1 MSKKPHSGLKR
12 ALAWMLTVAMM
23 AQGCIVYADDF
34 TSEPDAAVV
43 EEAAVSE
50 DVDTSADSD
59 LEFADEGEDTSTEA
73 DVPEISDED
82 LDTEVVA
89 DEQQDTDE
97 GSEAALFSD
106 GSEEDAIV
114 SDGAEAVGDGNT
126 GNLKRD
132 IGEIAITKNENYS
145 YTRLYDEK
153 GYIKLAVGTYPAN
166 NSTVTVKVG
175 DKKGLQYRTLYTTST
190 QTDYKKASWSNCTSQ
205 NVGQYQNGVEWKS
218 SNENVAKVV
227 SNSQYGPYTTG
238 VWVQGISEGE
248 TTITSTWKPG
258 SKFKD
263 SDGNYTLGTVT
274 NSFTVKVEKAAD
286 LVEVGTSFTL
296 NGSPSSPFQ
305 VAREGSSAAKLYWGR
320 TSSVNYSI
328 PESTEN
334 FDNSG
339 MTTCNAS
346 WGAWSDTGE
355 ITHAFCINYAE
366 MIGGVLDSNKGA
378 YDNSVY
384 RESVSSY
391 SAGGTTDVFLRPCK
405 MPADGIYVTGTGG
418 DRGSFVNNNVIFDRV
433 SSNSYVYVYGYCIK
447 NQKKVDS
454 ATFYSNIKWSSSDES
469 VMKVARQDKY
479 SVQLASY
486 KAGIATLHG
495 SYQPVDSEGNPD
507 GEPLTIDIKVIVCG
521 FYIDEKAE
529 DGTNTIEMS
538 LDDESITKKI
548 QYKVIDS
555 TGEAEPTNTITWS
568 VDKPAIASVD
578 SDGVVKAKAAGEAT
592 VTAQYGDSST
602 NKDTVKIIVKGA
614 GSLGFDKAE
623 SKVKK
628 GGTDTIKATATY
640 NNSTVK
646 NADIKW
652 ESENPNVATVD
663 NGKITGVSE
672 GTTTVKASWTA
683 ENGKTYTNNATVKV
697 VYDGLY
703 LSDAQN
709 EVTLA
714 QKSTQE
720 IVWQLLD
727 MGEYSAGSTGA
738 GYNTS
743 SDVTWTSANE
753 DLVTVDSVGVITAKD
768 LPDGEETAE
777 TTVSVSYK
785 GTKVKDVKVT
795 VVKNQAIAT
804 GATVDVAGTAG
815 EKHADSNGNDNTN
828 TWKTGAYKAGH
839 GSLGSEF
846 NSSANYLEIVDGT
859 GSTASVKGKSPSQ
872 GYAYLSHK
880 YYIPL
885 TTGQL
890 CGVWQGIAVKVTGAA
905 GLYLN
910 KSSVSMKMGENN
922 TATIQG
928 TYITENGEEWGSW
941 ANEKHPDFSTIHMI
955 DGDTNVVTA
964 APDPKN
970 GSVLKLTAVAPGKT
984 TITVQFDT
992 STLTATCD
1000 VEVTSD
1006 ARLVLTP
1013 ADKLRVVQGD
1023 TATIEAKAWDGT
1035 QYVENPE
1042 ITWQSYNT
1050 SIATVDKG
1058 VVTGVKKGT
1067 VGVAATWNDIT
1078 SDPVQVSVVPSR
1090 TLTVTTTWDDDN
1102 NRDNKRPEK
1111 TTLQLTTTDGEKVG
1125 DPVELNADN
1134 EWSYT
1139 WKNLASEDEDG
1150 QHISY
1155 LVTAVEDETLTAN
1168 NYTAEVTRTSSD
1180 DNFVVTYKH
1189 EIEKTAVTANVTWDD
1204 ADNQDG
1210 IRPKEV
1216 TLQLT
1221 ADGEAVGDAIT
1232 VKADS
1237 EGNWTKTWSNLPVN
1251 KEGAVGQAVVY
1262 TVEETGLPDGYT
1274 ITTGTDEETG
1284 AITVKNSHTPAVKD
1298 LTVSAKWDDAD
1309 DQDGVRPASVDA
1321 VLYAGDTATDK
1332 TVTLTAEENWTATI
1346 KDMPVYTAGKVGE
1359 AVSYSLKAAKEVEGY
1374 TSTTD
1379 GLNLTFSHKTA
1390 VTSVTATIAWDD
1402 ADNQDGIRP
1411 DNVSLQLKAGGEAV
1425 GSKITVDA
1433 ANDKWTKTWDNLPLK
1448 KAGKKIEYTV
1458 EESNLRAEYTQK
1470 TTGTAADGFTIT
1482 NSYTPKG
1489 VDIAVSVNWNDA
1501 DNQDGMRPE
1510 FVEAEL
1516 YAGDTSTG
1524 KKVKLTA
1531 DNEWKATFEKM
1542 AVNKNGKPIEY
1553 SLVSTKAEGYEIKTT
1568 GSATEGLVLNYTHA
1582 VKTVDVKATVVWED
1596 GNNKDGVRPDT
1607 VSLQLKADGE
1617 NLGDVITVN
1626 EKSKWTKTWTGLGE
1640 NKAGKKVTY
1649 TVEVVGL
1656 KGGEDGYTAEITG
1669 DAGTGFTV
1677 TATHVPAVAEIK
1689 ASVNWDDAD
1698 NQDAIRPEL
1707 VEAELYADDVSTGKK
1722 VKLTA
1727 DNKWTASFGEMDLKK
1742 NGKTIDYTL
1751 VTTKVDGYDCVVEG
1765 SPAKGLILK
1774 YSHTTYKTD
1783 VTVATKWDDAE
1794 NQDGIRPNTY
1804 SVQLTA
1810 DGEAVGDAITL
1821 NEAGNFTKTWKGLEK
1836 NKAGKAIT
1844 YSVKASDVAKGYE
1857 AAVSSTESGIV
1868 VTLTHTPEV
1877 ADIAVSA
1884 AWDDADN
1891 QDALRPASVE
1901 AEVLANGEAT
1911 GNKVTLTAEGEWKAT
1926 VKALPVYAAGQKI
1939 TYTLKSDV
1947 DAYTSACTG
1956 TADGLVL
1963 KFTHKTETVDVTLT
1977 TKWNDKENQDGNR
1990 PSSYSVQLMADG
2002 VKVGDLITLN
2012 AGNEFSKTWTG
2023 LQKNRTGKVGEA
2035 IVYTAE
2041 ATVPNPDL
2049 YETSVSGDA
2058 ETGLVVTNTYIPA
2071 TVEIPVSV
2079 KWDDA
2084 ENQDGVRLDSVE
2096 AELYAD
2102 GEATGNKVTL
2112 NAENSWTAKF
2122 AQVDVKKDGTR
2133 IKYEVKSTEKEGY
2146 TVSVSGNILDEEG
2159 LTLNYKH
2166 VPATVNISAKAA
2178 WNDAKNQ
2185 DGIRPTDTLV
2195 QLYADGEVLGD
2206 KAVLESGKSWTK
2218 TWAELPKYKAGKE
2231 IAYKVVASAVS
2242 GYSVKVSGDVEKG
2255 YTVTYAHSVAK
2266 TKVTVKNTWNDLN
2279 NVVDS
2284 RPSKLVVEIYAN
2296 GKATGKRVTLT
2307 SANKWTATVSNLN
2320 KKSAGKVISYTGK
2333 VVGAPSGYSIS
2344 IKSANG
2350 TVNVTSKYTRITK
2363 KLNLKLSKTS
2373 YVYTGKNLKPTVTV
2387 YNGKRKVASKYYT
2400 VTYKNNKNT
2409 GYATVIVKGKGSFA
2423 KYAGKA
2429 SFIIRP
2435 KQMRKPSV
2443 KSTGKKTLAVGWVRD
2458 AQATKY
2464 VVQYSQN
2471 NKFQG
2476 KTTKSVTINKNTIS
2490 KTTLKGL
2497 ASGRYYYVRVRSY
2510 KVANG
2515 KNIYAPS
2522 WSQVV
2527 KVRVK

>member
-59 LEFADEGEDTSTEA
+59 LESADEGEDTSTEA

-89 DEQQDTDE
+89 DDQQDTDE
-97 GSEAALFSD
+97 GSEAPLFSD

-114 SDGAEAVGDGNT
+114 SDGAEAVGDDT
-126 GNLKRD
+126 AD
-132 IGEIAITKNENYS
+132 IGAYEPREGDVGTFTVAGNDVYEYHRYRTTDGKYSGKYRFAVANYPVNNATITMAPYETRQFVVQSLVATNYKTATDDVTTTQWWKDYSRNPSYWPHSTIKWALTEGSDHASIFGETNPVVTISAFEEGDVTLTGTWTGYNCNTSSKKYKACELVVTYKIHITPAVGKVNFGDKFGLSGSPTSQDIIDNSVLTESDSWGKDNAYTDFAATRDESGKIKAGMKECTMSYKAYPSKGQGTINHNYYVDFHEMIGKELNTTAISPDERAKLQETFRRDVSLPAPGIYVQTPDPVSIPKKGDYTFITTQAFNGGNGAVSSPAYTYKFMDDSASEYADDSSVITATTADKGKVKVTALKPGATSMKIIYS
-145 YTRLYDEK
+145 YTDKTTGEEKTAESKPIRITVNGIVFDE
-153 GYIKLAVGTYPAN
+153 PA
-166 NSTVTVKVG
+166 TI
-175 DKKGLQYRTLYTTST
+175 TLSADEAK
-190 QTDYKKASWSNCTSQ
+190 DYKIKYKLFDYS
-205 NVGQYQNGVEWKS
+205 K
-218 SNENVAKVV
+218 ENPDV
-227 SNSQYGPYTTG
+227 TT
-238 VWVQGISEGE
+238 
-248 TTITSTWKPG
+248 
-258 SKFKD
+258 
-263 SDGNYTLGTVT
+263 
-274 NSFTVKVEKAAD
+274 
-286 LVEVGTSFTL
+286 
-296 NGSPSSPFQ
+296 
-305 VAREGSSAAKLYWGR
+305 
-320 TSSVNYSI
+320 SI
-328 PESTEN
+328 PEEDIVWSI
-334 FDNSG
+334 DN
-339 MTTCNAS
+339 
-346 WGAWSDTGE
+346 
-355 ITHAFCINYAE
+355 
-366 MIGGVLDSNKGA
+366 K
-378 YDNSVY
+378 
-384 RESVSSY
+384 
-391 SAGGTTDVFLRPCK
+391 
-405 MPADGIYVTGTGG
+405 
-418 DRGSFVNNNVIFDRV
+418 
-433 SSNSYVYVYGYCIK
+433 
-447 NQKKVDS
+447 
-454 ATFYSNIKWSSSDES
+454 
-469 VMKVARQDKY
+469 
-479 SVQLASY
+479 
-486 KAGIATLHG
+486 
-495 SYQPVDSEGNPD
+495 
-507 GEPLTIDIKVIVCG
+507 
-521 FYIDEKAE
+521 
-529 DGTNTIEMS
+529 
-538 LDDESITKKI
+538 
-548 QYKVIDS
+548 
-555 TGEAEPTNTITWS
+555 
-568 VDKPAIASVD
+568 AIASI
-578 SDGVVKAKAAGEAT
+578 STDGVIRPKKEGSAT
-592 VTAQYGDSST
+592 VTLKATINGYQDTATQGVTVTST
-602 NKDTVKIIVKGA
+602 GGRISLNKDSLTMTKGSSQ
-614 GSLGFDKAE
+614 SL
-623 SKVKK
+623 
-628 GGTDTIKATATY
+628 TATAYY
-640 NNSTVK
+640 NKQEVSDAVFNWTTDNDK
-646 NADIKW
+646 
-652 ESENPNVATVD
+652 VATVD
-663 NGKITGVSE
+663 GGKITAVGY
-672 GTTTVKASWTA
+672 GKTVITASWKA
-683 ENGKTYTNNATVKV
+683 ENGTTYAVKADVEV
-697 VYDGLY
+697 VQNGIY
-703 LSDAQN
+703 LTDAQN
-709 EVTLA
+709 EVTMP
-714 QKSTQE
+714 QGSTQE
-720 IVWQLLD
+720 IAWTLWN
-727 MGEYSAGSTGA
+727 MGQYKAGSTGE

-743 SDVTWTSANE
+743 SDVTWKSADE
-753 DLVTVDSVGVITAKD
+753 AVATVDSVGVITAKD
-768 LPDGEETAE
+768 LPEGQTTAS
-777 TTVSVSYK
+777 TTVTVSYK
-785 GTKVKDVKVT
+785 GTKVKDIKVNVT
-795 VVKNQAIAT
+795 ENQKVVVKGEAVEIT
-804 GATVDVAGTAG
+804 GTKGETKTNKAG
-815 EKHADSNGNDNTN
+815 EDITD
-828 TWKTGAYKAGH
+828 TWKIGYFENGH
-839 GSLGSEF
+839 GSLNAQFYG
-846 NSSANYLEIVDGT
+846 NGIYNIDIVKQAGEKVSVT
-859 GSTASVKGKSPSQ
+859 GKTPYS
-872 GYAYLSHK
+872 GYIYLSHK
-880 YYIPL
+880 YYVPME
-885 TTGQL
+885 TGQL
-890 CGVWQGIAVKVTGAA
+890 YGVWQSIAIKVNGEA

-910 KSSVSMKMGENN
+910 KNSLSMKMGESG
-922 TATIQG
+922 TATILG
-928 TYITENGEEWGSW
+928 TFIKEDGTELERKFW
-941 ANEKHPDFSTIHMI
+941 ADKSNPKLSKLEMVE
-955 DGDTNVVTA
+955 GDTNIVTA
-964 APDPKN
+964 KADPED
-970 GSVLKLTAVAPGKT
+970 GRMLHLTAVSPGKT
-984 TITVQFDT
+984 TITIKCYPFDP
-992 STLTATCD
+992 TATCE

-1006 ARLVLTP
+1006 ARLILQPAELTV
-1013 ADKLRVVQGD
+1013 KQG
-1023 TATIEAKAWDGT
+1023 TTEKITAKAWDGSA
-1035 QYVENPE
+1035 YVENPQ
-1042 ITWQSYNT
+1042 ITWKSYNE
-1050 SIATVDKG
+1050 SIATVDGG
-1058 VVTGVKKGT
+1058 VVTGVKRGNAT
-1067 VGVAATWNDIT
+1067 VSAAWNGVNANDVKVT
-1078 SDPVQVSVVPSR
+1078 VTPSR
-1090 TLTVTTTWDDDN
+1090 NITLSTEWDDHDN
-1102 NRDNKRPEK
+1102 QDGIRPEK
-1111 TTLQLTTTDGEKVG
+1111 ATLQLTANDENCG
-1125 DPVELNADN
+1125 DPIELNAEN
-1134 EWSYT
+1134 NWTYEW
-1139 WKNLASEDEDG
+1139 KLLDAEDAEGNNIVYRVKAEDP
-1150 QHISY
+1150 
-1155 LVTAVEDETLTAN
+1155 EE
-1168 NYTAEVTRTSSD
+1168 YTAKVTGSAD
-1180 DNFVVTYKH
+1180 DGFVVTYSH
-1189 EIEKTAVTANVTWDD
+1189 EIAKVSATANVTWDD
-1204 ADNQDG
+1204 AENQDG
-1210 IRPKEV
+1210 IRPASV
-1216 TLQLT
+1216 SLQLKSKVEG
-1221 ADGEAVGDAIT
+1221 GEAVNVGDNVT
-1232 VKADS
+1232 VKADAD
-1237 EGNWTKTWSNLPVN
+1237 GNWTKTWTDLPKYNAGKVI
-1251 KEGAVGQAVVY
+1251 EY
-1262 TVEETGLPDGYT
+1262 TVEESGLPEGYT
-1274 ITTGTDEETG
+1274 ITTTKDEETG
-1284 AITVKNSHTPAVKD
+1284 AIT
-1298 LTVSAKWDDAD
+1298 
-1309 DQDGVRPASVDA
+1309 
-1321 VLYAGDTATDK
+1321 
-1332 TVTLTAEENWTATI
+1332 
-1346 KDMPVYTAGKVGE
+1346 
-1359 AVSYSLKAAKEVEGY
+1359 LK
-1374 TSTTD
+1374 
-1379 GLNLTFSHKTA
+1379 
-1390 VTSVTATIAWDD
+1390 
-1402 ADNQDGIRP
+1402 
-1411 DNVSLQLKAGGEAV
+1411 
-1425 GSKITVDA
+1425 
-1433 ANDKWTKTWDNLPLK
+1433 
-1448 KAGKKIEYTV
+1448 
-1458 EESNLRAEYTQK
+1458 
-1470 TTGTAADGFTIT
+1470 

-1501 DNQDGMRPE
+1501 DNQDGLRPE

-1516 YAGDTSTG
+1516 YAGDASTG

-1531 DNEWKATFEKM
+1531 DNEWKATFEGL

-1582 VKTVDVKATVVWED
+1582 VKTVDVKATVVWAD
-1596 GNNKDGVRPDT
+1596 GNNRDGVRPET

-1640 NKAGKKVTY
+1640 YKAGKEVVY

-1669 DAGTGFTV
+1669 DAGTGFTI

-1689 ASVNWDDAD
+1689 ASVNWDDAE
-1698 NQDAIRPEL
+1698 NQDAIRPEF

-1765 SPAKGLILK
+1765 SPAKGLVLK

-1783 VTVATKWDDAE
+1783 VTVTTKWDDAD

-1857 AAVSSTESGIV
+1857 AVVSSTESGIV

-1891 QDALRPASVE
+1891 QDGIRPASVE

-1947 DAYTSACTG
+1947 DAYTSACTS

-1977 TKWNDKENQDGNR
+1977 TKWNDKDNVR
-1990 PSSYSVQLMADG
+1990 PASYYVQLLADG
-2002 VKVGDLITLN
+2002 VKVGDKIILES
-2012 AGNEFSKTWTG
+2012 ASDFSKTWTG

-2041 ATVPNPDL
+2041 VTGLPES

-2058 ETGLVVTNTYIPA
+2058 ATGLVVTNTYIPA

-2307 SANKWTATVSNLN
+2307 SANKWTASVSNLDKN
-2320 KKSAGKVISYTGK
+2320 AAGKAISYTGK

-2350 TVNVTSKYTRITK
+2350 TVNVTSKYTKITK

-2387 YNGKRKVASKYYT
+2387 YNGKKKVANKYYT

-2409 GYATVIVKGKGSFA
+2409 GYATVIVKGKGKFA

-2464 VVQYSQN
+2464 VVQYSQSS
-2471 NKFQG
+2471 KFTG
-2476 KTTKSVTINKNTIS
+2476 KTTKSVTISKNTIGS
-2490 KTTLKGL
+2490 TTLKGL
-2497 ASGRYYYVRVRSY
+2497 TSGKYYYVRVRSY

>member
-59 LEFADEGEDTSTEA
+59 LESADEGEDTSTEA

-89 DEQQDTDE
+89 DDQQDTDE
-97 GSEAALFSD
+97 GSEAPLFSD

-114 SDGAEAVGDGNT
+114 SDGAEAVGDDTNDT
-126 GNLKRD
+126 GAYEPREGD
-132 IGEIAITKNENYS
+132 
-145 YTRLYDEK
+145 
-153 GYIKLAVGTYPAN
+153 VG
-166 NSTVTVKVG
+166 TVTVAGNDVYEYHR
-175 DKKGLQYRTLYTTST
+175 YRATGGKYSGNYRFAVANYPVNNATVTMAPYETRQFVVQSLVATN
-190 QTDYKKASWSNCTSQ
+190 YKKATD
-205 NVGQYQNGVEWKS
+205 NVK
-218 SNENVAKVV
+218 
-227 SNSQYGPYTTG
+227 TTQ
-238 VWVQGISEGE
+238 W
-248 TTITSTWKPG
+248 W
-258 SKFKD
+258 KD
-263 SDGNYTLGTVT
+263 SRNPSYYPYSTIKWELTEGSEHAYISSGPTSPAVTIGAFEEGDVTLTGTWTGYNCNISNKKYKACELVVT
-274 NSFTVKVEKAAD
+274 YKIHITPAVGKVNFGDKFG
-286 LVEVGTSFTL
+286 LS
-296 NGSPSSPFQ
+296 GSPSSQDIIDNSVLTESDSWGKENAYTDFA
-305 VAREGSSAAKLYWGR
+305 VARDESGKIKAGMKECTMSYKAYPSKGQGTIKHTYYIDFHEMVGKELNTTAMSPDERAKLEETFRRDVSLPAPGIYVQTPGPVSIPKKGDY
-320 TSSVNYSI
+320 TFITTQAFNGGNGAVSSPAYTYKFMDDSASEYADDSSVITATTADKGKVKVTALKAGATSMKIIYSYTDKTTGEEKTAESKPIRITVNGIVFDEPATITLSADEAKDYKIKYKLFDYSKENPDVTTSI
-328 PESTEN
+328 PEKDIVWSI
-334 FDNSG
+334 DN
-339 MTTCNAS
+339 
-346 WGAWSDTGE
+346 
-355 ITHAFCINYAE
+355 
-366 MIGGVLDSNKGA
+366 K
-378 YDNSVY
+378 
-384 RESVSSY
+384 
-391 SAGGTTDVFLRPCK
+391 
-405 MPADGIYVTGTGG
+405 
-418 DRGSFVNNNVIFDRV
+418 
-433 SSNSYVYVYGYCIK
+433 
-447 NQKKVDS
+447 
-454 ATFYSNIKWSSSDES
+454 
-469 VMKVARQDKY
+469 
-479 SVQLASY
+479 
-486 KAGIATLHG
+486 
-495 SYQPVDSEGNPD
+495 
-507 GEPLTIDIKVIVCG
+507 
-521 FYIDEKAE
+521 
-529 DGTNTIEMS
+529 
-538 LDDESITKKI
+538 
-548 QYKVIDS
+548 
-555 TGEAEPTNTITWS
+555 
-568 VDKPAIASVD
+568 AIASI
-578 SDGVVKAKAAGEAT
+578 STDGVIRPKKEGSAT
-592 VTAQYGDSST
+592 VTLKATINGYQDTATQGVTVTST
-602 NKDTVKIIVKGA
+602 GGRISLNKDSLTMTKGSSQ
-614 GSLGFDKAE
+614 SL
-623 SKVKK
+623 
-628 GGTDTIKATATY
+628 TATAYY
-640 NNSTVK
+640 NNQKVSDAVFNWATDNDK
-646 NADIKW
+646 
-652 ESENPNVATVD
+652 VATVD
-663 NGKITGVSE
+663 GGKITAVGY
-672 GTTTVKASWTA
+672 GKTVITASWKA
-683 ENGKTYTNNATVKV
+683 ENGTTYAVKADVEV
-697 VYDGLY
+697 VQNGIY
-703 LSDAQN
+703 LTDAQN
-709 EVTLA
+709 EVTMP
-714 QKSTQE
+714 QGSTQE
-720 IVWQLLD
+720 IAWTLWN
-727 MGEYSAGSTGA
+727 MGQYKAGSTGE

-743 SDVTWTSANE
+743 SDVTWKSADE
-753 DLVTVDSVGVITAKD
+753 AVATVDSVGVITAKD
-768 LPDGEETAE
+768 LPEGQTTAS
-777 TTVSVSYK
+777 TTVTVSYK
-785 GTKVKDVKVT
+785 GTKVKDIKVNVT
-795 VVKNQAIAT
+795 ENQKVVVKGEAVEIT
-804 GATVDVAGTAG
+804 GTKGETKTNKAG
-815 EKHADSNGNDNTN
+815 EDITD
-828 TWKTGAYKAGH
+828 TWKIGYFENGH
-839 GSLGSEF
+839 GSLNAQFYG
-846 NSSANYLEIVDGT
+846 NGIYNIDIVKQAGEKVSVT
-859 GSTASVKGKSPSQ
+859 GKTPYS
-872 GYAYLSHK
+872 GYIYLSHK
-880 YYIPL
+880 YYVPME
-885 TTGQL
+885 TGQL
-890 CGVWQGIAVKVTGAA
+890 YGVWQSIAIKVNGEA

-910 KSSVSMKMGENN
+910 KNSLSMKMGESG
-922 TATIQG
+922 TATILG
-928 TYITENGEEWGSW
+928 TFIKEDGTELERKFW
-941 ANEKHPDFSTIHMI
+941 ADKSNPKLSKLEMVE
-955 DGDTNVVTA
+955 GDTNIVTA
-964 APDPKN
+964 QSDPAD
-970 GSVLKLTAVAPGKT
+970 GRMLHLTAVSPGKT
-984 TITVQFDT
+984 TITIKCYPFDP
-992 STLTATCD
+992 TATCE

-1006 ARLVLTP
+1006 ARLILQPAELTV
-1013 ADKLRVVQGD
+1013 KQG
-1023 TATIEAKAWDGT
+1023 TTEKITAKAWDGSA
-1035 QYVENPE
+1035 YVENPQ
-1042 ITWQSYNT
+1042 ITWKSYNE
-1050 SIATVDKG
+1050 SIATVDGG
-1058 VVTGVKKGT
+1058 VVTGVKRGNAT
-1067 VGVAATWNDIT
+1067 VSAAWNGVNANDVKVT
-1078 SDPVQVSVVPSR
+1078 VTPSR
-1090 TLTVTTTWDDDN
+1090 NITLSTEWDDHDN
-1102 NRDNKRPEK
+1102 QDGIRPEK
-1111 TTLQLTTTDGEKVG
+1111 ATLQLTANDENCG
-1125 DPVELNADN
+1125 DPIELNAEN
-1134 EWSYT
+1134 NWTYEW
-1139 WKNLASEDEDG
+1139 KLLDAEDAEGNNIVYRVKAEDP
-1150 QHISY
+1150 
-1155 LVTAVEDETLTAN
+1155 EE
-1168 NYTAEVTRTSSD
+1168 YTAKVTGSAD
-1180 DNFVVTYKH
+1180 DGFVVTYSH
-1189 EIEKTAVTANVTWDD
+1189 EIAKVSATANVTWDD
-1204 ADNQDG
+1204 AENQDG
-1210 IRPKEV
+1210 IRPASV
-1216 TLQLT
+1216 SLQLKSKVEG
-1221 ADGEAVGDAIT
+1221 GEAVNVGDNVT
-1232 VKADS
+1232 VKADAD
-1237 EGNWTKTWSNLPVN
+1237 GNWTKTWTDLPKYNAGKVI
-1251 KEGAVGQAVVY
+1251 EY
-1262 TVEETGLPDGYT
+1262 TVEESGLPEGYT
-1274 ITTGTDEETG
+1274 ITTTKDEETG
-1284 AITVKNSHTPAVKD
+1284 AIT
-1298 LTVSAKWDDAD
+1298 
-1309 DQDGVRPASVDA
+1309 
-1321 VLYAGDTATDK
+1321 
-1332 TVTLTAEENWTATI
+1332 
-1346 KDMPVYTAGKVGE
+1346 
-1359 AVSYSLKAAKEVEGY
+1359 LK
-1374 TSTTD
+1374 
-1379 GLNLTFSHKTA
+1379 
-1390 VTSVTATIAWDD
+1390 
-1402 ADNQDGIRP
+1402 
-1411 DNVSLQLKAGGEAV
+1411 
-1425 GSKITVDA
+1425 
-1433 ANDKWTKTWDNLPLK
+1433 
-1448 KAGKKIEYTV
+1448 
-1458 EESNLRAEYTQK
+1458 
-1470 TTGTAADGFTIT
+1470 

-1501 DNQDGMRPE
+1501 DNQDGLRPE

-1516 YAGDTSTG
+1516 YAGDASTG

-1531 DNEWKATFEKM
+1531 DNEWKATFEGL

-1582 VKTVDVKATVVWED
+1582 VKTVDVKATVVWAD
-1596 GNNKDGVRPDT
+1596 GNNRDGVRPET

-1640 NKAGKKVTY
+1640 YKAGKEVVY

-1669 DAGTGFTV
+1669 DAGTGFTI

-1689 ASVNWDDAD
+1689 ASVNWDDAE
-1698 NQDAIRPEL
+1698 NQDAIRPEF

-1765 SPAKGLILK
+1765 SPAKGLVLK

-1783 VTVATKWDDAE
+1783 VTVTTKWDDAD

-1857 AAVSSTESGIV
+1857 AVVSSTESGIV

-1891 QDALRPASVE
+1891 QDGIRPASVE

-1947 DAYTSACTG
+1947 DAYTSACTS

-1977 TKWNDKENQDGNR
+1977 TKWNDKDNQDNVR
-1990 PSSYSVQLMADG
+1990 PASYYVQLLADG
-2002 VKVGDLITLN
+2002 VKVGDKIILES
-2012 AGNEFSKTWTG
+2012 ASDFSKTWTG

-2041 ATVPNPDL
+2041 VTGLPES

-2058 ETGLVVTNTYIPA
+2058 ATGLVVTNTYIPA

-2112 NAENSWTAKF
+2112 NAENSWTTKF

-2350 TVNVTSKYTRITK
+2350 TVNVTSKYTKITK

-2387 YNGKRKVASKYYT
+2387 YNGKKKVANKYYT

-2409 GYATVIVKGKGSFA
+2409 GYATVIVKGKGKFA

>member
-1 MSKKPHSGLKR
+1 MNFGDKFVLSGSPTSQDIIDNSVLTESDSWGEDNAYTDFAATRDESGKIKAGMKECTMSYKAYPSKGQGTINHNYYVDFHEMIGKELNTTAISPDERAKLQETFRRDVSLPAPGIYVQTPDPVSIPKKGDYTFITTQAFNGGNGAVSSPAYTYKFMDDS
-12 ALAWMLTVAMM
+12 ASE
-23 AQGCIVYADDF
+23 YADDSSVITATTADKGKVKVTALKPGA
-34 TSEPDAAVV
+34 TSMK
-43 EEAAVSE
+43 
-50 DVDTSADSD
+50 
-59 LEFADEGEDTSTEA
+59 
-73 DVPEISDED
+73 I
-82 LDTEVVA
+82 
-89 DEQQDTDE
+89 
-97 GSEAALFSD
+97 
-106 GSEEDAIV
+106 I
-114 SDGAEAVGDGNT
+114 
-126 GNLKRD
+126 
-132 IGEIAITKNENYS
+132 YS
-145 YTRLYDEK
+145 YTDKTTGEEKTAESKPIRITVNGIVFDE
-153 GYIKLAVGTYPAN
+153 PA
-166 NSTVTVKVG
+166 TI
-175 DKKGLQYRTLYTTST
+175 TLSADEAK
-190 QTDYKKASWSNCTSQ
+190 DYKIKYKLFDYS
-205 NVGQYQNGVEWKS
+205 K
-218 SNENVAKVV
+218 ENPDV
-227 SNSQYGPYTTG
+227 TT
-238 VWVQGISEGE
+238 
-248 TTITSTWKPG
+248 
-258 SKFKD
+258 
-263 SDGNYTLGTVT
+263 
-274 NSFTVKVEKAAD
+274 
-286 LVEVGTSFTL
+286 
-296 NGSPSSPFQ
+296 
-305 VAREGSSAAKLYWGR
+305 
-320 TSSVNYSI
+320 SI
-328 PESTEN
+328 PEEDIVWSI
-334 FDNSG
+334 DN
-339 MTTCNAS
+339 
-346 WGAWSDTGE
+346 
-355 ITHAFCINYAE
+355 
-366 MIGGVLDSNKGA
+366 K
-378 YDNSVY
+378 
-384 RESVSSY
+384 
-391 SAGGTTDVFLRPCK
+391 
-405 MPADGIYVTGTGG
+405 
-418 DRGSFVNNNVIFDRV
+418 
-433 SSNSYVYVYGYCIK
+433 
-447 NQKKVDS
+447 
-454 ATFYSNIKWSSSDES
+454 
-469 VMKVARQDKY
+469 
-479 SVQLASY
+479 
-486 KAGIATLHG
+486 
-495 SYQPVDSEGNPD
+495 
-507 GEPLTIDIKVIVCG
+507 
-521 FYIDEKAE
+521 
-529 DGTNTIEMS
+529 
-538 LDDESITKKI
+538 
-548 QYKVIDS
+548 
-555 TGEAEPTNTITWS
+555 
-568 VDKPAIASVD
+568 AIASI
-578 SDGVVKAKAAGEAT
+578 STDGVIRPKKEGSAT
-592 VTAQYGDSST
+592 VTLKATINGYQDTATQGVTVTST
-602 NKDTVKIIVKGA
+602 GGRISLNKDSLTMTKGSSQ
-614 GSLGFDKAE
+614 SL
-623 SKVKK
+623 
-628 GGTDTIKATATY
+628 TATAYY
-640 NNSTVK
+640 NNQKVSDAVFNWATDNDK
-646 NADIKW
+646 
-652 ESENPNVATVD
+652 VATVD
-663 NGKITGVSE
+663 GGKITAVGY
-672 GTTTVKASWTA
+672 GKTVITASWKA
-683 ENGKTYTNNATVKV
+683 ENGTTYAVKADVEV
-697 VYDGLY
+697 VQNGIY
-703 LSDAQN
+703 LTDAQN
-709 EVTLA
+709 EVTMP
-714 QKSTQE
+714 QGSTQE
-720 IVWQLLD
+720 IAWTLWN
-727 MGEYSAGSTGA
+727 MGQYKAGSTGE
-738 GYNTS
+738 GYNPS
-743 SDVTWTSANE
+743 SDVTWKSADE
-753 DLVTVDSVGVITAKD
+753 AVATVDSVGVITAKD
-768 LPDGEETAE
+768 LPEGQTTAS
-777 TTVSVSYK
+777 TTVTVSYK
-785 GTKVKDVKVT
+785 GTKVKDIKVNVT
-795 VVKNQAIAT
+795 ENQKVVVKGEAVEIT
-804 GATVDVAGTAG
+804 GTKGETKTNKAG
-815 EKHADSNGNDNTN
+815 EDITD
-828 TWKTGAYKAGH
+828 TWKIGYFENGH
-839 GSLGSEF
+839 GSLNAQFYG
-846 NSSANYLEIVDGT
+846 NGIYNIDIVKQAGEKVSVT
-859 GSTASVKGKSPSQ
+859 GKTPYS
-872 GYAYLSHK
+872 GYIYLSHK
-880 YYIPL
+880 YYVPME
-885 TTGQL
+885 TGQL
-890 CGVWQGIAVKVTGAA
+890 YGVWQSIAIKVNGEA

-910 KSSVSMKMGENN
+910 KNSLSMKMGESG
-922 TATIQG
+922 TATILG
-928 TYITENGEEWGSW
+928 TFIKEDGTELERKFW
-941 ANEKHPDFSTIHMI
+941 ADKSNPKLSKLEMVE
-955 DGDTNVVTA
+955 GDTNIVTA
-964 APDPKN
+964 QSDPAD
-970 GSVLKLTAVAPGKT
+970 GRMLHLTAVSPGKT
-984 TITVQFDT
+984 TITIKCYPFDP
-992 STLTATCD
+992 TATCE

-1006 ARLVLTP
+1006 ARLILQPAELTV
-1013 ADKLRVVQGD
+1013 KQG
-1023 TATIEAKAWDGT
+1023 TTEKITAKAWDGSA
-1035 QYVENPE
+1035 YVENPQ
-1042 ITWQSYNT
+1042 ITWKSYNE
-1050 SIATVDKG
+1050 SIATVDGG
-1058 VVTGVKKGT
+1058 VVTGVKRGNAT
-1067 VGVAATWNDIT
+1067 VSAAWNGVNANDVKVT
-1078 SDPVQVSVVPSR
+1078 VTPSR
-1090 TLTVTTTWDDDN
+1090 NITLSTEWDDHDN
-1102 NRDNKRPEK
+1102 QDGIRPEK
-1111 TTLQLTTTDGEKVG
+1111 ATLQLTANDENCG
-1125 DPVELNADN
+1125 DPIELNAEN
-1134 EWSYT
+1134 NWTYEW
-1139 WKNLASEDEDG
+1139 KLLDAEDAEG
-1150 QHISY
+1150 
-1155 LVTAVEDETLTAN
+1155 N
-1168 NYTAEVTRTSSD
+1168 NIVYRVKAENPKEYTAKVTGSAD
-1180 DNFVVTYKH
+1180 DGFVVTYSH
-1189 EIEKTAVTANVTWDD
+1189 EIAKVSATANVTWDD
-1204 ADNQDG
+1204 AENQDG
-1210 IRPKEV
+1210 IRPASV
-1216 TLQLT
+1216 SLQLKSKVEG
-1221 ADGEAVGDAIT
+1221 GEAVNVGDNVT
-1232 VKADS
+1232 VKADAD
-1237 EGNWTKTWSNLPVN
+1237 GNWTKTWTDLPKYNAGKVI
-1251 KEGAVGQAVVY
+1251 EY
-1262 TVEETGLPDGYT
+1262 TVEESGLPEGYT
-1274 ITTGTDEETG
+1274 ITTTKDEETG
-1284 AITVKNSHTPAVKD
+1284 AIT
-1298 LTVSAKWDDAD
+1298 
-1309 DQDGVRPASVDA
+1309 
-1321 VLYAGDTATDK
+1321 
-1332 TVTLTAEENWTATI
+1332 
-1346 KDMPVYTAGKVGE
+1346 
-1359 AVSYSLKAAKEVEGY
+1359 LK
-1374 TSTTD
+1374 
-1379 GLNLTFSHKTA
+1379 
-1390 VTSVTATIAWDD
+1390 
-1402 ADNQDGIRP
+1402 
-1411 DNVSLQLKAGGEAV
+1411 
-1425 GSKITVDA
+1425 
-1433 ANDKWTKTWDNLPLK
+1433 
-1448 KAGKKIEYTV
+1448 
-1458 EESNLRAEYTQK
+1458 
-1470 TTGTAADGFTIT
+1470 

-1501 DNQDGMRPE
+1501 DNQDGLRPE

-1516 YAGDTSTG
+1516 YAGDASTG

-1531 DNEWKATFEKM
+1531 DNEWKATFEGL

-1582 VKTVDVKATVVWED
+1582 VKTVDVKATVVWAD
-1596 GNNKDGVRPDT
+1596 GNNRDGVRPET

-1640 NKAGKKVTY
+1640 YKAGKEVVY

-1669 DAGTGFTV
+1669 DAGTGFTI

-1689 ASVNWDDAD
+1689 ASVNWDDAE
-1698 NQDAIRPEL
+1698 NQDAIRPEF
-1707 VEAELYADDVSTGKK
+1707 VEAELYAGDVSTGKK

-1742 NGKTIDYTL
+1742 DGKTIDYTL
-1751 VTTKVDGYDCVVEG
+1751 VATKVDGYDCVVEG

-1783 VTVATKWDDAE
+1783 VTVTTKWDDAE

-1857 AAVSSTESGIV
+1857 AVVSSTESGIV

-1939 TYTLKSDV
+1939 TYTLKADV
-1947 DAYTSACTG
+1947 DAYTSACTS

-2058 ETGLVVTNTYIPA
+2058 ATGLVVTNTYVPA

-2231 IAYKVVASAVS
+2231 ITYKVVASAVS

-2279 NVVDS
+2279 NIVDS

-2350 TVNVTSKYTRITK
+2350 TVNVTSKYTKITK

-2387 YNGKRKVASKYYT
+2387 YNGKKKVANKYYT

-2409 GYATVIVKGKGSFA
+2409 GYATVIVKGKGKFA

-2429 SFIIRP
+2429 TFTIKP

-2443 KSTGKKTLAVGWVRD
+2443 KSTAKKTLAVGWVRD

-2471 NKFQG
+2471 NKFRG
-2476 KTTKSVTINKNTIS
+2476 KTTKSVTINKNTIG

>member
-1 MSKKPHSGLKR
+1 MSKKSHSGLKR

-59 LEFADEGEDTSTEA
+59 PEFANEGEDTSTEA

-89 DEQQDTDE
+89 DDQQDTDK
-97 GSEAALFSD
+97 GSEAPLFSD

-114 SDGAEAVGDGNT
+114 SDGAEAVGDDTNDT
-126 GNLKRD
+126 GAYEPREGD
-132 IGEIAITKNENYS
+132 
-145 YTRLYDEK
+145 
-153 GYIKLAVGTYPAN
+153 VGTITVAGNDLYEYHRYRATGGKYSGNYRFAVANYPVN
-166 NSTVTVKVG
+166 NATVTMAPYETRQFVVQS
-175 DKKGLQYRTLYTTST
+175 LVATN
-190 QTDYKKASWSNCTSQ
+190 YKKATDD
-205 NVGQYQNGVEWKS
+205 VR
-218 SNENVAKVV
+218 
-227 SNSQYGPYTTG
+227 TTQ
-238 VWVQGISEGE
+238 W
-248 TTITSTWKPG
+248 W
-258 SKFKD
+258 KD
-263 SDGNYTLGTVT
+263 SRNPSYYPYSTIKWELTEGSEHAYISSGPTSPAVTIGAFEEGDVTLTGTWTGYNCNISNKKYKACELVVT
-274 NSFTVKVEKAAD
+274 YKIHITPAVGKVNFGDKFG
-286 LVEVGTSFTL
+286 LS
-296 NGSPSSPFQ
+296 GSPSSQDIIDNSVLTESDSWGKENAYTDFA
-305 VAREGSSAAKLYWGR
+305 VARDESGKIKAGMKECTMSYKAYPSKGQGTIKHTYYIDFHEMVGKELNTTAMSPDERAKLEETFRRDVSLPAPGIYVQTPDPVSIPKKGDYKFI
-320 TSSVNYSI
+320 TTQAFNGGNGAVSSPAYTYKFMDDSASEYTNDSSVITATTADKGKVKVTALKAGATSMKIIYSYTDKTTEEEKTAESKPIRITVNGIVFDEPATITLSADEAKDYKIKYKLFDYSKENPDVTTSI
-328 PESTEN
+328 PEGDVVWSIDNKSIASIST
-334 FDNSG
+334 D
-339 MTTCNAS
+339 
-346 WGAWSDTGE
+346 
-355 ITHAFCINYAE
+355 
-366 MIGGVLDSNKGA
+366 GVL
-378 YDNSVY
+378 
-384 RESVSSY
+384 
-391 SAGGTTDVFLRPCK
+391 RPK
-405 MPADGIYVTGTGG
+405 KE
-418 DRGSFVNNNVIFDRV
+418 GS
-433 SSNSYVYVYGYCIK
+433 
-447 NQKKVDS
+447 
-454 ATFYSNIKWSSSDES
+454 
-469 VMKVARQDKY
+469 
-479 SVQLASY
+479 
-486 KAGIATLHG
+486 
-495 SYQPVDSEGNPD
+495 
-507 GEPLTIDIKVIVCG
+507 
-521 FYIDEKAE
+521 
-529 DGTNTIEMS
+529 
-538 LDDESITKKI
+538 
-548 QYKVIDS
+548 
-555 TGEAEPTNTITWS
+555 
-568 VDKPAIASVD
+568 
-578 SDGVVKAKAAGEAT
+578 AT
-592 VTAQYGDSST
+592 VTLKATINGYQDTATQSVAVTST
-602 NKDTVKIIVKGA
+602 GGKISLNKDTLTMTKGSSQ
-614 GSLGFDKAE
+614 SL
-623 SKVKK
+623 
-628 GGTDTIKATATY
+628 TATAYY
-640 NNSTVK
+640 NNQKVSDAVFNWATDNDK
-646 NADIKW
+646 
-652 ESENPNVATVD
+652 VAAVE
-663 NGKITGVSE
+663 NGKITAVGFGKAVITVSW
-672 GTTTVKASWTA
+672 KA
-683 ENGKTYTNNATVKV
+683 ENGTTYAAKADVEV
-697 VYDGLY
+697 VQNGIY
-703 LSDAQN
+703 LADAQN
-709 EVTLA
+709 EVTMP
-714 QKSTQE
+714 QGSTQE
-720 IVWQLLD
+720 IAWTLWN
-727 MGEYSAGSTGA
+727 MGQYKAGSTGE

-743 SDVTWTSANE
+743 SDVTWKSADE
-753 DLVTVDSVGVITAKD
+753 TVATVDSVGVITAKD
-768 LPDGEETAE
+768 LPEGQTTAS
-777 TTVSVSYK
+777 TTVTVSYK
-785 GTKVKDVKVT
+785 GTKVKDIKVNVT
-795 VVKNQAIAT
+795 ENQKVVVKGEAVEIT
-804 GATVDVAGTAG
+804 GTKG
-815 EKHADSNGNDNTN
+815 ETKTDSTGEDITD
-828 TWKTGAYKAGH
+828 TWKIGYFENGH
-839 GSLGSEF
+839 GSLNAQFYG
-846 NSSANYLEIVDGT
+846 NGIYNIDIVKQAGEKVSVT
-859 GSTASVKGKSPSQ
+859 GKTPYS
-872 GYAYLSHK
+872 GYIYLSHK
-880 YYIPL
+880 YYVPME
-885 TTGQL
+885 TGQL
-890 CGVWQGIAVKVTGAA
+890 YGVWQSIAIKVNGEA

-910 KSSVSMKMGENN
+910 KNSVSMKMGKSG
-922 TATIQG
+922 TATILG
-928 TYITENGEEWGSW
+928 TFIKDDGTELERKFW
-941 ANEKHPDFSTIHMI
+941 ANKSNPKLSKLEMVE
-955 DGDTNVVTA
+955 GDTNIVTA
-964 APDPKN
+964 QSDPED
-970 GSVLKLTAVAPGKT
+970 GRMLHLTAVSPGKT
-984 TITVQFDT
+984 TITIKCYPFDP
-992 STLTATCD
+992 TATCE

-1006 ARLVLTP
+1006 ARLILQPAELTV
-1013 ADKLRVVQGD
+1013 KQG
-1023 TATIEAKAWDGT
+1023 TTEKITAKAWDGSA
-1035 QYVENPE
+1035 YVENPQ
-1042 ITWQSYNT
+1042 ITWKSYNE
-1050 SIATVDKG
+1050 SIATVDGG
-1058 VVTGVKKGT
+1058 VVTGVKRGNAT
-1067 VGVAATWNDIT
+1067 VSAAWNGVNANDVKVT
-1078 SDPVQVSVVPSR
+1078 VTPSR
-1090 TLTVTTTWDDDN
+1090 NITLSTEWDDHDN
-1102 NRDNKRPEK
+1102 QDGIRPEK
-1111 TTLQLTTTDGEKVG
+1111 ATLQLTANGEKYG
-1125 DPVELNADN
+1125 DPIELNAEN
-1134 EWSYT
+1134 NWTYEW
-1139 WKNLASEDEDG
+1139 KLLDAEDAEG
-1150 QHISY
+1150 NNIVY
-1155 LVTAVEDETLTAN
+1155 RVTAENPKE
-1168 NYTAEVTRTSSD
+1168 YTAKVSGSAD
-1180 DNFVVTYKH
+1180 DGFVVTYSH
-1189 EIEKTAVTANVTWDD
+1189 EIAKVSATANVTWDD
-1204 ADNQDG
+1204 AENQDG
-1210 IRPKEV
+1210 IRPASV
-1216 TLQLT
+1216 SLQLKSKVEG
-1221 ADGEAVGDAIT
+1221 GEAVNVGDNVT
-1232 VKADS
+1232 VKADAD
-1237 EGNWTKTWSNLPVN
+1237 GNWTKTWTDLPKYN
-1251 KEGAVGQAVVY
+1251 AGKEIEY

-1274 ITTGTDEETG
+1274 ITTTKDEETG
-1284 AITVKNSHTPAVKD
+1284 AIT
-1298 LTVSAKWDDAD
+1298 
-1309 DQDGVRPASVDA
+1309 
-1321 VLYAGDTATDK
+1321 
-1332 TVTLTAEENWTATI
+1332 
-1346 KDMPVYTAGKVGE
+1346 
-1359 AVSYSLKAAKEVEGY
+1359 LK
-1374 TSTTD
+1374 
-1379 GLNLTFSHKTA
+1379 
-1390 VTSVTATIAWDD
+1390 
-1402 ADNQDGIRP
+1402 
-1411 DNVSLQLKAGGEAV
+1411 
-1425 GSKITVDA
+1425 
-1433 ANDKWTKTWDNLPLK
+1433 
-1448 KAGKKIEYTV
+1448 
-1458 EESNLRAEYTQK
+1458 
-1470 TTGTAADGFTIT
+1470 

-1501 DNQDGMRPE
+1501 DNQDGIRPE

-1516 YAGDTSTG
+1516 YAGDASTG

-1531 DNEWKATFEKM
+1531 DNEWKATFEGL

-1582 VKTVDVKATVVWED
+1582 VKTVDVKATVVWAD
-1596 GNNKDGVRPDT
+1596 GNNRDGVRPET
-1607 VSLQLKADGE
+1607 VSLQLKADKE
-1617 NLGDVITVN
+1617 NFGDVITVN
-1626 EKSKWTKTWTGLGE
+1626 EKSNWTKTWTGLGE
-1640 NKAGKKVTY
+1640 YKAGQKVTY
-1649 TVEVVGL
+1649 EVEVVGL

-1669 DAGTGFTV
+1669 DAGTGFTI

-1698 NQDAIRPEL
+1698 NQDAIRPEF
-1707 VEAELYADDVSTGKK
+1707 VEAELHADDVSTGKK

-1742 NGKTIDYTL
+1742 DGKTIAYTL
-1751 VTTKVDGYDCVVEG
+1751 VATKVDGYDCAVEG
-1765 SPAKGLILK
+1765 SATKGLILK
-1774 YSHTTYKTD
+1774 YSHATYKTD
-1783 VTVATKWDDAE
+1783 VNVTTKWDDAE
-1794 NQDGIRPNTY
+1794 NQDGIRPAAY

-1844 YSVKASDVAKGYE
+1844 YSVKASDIAKGYE
-1857 AAVSSTESGIV
+1857 AVVSSTESGIV

-1947 DAYTSACTG
+1947 DAYTSTCTS

-2058 ETGLVVTNTYIPA
+2058 ATGLVVTNTYIPA

-2146 TVSVSGNILDEEG
+2146 TVSVSGDILDEEG

-2195 QLYADGEVLGD
+2195 QLYADGEALGG
-2206 KAVLESGKSWTK
+2206 KAVLESEKSWTK

-2242 GYSVKVSGDVEKG
+2242 GYSVKVSGDVENG
-2255 YTVTYAHSVAK
+2255 YTVTYTHSVAK

-2350 TVNVTSKYTRITK
+2350 TVNVTSNYTKITK

-2387 YNGKRKVASKYYT
+2387 YNGKKKVANKYYT

-2409 GYATVIVKGKGSFA
+2409 GYATVIVKGKGKFA

-2429 SFIIRP
+2429 TFTIKP

-2443 KSTGKKTLAVGWVRD
+2443 KSTAKKTLAVGWVRD

-2476 KTTKSVTINKNTIS
+2476 KTTKSVTINKNTIG

>member
-59 LEFADEGEDTSTEA
+59 LESADEGEDTSTEA

-89 DEQQDTDE
+89 DDQQDTDE
-97 GSEAALFSD
+97 GSEAPLFSD

-114 SDGAEAVGDGNT
+114 SDGAEAVGDDT
-126 GNLKRD
+126 AD
-132 IGEIAITKNENYS
+132 IGAYEPREGDVGTFTVAGNDVYEYHRYRTTDGKYSGKYRFAVANYPVNNATITMAPYETRQFVVQSLVATNYKTATDDVTTTQWWKDYSRNPSYWPHSTIKWALTEGSDHASIFGETNPVVTISAFEEGDVTLTGTWTGYNCNTSSKKYKACELVVTYKIHITPAVGKVNFGDKFGLSGSPTSQDIIDNSVLTESDSWGKDNAYTDFAATRDESGKIKAGMKECTMSYKAYPSKGQGTINHNYYVDFHEMIGKELNTTAISPDERAKLQETFRRDVSLPAPGIYVQTPDPVSIPKKGDYTFITTQAFNGGNGAVSSPAYTYKFMDDSASEYADDSSVITATTADKGKVKVTALKPGATSMKIIYS
-145 YTRLYDEK
+145 YTDKTTGEEKTAESKPIRITVNGIVFDE
-153 GYIKLAVGTYPAN
+153 PA
-166 NSTVTVKVG
+166 TI
-175 DKKGLQYRTLYTTST
+175 TLSADEAK
-190 QTDYKKASWSNCTSQ
+190 DYKIKYKLFDYS
-205 NVGQYQNGVEWKS
+205 K
-218 SNENVAKVV
+218 ENPDV
-227 SNSQYGPYTTG
+227 TT
-238 VWVQGISEGE
+238 
-248 TTITSTWKPG
+248 
-258 SKFKD
+258 
-263 SDGNYTLGTVT
+263 
-274 NSFTVKVEKAAD
+274 
-286 LVEVGTSFTL
+286 
-296 NGSPSSPFQ
+296 
-305 VAREGSSAAKLYWGR
+305 
-320 TSSVNYSI
+320 SI
-328 PESTEN
+328 PEEDIVWSI
-334 FDNSG
+334 DN
-339 MTTCNAS
+339 
-346 WGAWSDTGE
+346 
-355 ITHAFCINYAE
+355 
-366 MIGGVLDSNKGA
+366 K
-378 YDNSVY
+378 
-384 RESVSSY
+384 
-391 SAGGTTDVFLRPCK
+391 
-405 MPADGIYVTGTGG
+405 
-418 DRGSFVNNNVIFDRV
+418 
-433 SSNSYVYVYGYCIK
+433 
-447 NQKKVDS
+447 
-454 ATFYSNIKWSSSDES
+454 
-469 VMKVARQDKY
+469 
-479 SVQLASY
+479 
-486 KAGIATLHG
+486 
-495 SYQPVDSEGNPD
+495 
-507 GEPLTIDIKVIVCG
+507 
-521 FYIDEKAE
+521 
-529 DGTNTIEMS
+529 
-538 LDDESITKKI
+538 
-548 QYKVIDS
+548 
-555 TGEAEPTNTITWS
+555 
-568 VDKPAIASVD
+568 AIASI
-578 SDGVVKAKAAGEAT
+578 STDGVIRPKKEGSAT
-592 VTAQYGDSST
+592 VTLKATINGYQDTATQGVTVTST
-602 NKDTVKIIVKGA
+602 GGRISLNKDSLTMTKGSSQ
-614 GSLGFDKAE
+614 SL
-623 SKVKK
+623 
-628 GGTDTIKATATY
+628 TATAYY
-640 NNSTVK
+640 NKQEVSDAVFNWTTDNDK
-646 NADIKW
+646 
-652 ESENPNVATVD
+652 VATVD
-663 NGKITGVSE
+663 GGKITAVGY
-672 GTTTVKASWTA
+672 GKTVITASWKA
-683 ENGKTYTNNATVKV
+683 ENGTTYAVKADVEV
-697 VYDGLY
+697 VQNGIY
-703 LSDAQN
+703 LTDAQN
-709 EVTLA
+709 EVTMP
-714 QKSTQE
+714 QGSTQE
-720 IVWQLLD
+720 IAWTLWN
-727 MGEYSAGSTGA
+727 MGQYKAGSTGE

-743 SDVTWTSANE
+743 SDVTWKSADE
-753 DLVTVDSVGVITAKD
+753 AVATVDSVGVITAKD
-768 LPDGEETAE
+768 LPEGQTTAS
-777 TTVSVSYK
+777 TTVTVSYK
-785 GTKVKDVKVT
+785 GTKVKDIKVNVT
-795 VVKNQAIAT
+795 ENQKVVVKGEAVEIT
-804 GATVDVAGTAG
+804 GTKGETKTNKAG
-815 EKHADSNGNDNTN
+815 EDITD
-828 TWKTGAYKAGH
+828 TWKIGYFENGH
-839 GSLGSEF
+839 GSLNAQFYG
-846 NSSANYLEIVDGT
+846 NGIYNIDIVKQAGEKVSVT
-859 GSTASVKGKSPSQ
+859 GKTPYS
-872 GYAYLSHK
+872 GYIYLSHK
-880 YYIPL
+880 YYVPME
-885 TTGQL
+885 TGQL
-890 CGVWQGIAVKVTGAA
+890 YGVWQSIAIKVNGEA

-910 KSSVSMKMGENN
+910 KNSLSMKMGESG
-922 TATIQG
+922 TATILG
-928 TYITENGEEWGSW
+928 TFIKEDGTELERKFW
-941 ANEKHPDFSTIHMI
+941 ADKSNPKLSKLEMVE
-955 DGDTNVVTA
+955 GDTNIVTA
-964 APDPKN
+964 KADPED
-970 GSVLKLTAVAPGKT
+970 GRMLHLTAVSPGKT
-984 TITVQFDT
+984 TITIKCYPFDP
-992 STLTATCD
+992 TATCE

-1006 ARLVLTP
+1006 ARLILQPAELTV
-1013 ADKLRVVQGD
+1013 KQG
-1023 TATIEAKAWDGT
+1023 TTEKITAKAWDGSA
-1035 QYVENPE
+1035 YVENPQ
-1042 ITWQSYNT
+1042 ITWKSYNE
-1050 SIATVDKG
+1050 SIATVDGG
-1058 VVTGVKKGT
+1058 VVTGVKRGNAT
-1067 VGVAATWNDIT
+1067 VSAAWNGVNANDVKVT
-1078 SDPVQVSVVPSR
+1078 VTPSR
-1090 TLTVTTTWDDDN
+1090 NITLSTEWDDHDN
-1102 NRDNKRPEK
+1102 QDGIRPEK
-1111 TTLQLTTTDGEKVG
+1111 ATLQLTANDENCG
-1125 DPVELNADN
+1125 DPIELNAEN
-1134 EWSYT
+1134 NWTYEW
-1139 WKNLASEDEDG
+1139 KLLDAEDAEGNNIVYRVKAEDP
-1150 QHISY
+1150 
-1155 LVTAVEDETLTAN
+1155 EE
-1168 NYTAEVTRTSSD
+1168 YTAKVTGSAD
-1180 DNFVVTYKH
+1180 DGFVVTYSH
-1189 EIEKTAVTANVTWDD
+1189 EIAKVSATANVTWDD
-1204 ADNQDG
+1204 AENQDG
-1210 IRPKEV
+1210 IRPASV
-1216 TLQLT
+1216 SLQLKSKVEG
-1221 ADGEAVGDAIT
+1221 GEAVNVGDNVT
-1232 VKADS
+1232 VKADAD
-1237 EGNWTKTWSNLPVN
+1237 GNWTKTWTDLPKYNAGKVI
-1251 KEGAVGQAVVY
+1251 EY
-1262 TVEETGLPDGYT
+1262 TVEESGLPEGYT
-1274 ITTGTDEETG
+1274 ITTTKDEETG
-1284 AITVKNSHTPAVKD
+1284 AIT
-1298 LTVSAKWDDAD
+1298 
-1309 DQDGVRPASVDA
+1309 
-1321 VLYAGDTATDK
+1321 
-1332 TVTLTAEENWTATI
+1332 
-1346 KDMPVYTAGKVGE
+1346 
-1359 AVSYSLKAAKEVEGY
+1359 LK
-1374 TSTTD
+1374 
-1379 GLNLTFSHKTA
+1379 
-1390 VTSVTATIAWDD
+1390 
-1402 ADNQDGIRP
+1402 
-1411 DNVSLQLKAGGEAV
+1411 
-1425 GSKITVDA
+1425 
-1433 ANDKWTKTWDNLPLK
+1433 
-1448 KAGKKIEYTV
+1448 
-1458 EESNLRAEYTQK
+1458 
-1470 TTGTAADGFTIT
+1470 

-1501 DNQDGMRPE
+1501 DNQDGLRPE

-1516 YAGDTSTG
+1516 YAGDASTG

-1531 DNEWKATFEKM
+1531 DNEWKATFEGL

-1582 VKTVDVKATVVWED
+1582 VKTVDVKATVVWAD
-1596 GNNKDGVRPDT
+1596 GNNRDGVRPET

-1640 NKAGKKVTY
+1640 YKAGKEVVY

-1669 DAGTGFTV
+1669 DAGTGFTI

-1689 ASVNWDDAD
+1689 ASVNWDDAE
-1698 NQDAIRPEL
+1698 NQDAIRPEF

-1765 SPAKGLILK
+1765 SPAKGLVLK

-1783 VTVATKWDDAE
+1783 VTVTTKWDDAD

-1857 AAVSSTESGIV
+1857 AVVSSTESGIV

-1891 QDALRPASVE
+1891 QDGIRPASVE

-1947 DAYTSACTG
+1947 DAYTSACTS

-1977 TKWNDKENQDGNR
+1977 TKWNDKDNQDNVR
-1990 PSSYSVQLMADG
+1990 PASYYVQLLADG
-2002 VKVGDLITLN
+2002 VKVGDKIILES
-2012 AGNEFSKTWTG
+2012 ASDFSKTWTG

-2041 ATVPNPDL
+2041 VTGLPES

-2058 ETGLVVTNTYIPA
+2058 ATGLVVTNTYIPA

-2350 TVNVTSKYTRITK
+2350 TVNVTSKYTKITK

-2387 YNGKRKVASKYYT
+2387 YNGKKKVANKYYT

-2409 GYATVIVKGKGSFA
+2409 GYATVIVKGKGKLA

>member
-59 LEFADEGEDTSTEA
+59 LESADEGEDTSTEA

-89 DEQQDTDE
+89 DDQQDTDE
-97 GSEAALFSD
+97 GSEAPLFSD

-114 SDGAEAVGDGNT
+114 SDGAEAVGDDT
-126 GNLKRD
+126 AD
-132 IGEIAITKNENYS
+132 IGAYEPREGDVGTFTVAGNDVYEYHRYRTTDGKYSGKYRFAVANYPVNNATITMAPYETRQFVVQSLVATNYKTATDDVTTTQWWKDYSRNPSYWPHSTIKWALTEGSDHASIFGETNPVVTISAFEEGDVTLTGTWTGYNCNTSSKKYKACELVVTYKIHITPAVGKVNFGDKFGLSGSPTSQDIIDNSVLTESDSWGKENAYTDFAVARDESGKIKAGMKECTMSYKAYPSKGQGTIKHNYYIDFHEMVGKELNTTNMSPDERANLEETFRRDVSLPAPGIYVQTPGPVSIPKKGDYTFITTQAFNGGNGAVSSPAYTYKFMDDSASEYADDSSVITATTADKGKVKVTALKAGATSMKIIYS
-145 YTRLYDEK
+145 YTDKTSGEEKTAESKPIRITVNGIVFDE
-153 GYIKLAVGTYPAN
+153 PA
-166 NSTVTVKVG
+166 TI
-175 DKKGLQYRTLYTTST
+175 TLSADEAK
-190 QTDYKKASWSNCTSQ
+190 DYKIKYKLFDYS
-205 NVGQYQNGVEWKS
+205 K
-218 SNENVAKVV
+218 ENPDV
-227 SNSQYGPYTTG
+227 TT
-238 VWVQGISEGE
+238 
-248 TTITSTWKPG
+248 
-258 SKFKD
+258 
-263 SDGNYTLGTVT
+263 
-274 NSFTVKVEKAAD
+274 
-286 LVEVGTSFTL
+286 
-296 NGSPSSPFQ
+296 
-305 VAREGSSAAKLYWGR
+305 
-320 TSSVNYSI
+320 SI
-328 PESTEN
+328 PEEDIVWSI
-334 FDNSG
+334 DN
-339 MTTCNAS
+339 
-346 WGAWSDTGE
+346 
-355 ITHAFCINYAE
+355 
-366 MIGGVLDSNKGA
+366 K
-378 YDNSVY
+378 
-384 RESVSSY
+384 
-391 SAGGTTDVFLRPCK
+391 
-405 MPADGIYVTGTGG
+405 
-418 DRGSFVNNNVIFDRV
+418 
-433 SSNSYVYVYGYCIK
+433 
-447 NQKKVDS
+447 
-454 ATFYSNIKWSSSDES
+454 
-469 VMKVARQDKY
+469 
-479 SVQLASY
+479 
-486 KAGIATLHG
+486 
-495 SYQPVDSEGNPD
+495 
-507 GEPLTIDIKVIVCG
+507 
-521 FYIDEKAE
+521 
-529 DGTNTIEMS
+529 
-538 LDDESITKKI
+538 
-548 QYKVIDS
+548 
-555 TGEAEPTNTITWS
+555 
-568 VDKPAIASVD
+568 AIASI
-578 SDGVVKAKAAGEAT
+578 STDGVIRPKKEGSAT
-592 VTAQYGDSST
+592 VTLKATINGSQDTATQGVTVTST
-602 NKDTVKIIVKGA
+602 GGTISLNKDSLTMTKGSSQ
-614 GSLGFDKAE
+614 SL
-623 SKVKK
+623 
-628 GGTDTIKATATY
+628 TATAYY
-640 NNSTVK
+640 NKQKVSDAVFNWATDNDK
-646 NADIKW
+646 
-652 ESENPNVATVD
+652 VATVD
-663 NGKITGVSE
+663 GGKITAVGY
-672 GTTTVKASWTA
+672 GKTVITASWKA
-683 ENGKTYTNNATVKV
+683 ENGTTYAVKADVEV
-697 VYDGLY
+697 VQNGIY
-703 LSDAQN
+703 LTDAQN
-709 EVTLA
+709 EVTMP
-714 QKSTQE
+714 QGSTQE
-720 IVWQLLD
+720 IAWTLWN
-727 MGEYSAGSTGA
+727 MGQYKAGSTGE

-743 SDVTWTSANE
+743 SDVTWKSADE
-753 DLVTVDSVGVITAKD
+753 AVATVDSVGVITAKD
-768 LPDGEETAE
+768 LPEGQTTAS
-777 TTVSVSYK
+777 TTVTVSYK
-785 GTKVKDVKVT
+785 GTKVKDIKVNVT
-795 VVKNQAIAT
+795 ENQKVVVKGEAVEIT
-804 GATVDVAGTAG
+804 GTKGETKTNKAG
-815 EKHADSNGNDNTN
+815 EDITD
-828 TWKTGAYKAGH
+828 TWKIGYFENGH
-839 GSLGSEF
+839 GSLNAQFYG
-846 NSSANYLEIVDGT
+846 NGIYNIDIVKQAGEKVSVT
-859 GSTASVKGKSPSQ
+859 GKTPYS
-872 GYAYLSHK
+872 GYIYLSHK
-880 YYIPL
+880 YYVPME
-885 TTGQL
+885 TGQL
-890 CGVWQGIAVKVTGAA
+890 YGVWQSIAIKVNGEA

-910 KSSVSMKMGENN
+910 KNSLSMKMGESG
-922 TATIQG
+922 TATILG
-928 TYITENGEEWGSW
+928 TFIKEDGTELERKFW
-941 ANEKHPDFSTIHMI
+941 ADKSNPKLSKLEMVE
-955 DGDTNVVTA
+955 GDTNIVTA
-964 APDPKN
+964 KADPED
-970 GSVLKLTAVAPGKT
+970 GRMLHLTAVSPGKT
-984 TITVQFDT
+984 TITIKCYPFDP
-992 STLTATCD
+992 TATCE

-1006 ARLVLTP
+1006 ARLILQPAELTV
-1013 ADKLRVVQGD
+1013 KQG
-1023 TATIEAKAWDGT
+1023 TTEKITAKAWDGSA
-1035 QYVENPE
+1035 YVENPQ
-1042 ITWQSYNT
+1042 ITWKSYNE
-1050 SIATVDKG
+1050 SIATVDGG
-1058 VVTGVKKGT
+1058 VVTGVKRGNAT
-1067 VGVAATWNDIT
+1067 VSAAWNGVNANDVKVT
-1078 SDPVQVSVVPSR
+1078 VTPSR
-1090 TLTVTTTWDDDN
+1090 NITLSTEWDDHDN
-1102 NRDNKRPEK
+1102 QDGIRPEK
-1111 TTLQLTTTDGEKVG
+1111 ATLQLTANDENCG
-1125 DPVELNADN
+1125 DPIELNAEN
-1134 EWSYT
+1134 NWTYEW
-1139 WKNLASEDEDG
+1139 KLLDAEDAEG
-1150 QHISY
+1150 
-1155 LVTAVEDETLTAN
+1155 N
-1168 NYTAEVTRTSSD
+1168 NIVYRVKAENPKEYTAKVTGSAD
-1180 DNFVVTYKH
+1180 DGFVVTYSH
-1189 EIEKTAVTANVTWDD
+1189 EIAKVSATANVTWDD
-1204 ADNQDG
+1204 AENQDG
-1210 IRPKEV
+1210 IRPASV
-1216 TLQLT
+1216 SLQLKSKVEG
-1221 ADGEAVGDAIT
+1221 GEAVNVGDNVT
-1232 VKADS
+1232 VKADAD
-1237 EGNWTKTWSNLPVN
+1237 GNWTKTWTDLPKYNAGKVI
-1251 KEGAVGQAVVY
+1251 EY
-1262 TVEETGLPDGYT
+1262 TVEESGLPEGYT
-1274 ITTGTDEETG
+1274 ITTTKDEETG
-1284 AITVKNSHTPAVKD
+1284 AIT
-1298 LTVSAKWDDAD
+1298 
-1309 DQDGVRPASVDA
+1309 
-1321 VLYAGDTATDK
+1321 
-1332 TVTLTAEENWTATI
+1332 
-1346 KDMPVYTAGKVGE
+1346 
-1359 AVSYSLKAAKEVEGY
+1359 LK
-1374 TSTTD
+1374 
-1379 GLNLTFSHKTA
+1379 
-1390 VTSVTATIAWDD
+1390 
-1402 ADNQDGIRP
+1402 
-1411 DNVSLQLKAGGEAV
+1411 
-1425 GSKITVDA
+1425 
-1433 ANDKWTKTWDNLPLK
+1433 
-1448 KAGKKIEYTV
+1448 
-1458 EESNLRAEYTQK
+1458 
-1470 TTGTAADGFTIT
+1470 

-1501 DNQDGMRPE
+1501 DNQDGLRPE

-1516 YAGDTSTG
+1516 YAGDASTG

-1531 DNEWKATFEKM
+1531 DNEWKATFEGL

-1582 VKTVDVKATVVWED
+1582 VKTVDVKATVVWAD
-1596 GNNKDGVRPDT
+1596 GNNRDGVRPET

-1640 NKAGKKVTY
+1640 YKAGKEVVY

-1669 DAGTGFTV
+1669 DAGTGFTI

-1689 ASVNWDDAD
+1689 ASVNWDDAE
-1698 NQDAIRPEL
+1698 NQDAIRPEF
-1707 VEAELYADDVSTGKK
+1707 VEAELYAGDVSTGKK

-1742 NGKTIDYTL
+1742 DGKTIDYTL
-1751 VTTKVDGYDCVVEG
+1751 VATKVDGYDCVVEG

-1783 VTVATKWDDAE
+1783 VTVTTKWDDAE

-1857 AAVSSTESGIV
+1857 AVVSSTESGIV

-1939 TYTLKSDV
+1939 TYTLKVDV
-1947 DAYTSACTG
+1947 DAYTSACTS

-2058 ETGLVVTNTYIPA
+2058 ATGLVVTNTYVPA

-2231 IAYKVVASAVS
+2231 ITYKVVASAVS

-2279 NVVDS
+2279 NIVDS

-2350 TVNVTSKYTRITK
+2350 TVNVTSKYTKITK

-2387 YNGKRKVASKYYT
+2387 YNGKKKVANKYYT

-2409 GYATVIVKGKGSFA
+2409 GYATVIVKGKGKFA

-2429 SFIIRP
+2429 SFTIRP

-2476 KTTKSVTINKNTIS
+2476 KTTKSVTINKNTIG

>member
-59 LEFADEGEDTSTEA
+59 LESADEGEDTSTEA

-89 DEQQDTDE
+89 DDQQDTDE
-97 GSEAALFSD
+97 GSEAPLFSD

-114 SDGAEAVGDGNT
+114 SDGAEAVGDDT
-126 GNLKRD
+126 AD
-132 IGEIAITKNENYS
+132 IGAYEPREGDVGTFTVAGNDVYEYHRYRTTDGKYSGKYRFAVANYPVNNATITMAPYETRQFVVQSLVATNYKTATDDVTTTQWWKDYSKNPSYWPHSTIKWALTEGSDHASIFGETNPVVTISAFEEGDVTLTGTWTGYNCNTSSKKYKACELVVTYKIHITPAVGKVNFGDKFGLSGSPTSQDIIDNSVLTESDSWGKENAYTDFAVARDESGKIKAGMKECTMSYKAYPSKGQGTIKHNYYIDFHEMVGKELNTTNMSPDERANLEETFRRDVSLPAPGIYVQTPDPVSIPKKGDYTFITTQAFNGGNGAVSSPAYTYKFMDDSASEYADDSSVITATTADKGKVKVTALKPGATSMKIIYS
-145 YTRLYDEK
+145 YTDKTTGEEKTAESKPIRITVNGIVFDE
-153 GYIKLAVGTYPAN
+153 PA
-166 NSTVTVKVG
+166 TI
-175 DKKGLQYRTLYTTST
+175 TLSADEAK
-190 QTDYKKASWSNCTSQ
+190 DYKIKYKLFDYS
-205 NVGQYQNGVEWKS
+205 K
-218 SNENVAKVV
+218 ENPDV
-227 SNSQYGPYTTG
+227 TT
-238 VWVQGISEGE
+238 
-248 TTITSTWKPG
+248 
-258 SKFKD
+258 
-263 SDGNYTLGTVT
+263 
-274 NSFTVKVEKAAD
+274 
-286 LVEVGTSFTL
+286 
-296 NGSPSSPFQ
+296 
-305 VAREGSSAAKLYWGR
+305 
-320 TSSVNYSI
+320 SI
-328 PESTEN
+328 PEEDIVWSI
-334 FDNSG
+334 DN
-339 MTTCNAS
+339 
-346 WGAWSDTGE
+346 
-355 ITHAFCINYAE
+355 
-366 MIGGVLDSNKGA
+366 K
-378 YDNSVY
+378 
-384 RESVSSY
+384 
-391 SAGGTTDVFLRPCK
+391 
-405 MPADGIYVTGTGG
+405 
-418 DRGSFVNNNVIFDRV
+418 
-433 SSNSYVYVYGYCIK
+433 
-447 NQKKVDS
+447 
-454 ATFYSNIKWSSSDES
+454 
-469 VMKVARQDKY
+469 
-479 SVQLASY
+479 
-486 KAGIATLHG
+486 
-495 SYQPVDSEGNPD
+495 
-507 GEPLTIDIKVIVCG
+507 
-521 FYIDEKAE
+521 
-529 DGTNTIEMS
+529 
-538 LDDESITKKI
+538 
-548 QYKVIDS
+548 
-555 TGEAEPTNTITWS
+555 
-568 VDKPAIASVD
+568 AIASI
-578 SDGVVKAKAAGEAT
+578 STDGVIRPKKEGSAT
-592 VTAQYGDSST
+592 VTLKATINGYQDTATQGVTVTST
-602 NKDTVKIIVKGA
+602 GGRISLNKDSLTMTKGSSQ
-614 GSLGFDKAE
+614 SL
-623 SKVKK
+623 
-628 GGTDTIKATATY
+628 TATAYY
-640 NNSTVK
+640 NKQEVSDAVFNWTTDNDK
-646 NADIKW
+646 
-652 ESENPNVATVD
+652 VATVD
-663 NGKITGVSE
+663 GGKITAVGY
-672 GTTTVKASWTA
+672 GKTVITASWKA
-683 ENGKTYTNNATVKV
+683 ENGTTYAVKADVEV
-697 VYDGLY
+697 VQNGIY
-703 LSDAQN
+703 LTDAQN
-709 EVTLA
+709 EVTMP
-714 QKSTQE
+714 QGSTQE
-720 IVWQLLD
+720 IAWTLWN
-727 MGEYSAGSTGA
+727 MGQYKAGSTGE

-743 SDVTWTSANE
+743 SDVTWKSANE
-753 DLVTVDSVGVITAKD
+753 AVATVDSVGVITAKD
-768 LPDGEETAE
+768 LPEGQTTAS
-777 TTVSVSYK
+777 TTVTVSYK
-785 GTKVKDVKVT
+785 GTKVKDIKVNVT
-795 VVKNQAIAT
+795 ENQKVVVKGEAVEIT
-804 GATVDVAGTAG
+804 GTKGETKTNKAG
-815 EKHADSNGNDNTN
+815 EDITD
-828 TWKTGAYKAGH
+828 TWKIGYFENGH
-839 GSLGSEF
+839 GSLNAQFYG
-846 NSSANYLEIVDGT
+846 NGIYNIDIVKQAGEKVSVT
-859 GSTASVKGKSPSQ
+859 GKTPYS
-872 GYAYLSHK
+872 GYIYLSHK
-880 YYIPL
+880 YYVPME
-885 TTGQL
+885 TGQL
-890 CGVWQGIAVKVTGAA
+890 YGVWQSIAIKVNGEA

-910 KSSVSMKMGENN
+910 KNSLSMKMGESG
-922 TATIQG
+922 TATILG
-928 TYITENGEEWGSW
+928 TFIKEDGTELERKFW
-941 ANEKHPDFSTIHMI
+941 ADKSNPKLSKLEMVE
-955 DGDTNVVTA
+955 GDTNIVTA
-964 APDPKN
+964 KADPED
-970 GSVLKLTAVAPGKT
+970 GRMLHLTAVSPGKT
-984 TITVQFDT
+984 TITIKCYPFDP
-992 STLTATCD
+992 TATCE

-1006 ARLVLTP
+1006 ARLILQPAELTV
-1013 ADKLRVVQGD
+1013 KQG
-1023 TATIEAKAWDGT
+1023 TTEKITAKAWDGSA
-1035 QYVENPE
+1035 YVENPQ
-1042 ITWQSYNT
+1042 ITWKSYNEF
-1050 SIATVDKG
+1050 IATVDGG
-1058 VVTGVKKGT
+1058 VVTGVKRGNAT
-1067 VGVAATWNDIT
+1067 VSAAWNGVNANDVKVT
-1078 SDPVQVSVVPSR
+1078 VTPSR
-1090 TLTVTTTWDDDN
+1090 NITLSTEWDDHDN
-1102 NRDNKRPEK
+1102 QDGIRPEK
-1111 TTLQLTTTDGEKVG
+1111 ATLQLTANDENCG
-1125 DPVELNADN
+1125 DPIELNAEN
-1134 EWSYT
+1134 NWTYEW
-1139 WKNLASEDEDG
+1139 KLLDAEDAEG
-1150 QHISY
+1150 
-1155 LVTAVEDETLTAN
+1155 N
-1168 NYTAEVTRTSSD
+1168 NIVYRVKAENPKEYTAKVTGSAD
-1180 DNFVVTYKH
+1180 DGFVVTYSH
-1189 EIEKTAVTANVTWDD
+1189 EIAKVSATANVTWDD
-1204 ADNQDG
+1204 AENQDG
-1210 IRPKEV
+1210 IRPASV
-1216 TLQLT
+1216 SLQLKSKVEG
-1221 ADGEAVGDAIT
+1221 GEAVNVGDNVT
-1232 VKADS
+1232 VKADAD
-1237 EGNWTKTWSNLPVN
+1237 GNWTKTWTDLPKYNAGKVI
-1251 KEGAVGQAVVY
+1251 EY
-1262 TVEETGLPDGYT
+1262 TVEESGLPEGYT
-1274 ITTGTDEETG
+1274 ITTTKDEETG
-1284 AITVKNSHTPAVKD
+1284 AIT
-1298 LTVSAKWDDAD
+1298 
-1309 DQDGVRPASVDA
+1309 
-1321 VLYAGDTATDK
+1321 
-1332 TVTLTAEENWTATI
+1332 
-1346 KDMPVYTAGKVGE
+1346 
-1359 AVSYSLKAAKEVEGY
+1359 LK
-1374 TSTTD
+1374 
-1379 GLNLTFSHKTA
+1379 
-1390 VTSVTATIAWDD
+1390 
-1402 ADNQDGIRP
+1402 
-1411 DNVSLQLKAGGEAV
+1411 
-1425 GSKITVDA
+1425 
-1433 ANDKWTKTWDNLPLK
+1433 
-1448 KAGKKIEYTV
+1448 
-1458 EESNLRAEYTQK
+1458 
-1470 TTGTAADGFTIT
+1470 

-1501 DNQDGMRPE
+1501 DNQDGLRPE

-1516 YAGDTSTG
+1516 YAGDASTG

-1531 DNEWKATFEKM
+1531 DNEWKATFEGL

-1582 VKTVDVKATVVWED
+1582 VKTVDVKATVVWAD
-1596 GNNKDGVRPDT
+1596 GNNRDGVRPET

-1640 NKAGKKVTY
+1640 YKAGKEVVY

-1669 DAGTGFTV
+1669 DAGTGFTI

-1689 ASVNWDDAD
+1689 ASVNWDDAE
-1698 NQDAIRPEL
+1698 NQDAIRPEF
-1707 VEAELYADDVSTGKK
+1707 VEAELYAGDVSTGKK

-1742 NGKTIDYTL
+1742 DGKTIDYTL
-1751 VTTKVDGYDCVVEG
+1751 VATKVDGYDCVVEG

-1783 VTVATKWDDAE
+1783 VTVTTKWDDAE

-1857 AAVSSTESGIV
+1857 AVVSSTESGIV

-1939 TYTLKSDV
+1939 TYTLKADV
-1947 DAYTSACTG
+1947 DAYTSACTS

-2058 ETGLVVTNTYIPA
+2058 ATGLVVTNTYVPA

-2231 IAYKVVASAVS
+2231 ITYKVVASAVS

-2279 NVVDS
+2279 NIVDS

-2350 TVNVTSKYTRITK
+2350 TVNVTSKYTKITK

-2387 YNGKRKVASKYYT
+2387 YNGKKKVANKYYT

-2409 GYATVIVKGKGSFA
+2409 GYATVIVKGKGKFA

-2429 SFIIRP
+2429 TFTIKP

-2443 KSTGKKTLAVGWVRD
+2443 KSTAKKTLAVGWVRD

-2471 NKFQG
+2471 NKFRG
-2476 KTTKSVTINKNTIS
+2476 KTTKSVTINKNTIG

>member
-59 LEFADEGEDTSTEA
+59 LESADEGEDTSTEA

-89 DEQQDTDE
+89 DDQQDTDE
-97 GSEAALFSD
+97 GSEAPLFSD

-114 SDGAEAVGDGNT
+114 SDGAEAVGDDT
-126 GNLKRD
+126 AD
-132 IGEIAITKNENYS
+132 IGAYEPREGDVGTFTVAGNDVYEYHRYRTTDGKYSGKYRFAVANYPVNNATITMAPYETRQFVVQSLVATNYKTATDDVTTTQWWKDYSRNPSYWPHSTIKWALTEGSDHASIFGETNPVVTISAFEEGDVTLTGTWTGYNCNTSSKKYKACELVVTYKIHITPAVGKVNFGDKFVLSGSPTSQDIIDNSVLTESDSWGEDNAYTDFAATRDESGKIKAGMKECTMSYKAYPSKGQGTINHNYYVDFHEMIGKELNTTAISPDERAKLQETFRRDVSLPAPGIYVQTPDPVSIPKKGDYTFITTQAFNGGNGAVSSPAYTYKFMDDSASEYADDSSVITATTADKGKVKVTALKPGATSMKIIYS
-145 YTRLYDEK
+145 YTDKTTGEEKTAESKPIRITVNGIVFDE
-153 GYIKLAVGTYPAN
+153 PA
-166 NSTVTVKVG
+166 TI
-175 DKKGLQYRTLYTTST
+175 TLSADEAK
-190 QTDYKKASWSNCTSQ
+190 DYKIKYKLFDYS
-205 NVGQYQNGVEWKS
+205 K
-218 SNENVAKVV
+218 ENPDV
-227 SNSQYGPYTTG
+227 TT
-238 VWVQGISEGE
+238 
-248 TTITSTWKPG
+248 
-258 SKFKD
+258 
-263 SDGNYTLGTVT
+263 
-274 NSFTVKVEKAAD
+274 
-286 LVEVGTSFTL
+286 
-296 NGSPSSPFQ
+296 
-305 VAREGSSAAKLYWGR
+305 
-320 TSSVNYSI
+320 SI
-328 PESTEN
+328 PEEDIVWSI
-334 FDNSG
+334 DN
-339 MTTCNAS
+339 
-346 WGAWSDTGE
+346 
-355 ITHAFCINYAE
+355 
-366 MIGGVLDSNKGA
+366 K
-378 YDNSVY
+378 
-384 RESVSSY
+384 
-391 SAGGTTDVFLRPCK
+391 
-405 MPADGIYVTGTGG
+405 
-418 DRGSFVNNNVIFDRV
+418 
-433 SSNSYVYVYGYCIK
+433 
-447 NQKKVDS
+447 
-454 ATFYSNIKWSSSDES
+454 
-469 VMKVARQDKY
+469 
-479 SVQLASY
+479 
-486 KAGIATLHG
+486 
-495 SYQPVDSEGNPD
+495 
-507 GEPLTIDIKVIVCG
+507 
-521 FYIDEKAE
+521 
-529 DGTNTIEMS
+529 
-538 LDDESITKKI
+538 
-548 QYKVIDS
+548 
-555 TGEAEPTNTITWS
+555 
-568 VDKPAIASVD
+568 AIASI
-578 SDGVVKAKAAGEAT
+578 STDGVIRPKKEGSAT
-592 VTAQYGDSST
+592 VTLKATINGYQDTATQGVTVTST
-602 NKDTVKIIVKGA
+602 GGRISLNKDSLTMTKGSSQ
-614 GSLGFDKAE
+614 SL
-623 SKVKK
+623 
-628 GGTDTIKATATY
+628 TATAYY
-640 NNSTVK
+640 NNQKVSDAVFNWATDNDK
-646 NADIKW
+646 
-652 ESENPNVATVD
+652 VATVD
-663 NGKITGVSE
+663 GGKITAVGY
-672 GTTTVKASWTA
+672 GKTVITASWKA
-683 ENGKTYTNNATVKV
+683 ENGTTYAVKADVEV
-697 VYDGLY
+697 VQNGIY
-703 LSDAQN
+703 LTDAQN
-709 EVTLA
+709 EVTMP
-714 QKSTQE
+714 QGSTQE
-720 IVWQLLD
+720 IAWTLWN
-727 MGEYSAGSTGA
+727 MGQYKAGSTGE
-738 GYNTS
+738 GYNPS
-743 SDVTWTSANE
+743 SDVTWKSADE
-753 DLVTVDSVGVITAKD
+753 AVATVDSVGVITAKD
-768 LPDGEETAE
+768 LPEGQTTAS
-777 TTVSVSYK
+777 TTVTVSYK
-785 GTKVKDVKVT
+785 GTKVKDIKVNVT
-795 VVKNQAIAT
+795 ENQKVVVKGEAVEIT
-804 GATVDVAGTAG
+804 GTKGETKTNKAG
-815 EKHADSNGNDNTN
+815 EDITD
-828 TWKTGAYKAGH
+828 TWKIGYFENGH
-839 GSLGSEF
+839 GSLNAQFYG
-846 NSSANYLEIVDGT
+846 NGIYNIDIVKQAGEKVSVT
-859 GSTASVKGKSPSQ
+859 GKTPYS
-872 GYAYLSHK
+872 GYIYLSHK
-880 YYIPL
+880 YYVPME
-885 TTGQL
+885 TGQL
-890 CGVWQGIAVKVTGAA
+890 YGVWQSIAIKVNGEA

-910 KSSVSMKMGENN
+910 KNSLSMKMGESG
-922 TATIQG
+922 TATILG
-928 TYITENGEEWGSW
+928 TFIKEDGTELERKFW
-941 ANEKHPDFSTIHMI
+941 ADKSNPKLSKLEMVE
-955 DGDTNVVTA
+955 GDTNIVTA
-964 APDPKN
+964 QSDPAD
-970 GSVLKLTAVAPGKT
+970 GRMLHLTAVSPGKT
-984 TITVQFDT
+984 TITIKCYPFDP
-992 STLTATCD
+992 TATCE

-1006 ARLVLTP
+1006 ARLILQPAELTV
-1013 ADKLRVVQGD
+1013 KQG
-1023 TATIEAKAWDGT
+1023 TTEKITAKAWDGSA
-1035 QYVENPE
+1035 YVENPQ
-1042 ITWQSYNT
+1042 ITWKSYNE
-1050 SIATVDKG
+1050 SIATVDGG
-1058 VVTGVKKGT
+1058 VVTGVKRGNAT
-1067 VGVAATWNDIT
+1067 VSAAWNGVNANDVKVT
-1078 SDPVQVSVVPSR
+1078 VTPSR
-1090 TLTVTTTWDDDN
+1090 NITLSTEWDDHDN
-1102 NRDNKRPEK
+1102 QDGIRPEK
-1111 TTLQLTTTDGEKVG
+1111 ATLQLTANDENCG
-1125 DPVELNADN
+1125 DPIELNAEN
-1134 EWSYT
+1134 NWTYEW
-1139 WKNLASEDEDG
+1139 KLLDAEDAEGNNIVYRVKAEDP
-1150 QHISY
+1150 
-1155 LVTAVEDETLTAN
+1155 EE
-1168 NYTAEVTRTSSD
+1168 YTAKVTGSAD
-1180 DNFVVTYKH
+1180 DGFVVTYSH
-1189 EIEKTAVTANVTWDD
+1189 EIAKVSATANVTWDD
-1204 ADNQDG
+1204 AENQDG
-1210 IRPKEV
+1210 IRPASV
-1216 TLQLT
+1216 SLQLKSKVEG
-1221 ADGEAVGDAIT
+1221 GEAVNVGDNVT
-1232 VKADS
+1232 VKADAD
-1237 EGNWTKTWSNLPVN
+1237 GNWTKTWTDLPKYNAGKVI
-1251 KEGAVGQAVVY
+1251 EY
-1262 TVEETGLPDGYT
+1262 TVEESGLPEGYT
-1274 ITTGTDEETG
+1274 ITTTKDEETG
-1284 AITVKNSHTPAVKD
+1284 AIT
-1298 LTVSAKWDDAD
+1298 
-1309 DQDGVRPASVDA
+1309 
-1321 VLYAGDTATDK
+1321 
-1332 TVTLTAEENWTATI
+1332 
-1346 KDMPVYTAGKVGE
+1346 
-1359 AVSYSLKAAKEVEGY
+1359 LK
-1374 TSTTD
+1374 
-1379 GLNLTFSHKTA
+1379 
-1390 VTSVTATIAWDD
+1390 
-1402 ADNQDGIRP
+1402 
-1411 DNVSLQLKAGGEAV
+1411 
-1425 GSKITVDA
+1425 
-1433 ANDKWTKTWDNLPLK
+1433 
-1448 KAGKKIEYTV
+1448 
-1458 EESNLRAEYTQK
+1458 
-1470 TTGTAADGFTIT
+1470 

-1501 DNQDGMRPE
+1501 DNQDGLRPE

-1516 YAGDTSTG
+1516 YAGDASTG

-1531 DNEWKATFEKM
+1531 DNEWKATFEGL

-1582 VKTVDVKATVVWED
+1582 VKTVDVKATVVWAD
-1596 GNNKDGVRPDT
+1596 GNNRDGVRPET

-1640 NKAGKKVTY
+1640 YKAGKEVVY

-1669 DAGTGFTV
+1669 DAGTGFTI

-1698 NQDAIRPEL
+1698 NQDAIRPEF
-1707 VEAELYADDVSTGKK
+1707 VEAELYAGDVSTGKK

-1742 NGKTIDYTL
+1742 DGKTIDYTL
-1751 VTTKVDGYDCVVEG
+1751 VATKVDGYDCVVEG

-1783 VTVATKWDDAE
+1783 VTVTTKWDDAE

-1857 AAVSSTESGIV
+1857 AVVSSTESGIV

-1891 QDALRPASVE
+1891 QDGIRPASVE

-1947 DAYTSACTG
+1947 DAYTSACTS

-1977 TKWNDKENQDGNR
+1977 TKWNDKDNQDNVR
-1990 PSSYSVQLMADG
+1990 PASYYVQLLADG
-2002 VKVGDLITLN
+2002 VKVGDKIILES
-2012 AGNEFSKTWTG
+2012 ASDFSKTWTG

-2041 ATVPNPDL
+2041 VTGLPES

-2058 ETGLVVTNTYIPA
+2058 ATGLVVTNTYIPA

-2350 TVNVTSKYTRITK
+2350 TVNVTSKYTKITK

-2387 YNGKRKVASKYYT
+2387 YNGKKKVANKYYT

-2409 GYATVIVKGKGSFA
+2409 GYATVIVKGKGKFA

>member
-59 LEFADEGEDTSTEA
+59 LESADEGEDTSTEA

-89 DEQQDTDE
+89 DDQQDTDE
-97 GSEAALFSD
+97 GSEAPLFSD

-114 SDGAEAVGDGNT
+114 SDGAEAVGDDTNDTGAYEPREGDVGTVTVAGNDVYEYHRYRAT
-126 GNLKRD
+126 GGKYSGNYRFAVANYPVNNATVTMAPNETRQFVVQSLVATNYKKATDNVKTTQWWKDSRNPAQWPHSTIKWALTEGSDHAYIFGETNPVVTIGAFEEGDVTLTGTWTGYNCNVSSKKYEACKLVVTYKIHITPAVDKVNFSDKFVLSGSPTSQDIIDNSVLTESDSWGKENAYTDFAVARDESGKIKAGMKECTMSYKAYPSKGQGTIKHNYYIDFHEMVGKELNTTAMSPDERAKLEETFRRDVSLPAPGIYVQTPGPVSIPKKGDYTFITTQAFNGGNGAVSSPAYTYKFMDDSASEYADDSSVITATTADKGKVKVTALKAGATSMK
-132 IGEIAITKNENYS
+132 IIYS
-145 YTRLYDEK
+145 YTDKTTGEEKTAESKPIRITVNGIVFDE
-153 GYIKLAVGTYPAN
+153 PA
-166 NSTVTVKVG
+166 TI
-175 DKKGLQYRTLYTTST
+175 TLSADEAK
-190 QTDYKKASWSNCTSQ
+190 DYKIKYKLFDYS
-205 NVGQYQNGVEWKS
+205 K
-218 SNENVAKVV
+218 ENPDV
-227 SNSQYGPYTTG
+227 TT
-238 VWVQGISEGE
+238 
-248 TTITSTWKPG
+248 
-258 SKFKD
+258 
-263 SDGNYTLGTVT
+263 
-274 NSFTVKVEKAAD
+274 
-286 LVEVGTSFTL
+286 
-296 NGSPSSPFQ
+296 
-305 VAREGSSAAKLYWGR
+305 
-320 TSSVNYSI
+320 SI
-328 PESTEN
+328 PEKDIVWSI
-334 FDNSG
+334 DN
-339 MTTCNAS
+339 
-346 WGAWSDTGE
+346 
-355 ITHAFCINYAE
+355 
-366 MIGGVLDSNKGA
+366 K
-378 YDNSVY
+378 
-384 RESVSSY
+384 
-391 SAGGTTDVFLRPCK
+391 
-405 MPADGIYVTGTGG
+405 
-418 DRGSFVNNNVIFDRV
+418 
-433 SSNSYVYVYGYCIK
+433 
-447 NQKKVDS
+447 
-454 ATFYSNIKWSSSDES
+454 
-469 VMKVARQDKY
+469 
-479 SVQLASY
+479 
-486 KAGIATLHG
+486 
-495 SYQPVDSEGNPD
+495 
-507 GEPLTIDIKVIVCG
+507 
-521 FYIDEKAE
+521 
-529 DGTNTIEMS
+529 
-538 LDDESITKKI
+538 
-548 QYKVIDS
+548 
-555 TGEAEPTNTITWS
+555 
-568 VDKPAIASVD
+568 AIASI
-578 SDGVVKAKAAGEAT
+578 STDGVIRPKKEGSAT
-592 VTAQYGDSST
+592 VTLKATINGYQDTATQGVTVTST
-602 NKDTVKIIVKGA
+602 GGRISLNKDSLTMTKGSSQ
-614 GSLGFDKAE
+614 SL
-623 SKVKK
+623 
-628 GGTDTIKATATY
+628 TATAYY
-640 NNSTVK
+640 NNQKVSDAVFNWATDNDK
-646 NADIKW
+646 
-652 ESENPNVATVD
+652 VATVD
-663 NGKITGVSE
+663 GGKITAVGY
-672 GTTTVKASWTA
+672 GKTVITASWKA
-683 ENGKTYTNNATVKV
+683 ENGTTYAVKADVEV
-697 VYDGLY
+697 VQNGIY
-703 LSDAQN
+703 LTDAQN
-709 EVTLA
+709 EVTMP
-714 QKSTQE
+714 QGSTQE
-720 IVWQLLD
+720 IAWTLWN
-727 MGEYSAGSTGA
+727 MGQYKAGSTGE

-743 SDVTWTSANE
+743 SDVTWKSADE
-753 DLVTVDSVGVITAKD
+753 AVATVDSVGVITAKD
-768 LPDGEETAE
+768 LPEGQTTAS
-777 TTVSVSYK
+777 TTVTVSYK
-785 GTKVKDVKVT
+785 GTKVKDIKVNVT
-795 VVKNQAIAT
+795 ENQKVVVKGEAVEIT
-804 GATVDVAGTAG
+804 GTKGETKTNKAG
-815 EKHADSNGNDNTN
+815 EDITD
-828 TWKTGAYKAGH
+828 TWKIGYFENGH
-839 GSLGSEF
+839 GSLNAQFYG
-846 NSSANYLEIVDGT
+846 NGIYNIDIVKQAGEKVSVT
-859 GSTASVKGKSPSQ
+859 GKTPYS
-872 GYAYLSHK
+872 GYIYLSHK
-880 YYIPL
+880 YYVPME
-885 TTGQL
+885 TGQL
-890 CGVWQGIAVKVTGAA
+890 YGVWQSIAIKVNGEA

-910 KSSVSMKMGENN
+910 KNSLSMKMGESG
-922 TATIQG
+922 TATILG
-928 TYITENGEEWGSW
+928 TFIKEDGTELERKFW
-941 ANEKHPDFSTIHMI
+941 ADKSNPKLSKLEMVE
-955 DGDTNVVTA
+955 GDTNIVTA
-964 APDPKN
+964 KADPED
-970 GSVLKLTAVAPGKT
+970 GRMLHLTAVSPGKT
-984 TITVQFDT
+984 TITIKCYPFDP
-992 STLTATCD
+992 TATCE

-1006 ARLVLTP
+1006 ARLILQPAELTV
-1013 ADKLRVVQGD
+1013 KQG
-1023 TATIEAKAWDGT
+1023 TTEKITAKAWDGSA
-1035 QYVENPE
+1035 YVENPQ
-1042 ITWQSYNT
+1042 ITWKSYNE
-1050 SIATVDKG
+1050 SIATVDGG
-1058 VVTGVKKGT
+1058 VVTGVKRGNAT
-1067 VGVAATWNDIT
+1067 VSAAWNGVNANDVKVT
-1078 SDPVQVSVVPSR
+1078 VTPSR
-1090 TLTVTTTWDDDN
+1090 NITLSTEWDDHDN
-1102 NRDNKRPEK
+1102 QDGIRPEK
-1111 TTLQLTTTDGEKVG
+1111 ATLQLTANDENCG
-1125 DPVELNADN
+1125 DPIELNAEN
-1134 EWSYT
+1134 NWTYEW
-1139 WKNLASEDEDG
+1139 KLLDAEDAEG
-1150 QHISY
+1150 
-1155 LVTAVEDETLTAN
+1155 N
-1168 NYTAEVTRTSSD
+1168 NIVYRVKAENPKEYTAKVTGSAD
-1180 DNFVVTYKH
+1180 DGFVVTYSH
-1189 EIEKTAVTANVTWDD
+1189 EIAKVSATANVTWDD
-1204 ADNQDG
+1204 AENQDG
-1210 IRPKEV
+1210 IRPASV
-1216 TLQLT
+1216 SLQLKSKVEG
-1221 ADGEAVGDAIT
+1221 GEAVNVGDNVT
-1232 VKADS
+1232 VKADAD
-1237 EGNWTKTWSNLPVN
+1237 GNWTKTWTDLPKYNAGKVI
-1251 KEGAVGQAVVY
+1251 EY
-1262 TVEETGLPDGYT
+1262 TVEESGLPEGYT
-1274 ITTGTDEETG
+1274 ITTTKDEETG
-1284 AITVKNSHTPAVKD
+1284 AIT
-1298 LTVSAKWDDAD
+1298 
-1309 DQDGVRPASVDA
+1309 
-1321 VLYAGDTATDK
+1321 
-1332 TVTLTAEENWTATI
+1332 
-1346 KDMPVYTAGKVGE
+1346 
-1359 AVSYSLKAAKEVEGY
+1359 LK
-1374 TSTTD
+1374 
-1379 GLNLTFSHKTA
+1379 
-1390 VTSVTATIAWDD
+1390 
-1402 ADNQDGIRP
+1402 
-1411 DNVSLQLKAGGEAV
+1411 
-1425 GSKITVDA
+1425 
-1433 ANDKWTKTWDNLPLK
+1433 
-1448 KAGKKIEYTV
+1448 
-1458 EESNLRAEYTQK
+1458 
-1470 TTGTAADGFTIT
+1470 

-1501 DNQDGMRPE
+1501 DNQDGLRPE

-1516 YAGDTSTG
+1516 YAGDASTG

-1531 DNEWKATFEKM
+1531 DNEWKATFEGL

-1582 VKTVDVKATVVWED
+1582 VKTVDVKATVVWAD
-1596 GNNKDGVRPDT
+1596 GNNRDGVRPET

-1640 NKAGKKVTY
+1640 YKAGKEVVY

-1669 DAGTGFTV
+1669 DAGTGFTI

-1689 ASVNWDDAD
+1689 ASVNWDDAE
-1698 NQDAIRPEL
+1698 NQDAIRPEF
-1707 VEAELYADDVSTGKK
+1707 VEAELYAGDVSTGKK

-1742 NGKTIDYTL
+1742 DGKTIDYTL
-1751 VTTKVDGYDCVVEG
+1751 VATKVDGYDCVVEG

-1783 VTVATKWDDAE
+1783 VTVTTKWDDAE

-1857 AAVSSTESGIV
+1857 AVVSSTESGIV

-1939 TYTLKSDV
+1939 TYTLKADV
-1947 DAYTSACTG
+1947 DAYTSACTS

-2058 ETGLVVTNTYIPA
+2058 ATGLVVTNTYVPA

-2231 IAYKVVASAVS
+2231 ITYKVVASAVS

-2279 NVVDS
+2279 NIVDS

-2350 TVNVTSKYTRITK
+2350 TVNVTSKYTKITK

-2387 YNGKRKVASKYYT
+2387 YNGKKKVANKYYT

-2409 GYATVIVKGKGSFA
+2409 GYATVIVKGKGKFA

-2429 SFIIRP
+2429 SFTIRP

-2476 KTTKSVTINKNTIS
+2476 KTTKSVTINKNTIG

>member
-1 MSKKPHSGLKR
+1 MSENKADNRSGIDQLPEECHREVHSGCLDPYSNELISGILKKNGSSKAHKR
-12 ALAWMLTVAMM
+12 THKSNRWNGDRKYHTERM
-23 AQGCIVYADDF
+23 AGSEINHAGSTCKSKFGYEEEVKNECDWPHYDQFMKGGRKNCVGHSTHIKSDVITDHGVYHEKYHDDCKNYF
-34 TSEPDAAVV
+34 
-43 EEAAVSE
+43 
-50 DVDTSADSD
+50 
-59 LEFADEGEDTSTEA
+59 LK
-73 DVPEISDED
+73 
-82 LDTEVVA
+82 
-89 DEQQDTDE
+89 QDTDE
-97 GSEAALFSD
+97 GSEAPLFSD

-114 SDGAEAVGDGNT
+114 SDGAEAVGDDTNDT
-126 GNLKRD
+126 GAYEPREGD
-132 IGEIAITKNENYS
+132 
-145 YTRLYDEK
+145 
-153 GYIKLAVGTYPAN
+153 VG
-166 NSTVTVKVG
+166 TVTVAGNDVYEYHR
-175 DKKGLQYRTLYTTST
+175 YRATGGKYSGNYRFAVANYPVNNATVTMAPYETRQFVVQSLVATN
-190 QTDYKKASWSNCTSQ
+190 YKKATD
-205 NVGQYQNGVEWKS
+205 NVK
-218 SNENVAKVV
+218 
-227 SNSQYGPYTTG
+227 TTQ
-238 VWVQGISEGE
+238 W
-248 TTITSTWKPG
+248 W
-258 SKFKD
+258 KD
-263 SDGNYTLGTVT
+263 SRNPSYYPYSTIKWELTEGSEHAYISSGPTSPAVTIGAFEEGDVTLTGTWTGYNCNISNKKYKACELVVT
-274 NSFTVKVEKAAD
+274 YKIHITPAVGKVNFGDKFG
-286 LVEVGTSFTL
+286 LS
-296 NGSPSSPFQ
+296 GSPSSQDIIDNSVLTESDSWGKENAYTDFA
-305 VAREGSSAAKLYWGR
+305 VARDESGKIKAGMKECTMSYKAYPSKGQGTIKHTYYIDFHEMVGKELNTTAMSPDERAKLEETFRRDVSLPAPGIYVQTPGPVSIPKKGDY
-320 TSSVNYSI
+320 TFITTQAFNGGNGAVSSPAYTYKFMDDSASEYADDSSVITATTADKGKVKVTALKAGATSMKIIYSYTDKTTGEEKTAESKPIRITVNGIVFDEPATITLSADEAKDYKIKYKLFDYSKENPDVTTSI
-328 PESTEN
+328 PEKDIVWSI
-334 FDNSG
+334 DN
-339 MTTCNAS
+339 
-346 WGAWSDTGE
+346 
-355 ITHAFCINYAE
+355 
-366 MIGGVLDSNKGA
+366 K
-378 YDNSVY
+378 
-384 RESVSSY
+384 
-391 SAGGTTDVFLRPCK
+391 
-405 MPADGIYVTGTGG
+405 
-418 DRGSFVNNNVIFDRV
+418 
-433 SSNSYVYVYGYCIK
+433 
-447 NQKKVDS
+447 
-454 ATFYSNIKWSSSDES
+454 
-469 VMKVARQDKY
+469 
-479 SVQLASY
+479 
-486 KAGIATLHG
+486 
-495 SYQPVDSEGNPD
+495 
-507 GEPLTIDIKVIVCG
+507 
-521 FYIDEKAE
+521 
-529 DGTNTIEMS
+529 
-538 LDDESITKKI
+538 
-548 QYKVIDS
+548 
-555 TGEAEPTNTITWS
+555 
-568 VDKPAIASVD
+568 AIASI
-578 SDGVVKAKAAGEAT
+578 STDGVIRPKKEGSAT
-592 VTAQYGDSST
+592 VTLKATINGYQDTATQGVTVTST
-602 NKDTVKIIVKGA
+602 GGRISLNKDSLTMTKGSSQ
-614 GSLGFDKAE
+614 SL
-623 SKVKK
+623 
-628 GGTDTIKATATY
+628 TATAYY
-640 NNSTVK
+640 NNQKVSDAVFNWATDNDK
-646 NADIKW
+646 
-652 ESENPNVATVD
+652 VATVD
-663 NGKITGVSE
+663 GGKITAVGY
-672 GTTTVKASWTA
+672 GKTVITASWKA
-683 ENGKTYTNNATVKV
+683 ENGTTYAVKADVEV
-697 VYDGLY
+697 VQNGIY
-703 LSDAQN
+703 LTDAQN
-709 EVTLA
+709 EVTMP
-714 QKSTQE
+714 QGSTQE
-720 IVWQLLD
+720 IAWTLWN
-727 MGEYSAGSTGA
+727 MGQYKAGSTGE

-743 SDVTWTSANE
+743 SDVTWKSADE
-753 DLVTVDSVGVITAKD
+753 AVATVDSVGVITAKD
-768 LPDGEETAE
+768 LPEGQTTAS
-777 TTVSVSYK
+777 TTVTVSYK
-785 GTKVKDVKVT
+785 GTKVKDIKVNVT
-795 VVKNQAIAT
+795 ENQKVVVKGEAVEIT
-804 GATVDVAGTAG
+804 GTKG
-815 EKHADSNGNDNTN
+815 ETKTN
-828 TWKTGAYKAGH
+828 KVGEDITDTWKIGYFENGH
-839 GSLGSEF
+839 GSLNAQFYG
-846 NSSANYLEIVDGT
+846 NGIYNIDIVKQAGEKVSVT
-859 GSTASVKGKSPSQ
+859 GKTPYS
-872 GYAYLSHK
+872 GYIYLSHK
-880 YYIPL
+880 YYVPME
-885 TTGQL
+885 TGQL
-890 CGVWQGIAVKVTGAA
+890 YGVWQSIAIKVNGEA

-910 KSSVSMKMGENN
+910 KNSLSMKMGESG
-922 TATIQG
+922 TATILG
-928 TYITENGEEWGSW
+928 TFIKEDGTELERKFW
-941 ANEKHPDFSTIHMI
+941 ADKSNPKLSKLEMVE
-955 DGDTNVVTA
+955 GDTNIVTA
-964 APDPKN
+964 QSDPAD
-970 GSVLKLTAVAPGKT
+970 GRMLHLTAVSPGKT
-984 TITVQFDT
+984 TITIKCYPFDP
-992 STLTATCD
+992 TATCE

-1006 ARLVLTP
+1006 ARLILQPAELTV
-1013 ADKLRVVQGD
+1013 KQG
-1023 TATIEAKAWDGT
+1023 TTEKITAKAWDGSA
-1035 QYVENPE
+1035 YVENPQ
-1042 ITWQSYNT
+1042 ITWKSYNE
-1050 SIATVDKG
+1050 SIATVDGG
-1058 VVTGVKKGT
+1058 VVTGVKRGNAT
-1067 VGVAATWNDIT
+1067 VSAAWNGVNANDVKVT
-1078 SDPVQVSVVPSR
+1078 VTPSR
-1090 TLTVTTTWDDDN
+1090 NITLSTEWDDHDN
-1102 NRDNKRPEK
+1102 QDGIRPEK
-1111 TTLQLTTTDGEKVG
+1111 ATLQLTANDENCG
-1125 DPVELNADN
+1125 DPIELNAEN
-1134 EWSYT
+1134 NWTYEW
-1139 WKNLASEDEDG
+1139 KLLDAEDAEGNNIVYRVKAEDP
-1150 QHISY
+1150 
-1155 LVTAVEDETLTAN
+1155 EE
-1168 NYTAEVTRTSSD
+1168 YTAKVTGSAD
-1180 DNFVVTYKH
+1180 DGFVVTYSH
-1189 EIEKTAVTANVTWDD
+1189 EIAKVSATANVTWDD
-1204 ADNQDG
+1204 AENQDG
-1210 IRPKEV
+1210 IRPASV
-1216 TLQLT
+1216 SLQLKSKVEG
-1221 ADGEAVGDAIT
+1221 GEAVNVGDNVT
-1232 VKADS
+1232 VKADAD
-1237 EGNWTKTWSNLPVN
+1237 GNWTKTWTDLPKYNAGKVI
-1251 KEGAVGQAVVY
+1251 EY
-1262 TVEETGLPDGYT
+1262 TVEESGLPEGYT
-1274 ITTGTDEETG
+1274 ITTTKDEETG
-1284 AITVKNSHTPAVKD
+1284 AIT
-1298 LTVSAKWDDAD
+1298 
-1309 DQDGVRPASVDA
+1309 
-1321 VLYAGDTATDK
+1321 
-1332 TVTLTAEENWTATI
+1332 
-1346 KDMPVYTAGKVGE
+1346 
-1359 AVSYSLKAAKEVEGY
+1359 LK
-1374 TSTTD
+1374 
-1379 GLNLTFSHKTA
+1379 
-1390 VTSVTATIAWDD
+1390 
-1402 ADNQDGIRP
+1402 
-1411 DNVSLQLKAGGEAV
+1411 
-1425 GSKITVDA
+1425 
-1433 ANDKWTKTWDNLPLK
+1433 
-1448 KAGKKIEYTV
+1448 
-1458 EESNLRAEYTQK
+1458 
-1470 TTGTAADGFTIT
+1470 

-1501 DNQDGMRPE
+1501 DNQDGLRPE

-1516 YAGDTSTG
+1516 YAGDASTG

-1531 DNEWKATFEKM
+1531 DNEWKATFEGL

-1582 VKTVDVKATVVWED
+1582 VKTVDVKATVVWAD
-1596 GNNKDGVRPDT
+1596 GNNRDGVRPET

-1640 NKAGKKVTY
+1640 YKAGKEVVY

-1669 DAGTGFTV
+1669 DAGTGFTI

-1689 ASVNWDDAD
+1689 ASVNWDDAE
-1698 NQDAIRPEL
+1698 NQDAIRPEF

-1765 SPAKGLILK
+1765 SPAKGLVLK

-1783 VTVATKWDDAE
+1783 VTVTTKWDDAD

-1857 AAVSSTESGIV
+1857 AVVSSTESGIV

-1891 QDALRPASVE
+1891 QDGIRPASVE

-1947 DAYTSACTG
+1947 DAYTSACTS

-1977 TKWNDKENQDGNR
+1977 TKWNDKDNQDNVR
-1990 PSSYSVQLMADG
+1990 PASYYVQLLADG
-2002 VKVGDLITLN
+2002 VKVGDKIILES
-2012 AGNEFSKTWTG
+2012 ASDFSKTWTG

-2041 ATVPNPDL
+2041 VTGLPES

-2058 ETGLVVTNTYIPA
+2058 ATGLVVTNTYIPA

-2350 TVNVTSKYTRITK
+2350 TVNVTSKYTKITK

-2387 YNGKRKVASKYYT
+2387 YNGKKKVANKYYT

-2409 GYATVIVKGKGSFA
+2409 GYATVIVKGKGKFA

>member
-1 MSKKPHSGLKR
+1 MFFGIKKSSFIFGETNPVVTISAFEEGDVTLTGTWTGYNCNTSSKKYKACELVVTYKIHITPAVGKVNFGDKFVLSGSPTSQDIIDNSVLTESDSWGEDNAYTDFAATRDESGKIKAGMKECTMSYKAYPSKGQGTINHNYYVDFHEMIGKELNTTAISPDER
-12 ALAWMLTVAMM
+12 AKLQETFRRDVSLPAPGIYVQTPDPVSIPKKGDYTFITTQAFNGGNGAVSSPAYTYKFMDDSASE
-23 AQGCIVYADDF
+23 YADDSSVITATTADKGKVKVTALKPGA
-34 TSEPDAAVV
+34 TSMK
-43 EEAAVSE
+43 
-50 DVDTSADSD
+50 
-59 LEFADEGEDTSTEA
+59 
-73 DVPEISDED
+73 I
-82 LDTEVVA
+82 
-89 DEQQDTDE
+89 
-97 GSEAALFSD
+97 
-106 GSEEDAIV
+106 I
-114 SDGAEAVGDGNT
+114 
-126 GNLKRD
+126 
-132 IGEIAITKNENYS
+132 YS
-145 YTRLYDEK
+145 YTDKTTGEEKTAESKPIRITVNGIVFDE
-153 GYIKLAVGTYPAN
+153 PA
-166 NSTVTVKVG
+166 TI
-175 DKKGLQYRTLYTTST
+175 TLSADEAK
-190 QTDYKKASWSNCTSQ
+190 DYKIKYKLFDYS
-205 NVGQYQNGVEWKS
+205 K
-218 SNENVAKVV
+218 ENPDV
-227 SNSQYGPYTTG
+227 TT
-238 VWVQGISEGE
+238 
-248 TTITSTWKPG
+248 
-258 SKFKD
+258 
-263 SDGNYTLGTVT
+263 
-274 NSFTVKVEKAAD
+274 
-286 LVEVGTSFTL
+286 
-296 NGSPSSPFQ
+296 
-305 VAREGSSAAKLYWGR
+305 
-320 TSSVNYSI
+320 SI
-328 PESTEN
+328 PEEDIVWSI
-334 FDNSG
+334 DN
-339 MTTCNAS
+339 
-346 WGAWSDTGE
+346 
-355 ITHAFCINYAE
+355 
-366 MIGGVLDSNKGA
+366 K
-378 YDNSVY
+378 
-384 RESVSSY
+384 
-391 SAGGTTDVFLRPCK
+391 
-405 MPADGIYVTGTGG
+405 
-418 DRGSFVNNNVIFDRV
+418 
-433 SSNSYVYVYGYCIK
+433 
-447 NQKKVDS
+447 
-454 ATFYSNIKWSSSDES
+454 
-469 VMKVARQDKY
+469 
-479 SVQLASY
+479 
-486 KAGIATLHG
+486 
-495 SYQPVDSEGNPD
+495 
-507 GEPLTIDIKVIVCG
+507 
-521 FYIDEKAE
+521 
-529 DGTNTIEMS
+529 
-538 LDDESITKKI
+538 
-548 QYKVIDS
+548 
-555 TGEAEPTNTITWS
+555 
-568 VDKPAIASVD
+568 AIASI
-578 SDGVVKAKAAGEAT
+578 STDGVIRPKKEGSAT
-592 VTAQYGDSST
+592 VTLKATINGYQDTATQGVTVTST
-602 NKDTVKIIVKGA
+602 GGRISLNKDSLTMTKGSSQ
-614 GSLGFDKAE
+614 SL
-623 SKVKK
+623 
-628 GGTDTIKATATY
+628 TATAYY
-640 NNSTVK
+640 NNQKVSDAVFNWATDNDK
-646 NADIKW
+646 
-652 ESENPNVATVD
+652 VATVD
-663 NGKITGVSE
+663 GGKITAVGY
-672 GTTTVKASWTA
+672 GKTVITASWKA
-683 ENGKTYTNNATVKV
+683 ENGTTYAVKADVEV
-697 VYDGLY
+697 VQNGIY
-703 LSDAQN
+703 LTDAQN
-709 EVTLA
+709 EVTMP
-714 QKSTQE
+714 QGSTQE
-720 IVWQLLD
+720 IAWTLWN
-727 MGEYSAGSTGA
+727 MGQYKAGSTGE
-738 GYNTS
+738 GYNPS
-743 SDVTWTSANE
+743 SDVTWKSADE
-753 DLVTVDSVGVITAKD
+753 AVATVDSVGVITAKD
-768 LPDGEETAE
+768 LPEGQTTAS
-777 TTVSVSYK
+777 TTVTVSYK
-785 GTKVKDVKVT
+785 GTKVKDIKVNVT
-795 VVKNQAIAT
+795 ENQKVVVKGEAVEIT
-804 GATVDVAGTAG
+804 GTKGETKTNKAG
-815 EKHADSNGNDNTN
+815 EDITD
-828 TWKTGAYKAGH
+828 TWKIGYFENGH
-839 GSLGSEF
+839 GSLNAQFYG
-846 NSSANYLEIVDGT
+846 NGIYNIDIVKQAGEKVSVT
-859 GSTASVKGKSPSQ
+859 GKTPYS
-872 GYAYLSHK
+872 GYIYLSHK
-880 YYIPL
+880 YYVPME
-885 TTGQL
+885 TGQL
-890 CGVWQGIAVKVTGAA
+890 YGVWQSIAIKVNGEA

-910 KSSVSMKMGENN
+910 KNSLSMKMGESG
-922 TATIQG
+922 TATILG
-928 TYITENGEEWGSW
+928 TFIKEDGTELERKFW
-941 ANEKHPDFSTIHMI
+941 ADKSNPKLSKLEMVE
-955 DGDTNVVTA
+955 GDTNIVTA
-964 APDPKN
+964 QSDPAD
-970 GSVLKLTAVAPGKT
+970 GRMLHLTAVSPGKT
-984 TITVQFDT
+984 TITIKCYPFDP
-992 STLTATCD
+992 TATCE

-1006 ARLVLTP
+1006 ARLILQPAELTV
-1013 ADKLRVVQGD
+1013 KQG
-1023 TATIEAKAWDGT
+1023 TTEKITAKAWDGSA
-1035 QYVENPE
+1035 YVENPQ
-1042 ITWQSYNT
+1042 ITWKSYNE
-1050 SIATVDKG
+1050 SIATVDGG
-1058 VVTGVKKGT
+1058 VVTGVKRGNAT
-1067 VGVAATWNDIT
+1067 VSAAWNGVNANDVKVT
-1078 SDPVQVSVVPSR
+1078 VTPSR
-1090 TLTVTTTWDDDN
+1090 NITLSTEWDDHDN
-1102 NRDNKRPEK
+1102 QDGIRPEK
-1111 TTLQLTTTDGEKVG
+1111 ATLQLTANDENCG
-1125 DPVELNADN
+1125 DPIELNAEN
-1134 EWSYT
+1134 NWTYEW
-1139 WKNLASEDEDG
+1139 KLLDAEDAEGNNIVYRVKAEDP
-1150 QHISY
+1150 
-1155 LVTAVEDETLTAN
+1155 EE
-1168 NYTAEVTRTSSD
+1168 YTAKVTGSAD
-1180 DNFVVTYKH
+1180 DGFVVTYSH
-1189 EIEKTAVTANVTWDD
+1189 EIAKVSATANVTWDD
-1204 ADNQDG
+1204 AENQDG
-1210 IRPKEV
+1210 IRPASV
-1216 TLQLT
+1216 SLQLKSKVEG
-1221 ADGEAVGDAIT
+1221 GEAVNVGDNVT
-1232 VKADS
+1232 VKADAD
-1237 EGNWTKTWSNLPVN
+1237 GNWTKTWTDLPKYNAGKVI
-1251 KEGAVGQAVVY
+1251 EY
-1262 TVEETGLPDGYT
+1262 TVEESGLPEGYT
-1274 ITTGTDEETG
+1274 ITTTKDEETG
-1284 AITVKNSHTPAVKD
+1284 AIT
-1298 LTVSAKWDDAD
+1298 
-1309 DQDGVRPASVDA
+1309 
-1321 VLYAGDTATDK
+1321 
-1332 TVTLTAEENWTATI
+1332 
-1346 KDMPVYTAGKVGE
+1346 
-1359 AVSYSLKAAKEVEGY
+1359 LK
-1374 TSTTD
+1374 
-1379 GLNLTFSHKTA
+1379 
-1390 VTSVTATIAWDD
+1390 
-1402 ADNQDGIRP
+1402 
-1411 DNVSLQLKAGGEAV
+1411 
-1425 GSKITVDA
+1425 
-1433 ANDKWTKTWDNLPLK
+1433 
-1448 KAGKKIEYTV
+1448 
-1458 EESNLRAEYTQK
+1458 
-1470 TTGTAADGFTIT
+1470 

-1501 DNQDGMRPE
+1501 DNQDGLRPE

-1516 YAGDTSTG
+1516 YAGDASTG

-1531 DNEWKATFEKM
+1531 DNEWKATFEGL

-1582 VKTVDVKATVVWED
+1582 VKTVDVKATVVWAD
-1596 GNNKDGVRPDT
+1596 GNNRDGVRPET

-1640 NKAGKKVTY
+1640 YKAGKEVVY

-1669 DAGTGFTV
+1669 DAGTGFTI

-1689 ASVNWDDAD
+1689 ASVNWDDAE
-1698 NQDAIRPEL
+1698 NQDAIRPEF

-1765 SPAKGLILK
+1765 SPAKGLVLK

-1783 VTVATKWDDAE
+1783 VTVTTKWDDAD

-1857 AAVSSTESGIV
+1857 AVVSSTESGIV

-1891 QDALRPASVE
+1891 QDGIRPASVE

-1947 DAYTSACTG
+1947 DAYTSACTS

-1977 TKWNDKENQDGNR
+1977 TKWNDKDNQDNVR
-1990 PSSYSVQLMADG
+1990 PASYYVQLLADG
-2002 VKVGDLITLN
+2002 VKVGDKIILES
-2012 AGNEFSKTWTG
+2012 ASDFSKTWTG

-2041 ATVPNPDL
+2041 VTGL
-2049 YETSVSGDA
+2049 LESYETSVSGDA
-2058 ETGLVVTNTYIPA
+2058 ATGLVVTNTYIPA

-2350 TVNVTSKYTRITK
+2350 TVNVTSKYTKITK

-2387 YNGKRKVASKYYT
+2387 YNGKKKVANKYYT

-2409 GYATVIVKGKGSFA
+2409 GYATVIVKGKGKFA

-2429 SFIIRP
+2429 TFTIKP

-2443 KSTGKKTLAVGWVRD
+2443 KSTAKKTLAVGWVRD

-2476 KTTKSVTINKNTIS
+2476 KTTKSVTINKNTIG

>member
-59 LEFADEGEDTSTEA
+59 LESADEGEDTSTEA

-89 DEQQDTDE
+89 DDQQDTDE
-97 GSEAALFSD
+97 GSEAPLFSD

-114 SDGAEAVGDGNT
+114 SDGAEAVGDDT
-126 GNLKRD
+126 AD
-132 IGEIAITKNENYS
+132 IGAYEPREGDVGTFTVAGNDVYEYHRYRTTDGKYSGKYRFAVANYPVNNATITMAPYETRQFVVQSLVATNYKTATDDVTTTQWWKDYSRNPSYWPHSTIKWALTEGSDHASIFGETNPVVTISAFEEGDVTLTGTWTGYNCNTSSKKYKACELVVTYKIHITPAVGKVNFGDKFVLSGSPTSQDIIDNSVLTESDSWGEDNAYTDFAATRDESGKIKAGMKECTMSYKAYPSKGQGTINHNYYVDFHEMIGKELNTTAISPDESAKLQETFRRDVSLPAPGIYVQTPDPVSIPKKGDYTFITTQAFNGGNGAVSSPAYTYKFMDDSASEYADDSSVITATTADKGKVKVTALKPGATSMKIIYS
-145 YTRLYDEK
+145 YTDKTTGEEKTAESKPIRITVNGIVFDE
-153 GYIKLAVGTYPAN
+153 PA
-166 NSTVTVKVG
+166 TI
-175 DKKGLQYRTLYTTST
+175 TLSADEAK
-190 QTDYKKASWSNCTSQ
+190 DYKIKYKLFDYS
-205 NVGQYQNGVEWKS
+205 K
-218 SNENVAKVV
+218 ENPDV
-227 SNSQYGPYTTG
+227 TT
-238 VWVQGISEGE
+238 
-248 TTITSTWKPG
+248 
-258 SKFKD
+258 
-263 SDGNYTLGTVT
+263 
-274 NSFTVKVEKAAD
+274 
-286 LVEVGTSFTL
+286 
-296 NGSPSSPFQ
+296 
-305 VAREGSSAAKLYWGR
+305 
-320 TSSVNYSI
+320 SI
-328 PESTEN
+328 PEEDIVWSI
-334 FDNSG
+334 DN
-339 MTTCNAS
+339 
-346 WGAWSDTGE
+346 
-355 ITHAFCINYAE
+355 
-366 MIGGVLDSNKGA
+366 K
-378 YDNSVY
+378 
-384 RESVSSY
+384 
-391 SAGGTTDVFLRPCK
+391 
-405 MPADGIYVTGTGG
+405 
-418 DRGSFVNNNVIFDRV
+418 
-433 SSNSYVYVYGYCIK
+433 
-447 NQKKVDS
+447 
-454 ATFYSNIKWSSSDES
+454 
-469 VMKVARQDKY
+469 
-479 SVQLASY
+479 
-486 KAGIATLHG
+486 
-495 SYQPVDSEGNPD
+495 
-507 GEPLTIDIKVIVCG
+507 
-521 FYIDEKAE
+521 
-529 DGTNTIEMS
+529 
-538 LDDESITKKI
+538 
-548 QYKVIDS
+548 
-555 TGEAEPTNTITWS
+555 
-568 VDKPAIASVD
+568 AIASI
-578 SDGVVKAKAAGEAT
+578 STDGVIRPKKEGSAT
-592 VTAQYGDSST
+592 VTLKATINGYQDTATQGVTVTST
-602 NKDTVKIIVKGA
+602 GGRISLNKDSLTMTKGSSQ
-614 GSLGFDKAE
+614 SL
-623 SKVKK
+623 
-628 GGTDTIKATATY
+628 TATAYY
-640 NNSTVK
+640 NNQKVSDAVFNWATDNDK
-646 NADIKW
+646 
-652 ESENPNVATVD
+652 VATVD
-663 NGKITGVSE
+663 GGKITAVGY
-672 GTTTVKASWTA
+672 GKTVITASWKA
-683 ENGKTYTNNATVKV
+683 ENGTTYAVKADVEV
-697 VYDGLY
+697 VQNGIY
-703 LSDAQN
+703 LTDAQN
-709 EVTLA
+709 EVTMP
-714 QKSTQE
+714 QGSTQE
-720 IVWQLLD
+720 IAWTLWN
-727 MGEYSAGSTGA
+727 MGQYKAGSTGE
-738 GYNTS
+738 GYNPS
-743 SDVTWTSANE
+743 SDVTWKSADE
-753 DLVTVDSVGVITAKD
+753 AVATVDSVGVITAKD
-768 LPDGEETAE
+768 LPEGQTTAS
-777 TTVSVSYK
+777 TTVTVSYK
-785 GTKVKDVKVT
+785 GTKVKDIKVNVT
-795 VVKNQAIAT
+795 ENQKVVVKGEAVEIT
-804 GATVDVAGTAG
+804 GTKGETKTNKAG
-815 EKHADSNGNDNTN
+815 EDITD
-828 TWKTGAYKAGH
+828 TWKIGYFENGH
-839 GSLGSEF
+839 GSLNAQFYG
-846 NSSANYLEIVDGT
+846 NGIYNIDIVKQAGEKVSVT
-859 GSTASVKGKSPSQ
+859 GKTPYS
-872 GYAYLSHK
+872 GYIYLSHK
-880 YYIPL
+880 YYVPME
-885 TTGQL
+885 TGQL
-890 CGVWQGIAVKVTGAA
+890 YGVWQSIAIKVNGEA

-910 KSSVSMKMGENN
+910 KNSLSMKMGESG
-922 TATIQG
+922 TATILG
-928 TYITENGEEWGSW
+928 TFIKEDGTELERKFW
-941 ANEKHPDFSTIHMI
+941 ADKSNPKLSKLEMVE
-955 DGDTNVVTA
+955 GDTNIVTA
-964 APDPKN
+964 KADPED
-970 GSVLKLTAVAPGKT
+970 GRMLHLTAVSPGKT
-984 TITVQFDT
+984 TITIKCYPFDP
-992 STLTATCD
+992 TATCE

-1006 ARLVLTP
+1006 ARLILQPAELTV
-1013 ADKLRVVQGD
+1013 KQG
-1023 TATIEAKAWDGT
+1023 TTEKITAKAWDGSA
-1035 QYVENPE
+1035 YVENPQ
-1042 ITWQSYNT
+1042 ITWKSYNE
-1050 SIATVDKG
+1050 SIATVDGG
-1058 VVTGVKKGT
+1058 VVTGVKRGNAT
-1067 VGVAATWNDIT
+1067 VSAAWNGVNANDVKVT
-1078 SDPVQVSVVPSR
+1078 VTPSR
-1090 TLTVTTTWDDDN
+1090 NITLSTEWDDHDN
-1102 NRDNKRPEK
+1102 QDGIRPEK
-1111 TTLQLTTTDGEKVG
+1111 ATLQLTANDENCG
-1125 DPVELNADN
+1125 DPIELNAEN
-1134 EWSYT
+1134 NWTYEW
-1139 WKNLASEDEDG
+1139 KLLDAEDAEGNNIVYRVKAEDP
-1150 QHISY
+1150 
-1155 LVTAVEDETLTAN
+1155 EE
-1168 NYTAEVTRTSSD
+1168 YTAKVTGSAD
-1180 DNFVVTYKH
+1180 DGFVVTYSH
-1189 EIEKTAVTANVTWDD
+1189 EIAKVSATANVTWDD
-1204 ADNQDG
+1204 AENQDG
-1210 IRPKEV
+1210 IRPASV
-1216 TLQLT
+1216 SLQLKSKVEG
-1221 ADGEAVGDAIT
+1221 GEAVNVGDNVT
-1232 VKADS
+1232 VKADAD
-1237 EGNWTKTWSNLPVN
+1237 GNWTKTWTDLPKYNAGKVI
-1251 KEGAVGQAVVY
+1251 EY
-1262 TVEETGLPDGYT
+1262 TVEESGLPEGYT
-1274 ITTGTDEETG
+1274 ITTTKDEETG
-1284 AITVKNSHTPAVKD
+1284 AIT
-1298 LTVSAKWDDAD
+1298 
-1309 DQDGVRPASVDA
+1309 
-1321 VLYAGDTATDK
+1321 
-1332 TVTLTAEENWTATI
+1332 
-1346 KDMPVYTAGKVGE
+1346 
-1359 AVSYSLKAAKEVEGY
+1359 LK
-1374 TSTTD
+1374 
-1379 GLNLTFSHKTA
+1379 
-1390 VTSVTATIAWDD
+1390 
-1402 ADNQDGIRP
+1402 
-1411 DNVSLQLKAGGEAV
+1411 
-1425 GSKITVDA
+1425 
-1433 ANDKWTKTWDNLPLK
+1433 
-1448 KAGKKIEYTV
+1448 
-1458 EESNLRAEYTQK
+1458 
-1470 TTGTAADGFTIT
+1470 

-1501 DNQDGMRPE
+1501 DNQDGLRPE

-1516 YAGDTSTG
+1516 YAGDASTG

-1531 DNEWKATFEKM
+1531 DNEWKATFEGL

-1582 VKTVDVKATVVWED
+1582 VKTVDVKATVVWAD
-1596 GNNKDGVRPDT
+1596 GNNRDGVRPET

-1640 NKAGKKVTY
+1640 YKAGKEVVY

-1669 DAGTGFTV
+1669 DAGTGFTI

-1689 ASVNWDDAD
+1689 ASVNWDDAE
-1698 NQDAIRPEL
+1698 NQDAIRPEF

-1765 SPAKGLILK
+1765 SPAKGLVLK

-1783 VTVATKWDDAE
+1783 VTVTTKWDDAD

-1857 AAVSSTESGIV
+1857 AVVSSTESGIV

-1891 QDALRPASVE
+1891 QDGIRPASVE

-1947 DAYTSACTG
+1947 DAYTSACTS

-1977 TKWNDKENQDGNR
+1977 TKWNDKDNQDNVR
-1990 PSSYSVQLMADG
+1990 PASYYVQLLADG
-2002 VKVGDLITLN
+2002 VKVGDKIILES
-2012 AGNEFSKTWTG
+2012 ASDFSKTWTG

-2041 ATVPNPDL
+2041 VTGLPES

-2058 ETGLVVTNTYIPA
+2058 ATGLVVTNTYIPA

-2350 TVNVTSKYTRITK
+2350 TVNVTSKYTKITK

-2387 YNGKRKVASKYYT
+2387 YNGKKKVANKYYT

-2409 GYATVIVKGKGSFA
+2409 GYATVIVKGKGKFA

-2429 SFIIRP
+2429 TFTIKP

-2443 KSTGKKTLAVGWVRD
+2443 KSTAKKTLAVGWVRD

-2476 KTTKSVTINKNTIS
+2476 KTTKSVTINKNTIG

>member
-59 LEFADEGEDTSTEA
+59 LESADEGEDTSTEA

-89 DEQQDTDE
+89 DDQQDTDE
-97 GSEAALFSD
+97 GSEAPLFSD

-114 SDGAEAVGDGNT
+114 SDGAEAVGDDT
-126 GNLKRD
+126 AD
-132 IGEIAITKNENYS
+132 IGAYEPREGDVGTFTVAGNDVYEYHRYRTTDGKYSGKYRFAVANYPVNNATITMAPYETRQFVVQSLVATNYKTATDDVTTTQWWKDYSRNPSYWPHSTIKWALTEGSDHASIFGETNPVVTISAFEEGDVTLTGTWTGYNCNTSSKKYKACELVVTYKIHITPAVGKVNFGDKFGLSGSPTSQDIIDNSVLTESDSWGKDNAYTDFAATRDESGKIKAGMKECTMSYKAYPSKGQGTINHNYYVDFHEMIGKELNTTAISPDERAKLQETFRRDVSLPAPGIYLQTPDPVSIPKKGDYTFITTQAFNGGNGAVSSPAYTYKFMDDSASEYADDSSVITATTADKGKVKVTALKPGATSMKIIYS
-145 YTRLYDEK
+145 YTDKTTGEEKTAESKPIRITVNGIVFDE
-153 GYIKLAVGTYPAN
+153 PA
-166 NSTVTVKVG
+166 TI
-175 DKKGLQYRTLYTTST
+175 TLSADEAK
-190 QTDYKKASWSNCTSQ
+190 DYKIKYKLFDYS
-205 NVGQYQNGVEWKS
+205 K
-218 SNENVAKVV
+218 ENPDV
-227 SNSQYGPYTTG
+227 TT
-238 VWVQGISEGE
+238 
-248 TTITSTWKPG
+248 
-258 SKFKD
+258 
-263 SDGNYTLGTVT
+263 
-274 NSFTVKVEKAAD
+274 
-286 LVEVGTSFTL
+286 
-296 NGSPSSPFQ
+296 
-305 VAREGSSAAKLYWGR
+305 
-320 TSSVNYSI
+320 SI
-328 PESTEN
+328 PEEDIVWSI
-334 FDNSG
+334 DN
-339 MTTCNAS
+339 
-346 WGAWSDTGE
+346 
-355 ITHAFCINYAE
+355 
-366 MIGGVLDSNKGA
+366 K
-378 YDNSVY
+378 
-384 RESVSSY
+384 
-391 SAGGTTDVFLRPCK
+391 
-405 MPADGIYVTGTGG
+405 
-418 DRGSFVNNNVIFDRV
+418 
-433 SSNSYVYVYGYCIK
+433 
-447 NQKKVDS
+447 
-454 ATFYSNIKWSSSDES
+454 
-469 VMKVARQDKY
+469 
-479 SVQLASY
+479 
-486 KAGIATLHG
+486 
-495 SYQPVDSEGNPD
+495 
-507 GEPLTIDIKVIVCG
+507 
-521 FYIDEKAE
+521 
-529 DGTNTIEMS
+529 
-538 LDDESITKKI
+538 
-548 QYKVIDS
+548 
-555 TGEAEPTNTITWS
+555 
-568 VDKPAIASVD
+568 AIASI
-578 SDGVVKAKAAGEAT
+578 STDGVIRPKKEGSAT
-592 VTAQYGDSST
+592 VTLKATINGYQDTATQGVTVTST
-602 NKDTVKIIVKGA
+602 GGRISLNKDSLTMTKGSSQ
-614 GSLGFDKAE
+614 SL
-623 SKVKK
+623 
-628 GGTDTIKATATY
+628 TATAYY
-640 NNSTVK
+640 NKQEVSDAVFNWTTDNDK
-646 NADIKW
+646 
-652 ESENPNVATVD
+652 VATVD
-663 NGKITGVSE
+663 GGKITAVGY
-672 GTTTVKASWTA
+672 GKTVITASWKA
-683 ENGKTYTNNATVKV
+683 ENGTTYAVKADVEV
-697 VYDGLY
+697 VQNGIY
-703 LSDAQN
+703 LTDAQN
-709 EVTLA
+709 EVTMP
-714 QKSTQE
+714 QGSTQE
-720 IVWQLLD
+720 IAWTLWN
-727 MGEYSAGSTGA
+727 MGQYKAGSTGE

-743 SDVTWTSANE
+743 SDVTWKSADE
-753 DLVTVDSVGVITAKD
+753 AVATVDSVGVITAKD
-768 LPDGEETAE
+768 LPEGQTTAS
-777 TTVSVSYK
+777 TTVTVSYK
-785 GTKVKDVKVT
+785 GTKVKDIKVNVT
-795 VVKNQAIAT
+795 ENQKVVVKGEAVEIT
-804 GATVDVAGTAG
+804 GTKGETKTNKAG
-815 EKHADSNGNDNTN
+815 EDITD
-828 TWKTGAYKAGH
+828 TWKIGYFENGH
-839 GSLGSEF
+839 GSLNAQFYG
-846 NSSANYLEIVDGT
+846 NGIYNIDIVKQAGEKVSVT
-859 GSTASVKGKSPSQ
+859 GKTPYS
-872 GYAYLSHK
+872 GYIYLSHK
-880 YYIPL
+880 YYVPME
-885 TTGQL
+885 TGQL
-890 CGVWQGIAVKVTGAA
+890 YGVWQSIAIKVNGEA

-910 KSSVSMKMGENN
+910 KNSLSMKMGESG
-922 TATIQG
+922 TATILG
-928 TYITENGEEWGSW
+928 TFIKEDGTELERKFW
-941 ANEKHPDFSTIHMI
+941 ADKSNPKLSKLEMVE
-955 DGDTNVVTA
+955 GDTNIVTA
-964 APDPKN
+964 KADPED
-970 GSVLKLTAVAPGKT
+970 GRMLHLTAVSPGKT
-984 TITVQFDT
+984 TITIKCYPFDP
-992 STLTATCD
+992 TATCE

-1006 ARLVLTP
+1006 ARLILQPAELTV
-1013 ADKLRVVQGD
+1013 KQG
-1023 TATIEAKAWDGT
+1023 TTEKITAKAWDGSA
-1035 QYVENPE
+1035 YVENPQ
-1042 ITWQSYNT
+1042 ITWKSYNE
-1050 SIATVDKG
+1050 SIATVDGG
-1058 VVTGVKKGT
+1058 VVTGVKRGNAT
-1067 VGVAATWNDIT
+1067 VSAAWNGVNANDVKVT
-1078 SDPVQVSVVPSR
+1078 VTPSR
-1090 TLTVTTTWDDDN
+1090 NITLSTEWDDHDN
-1102 NRDNKRPEK
+1102 QDGIRPEK
-1111 TTLQLTTTDGEKVG
+1111 ATLQLTANDENCG
-1125 DPVELNADN
+1125 DPIELNAEN
-1134 EWSYT
+1134 NWTYEW
-1139 WKNLASEDEDG
+1139 KLLDAEDAEGNNIVYRVKAEDP
-1150 QHISY
+1150 
-1155 LVTAVEDETLTAN
+1155 EE
-1168 NYTAEVTRTSSD
+1168 YTAKVTGSAD
-1180 DNFVVTYKH
+1180 DGFVVTYSH
-1189 EIEKTAVTANVTWDD
+1189 EIAKVSATANVTWDD
-1204 ADNQDG
+1204 AENQDG
-1210 IRPKEV
+1210 IRPASV
-1216 TLQLT
+1216 SLQLKSKVEG
-1221 ADGEAVGDAIT
+1221 GEAVNVGDNVT
-1232 VKADS
+1232 VKADAD
-1237 EGNWTKTWSNLPVN
+1237 GNWTKTWTDLPKYNAGKVI
-1251 KEGAVGQAVVY
+1251 EY
-1262 TVEETGLPDGYT
+1262 TVEESGLPEGYT
-1274 ITTGTDEETG
+1274 ITTTKDEETG
-1284 AITVKNSHTPAVKD
+1284 AIT
-1298 LTVSAKWDDAD
+1298 
-1309 DQDGVRPASVDA
+1309 
-1321 VLYAGDTATDK
+1321 
-1332 TVTLTAEENWTATI
+1332 
-1346 KDMPVYTAGKVGE
+1346 
-1359 AVSYSLKAAKEVEGY
+1359 LK
-1374 TSTTD
+1374 
-1379 GLNLTFSHKTA
+1379 
-1390 VTSVTATIAWDD
+1390 
-1402 ADNQDGIRP
+1402 
-1411 DNVSLQLKAGGEAV
+1411 
-1425 GSKITVDA
+1425 
-1433 ANDKWTKTWDNLPLK
+1433 
-1448 KAGKKIEYTV
+1448 
-1458 EESNLRAEYTQK
+1458 
-1470 TTGTAADGFTIT
+1470 

-1501 DNQDGMRPE
+1501 DNQDGLRPE

-1516 YAGDTSTG
+1516 YAGDASTG

-1531 DNEWKATFEKM
+1531 DNEWKATFEGL

-1582 VKTVDVKATVVWED
+1582 VKTVDVKATVVWAD
-1596 GNNKDGVRPDT
+1596 GNNRDGVRPET

-1640 NKAGKKVTY
+1640 YKAGKEVVY

-1669 DAGTGFTV
+1669 DAGTGFTI

-1689 ASVNWDDAD
+1689 ASVNWDDAE
-1698 NQDAIRPEL
+1698 NQDAIRPEF

-1765 SPAKGLILK
+1765 SPAKGLVLK

-1783 VTVATKWDDAE
+1783 VTVTTKWDDAD

-1857 AAVSSTESGIV
+1857 AVVSSTESGIV

-1891 QDALRPASVE
+1891 QDGIRPASVE

-1947 DAYTSACTG
+1947 DAYTSACTS

-1977 TKWNDKENQDGNR
+1977 TKWNDKDNQDNVR
-1990 PSSYSVQLMADG
+1990 PASYYVQLLADG
-2002 VKVGDLITLN
+2002 VKVGDKIILES
-2012 AGNEFSKTWTG
+2012 ASDFSKTWTG

-2041 ATVPNPDL
+2041 VTGLPES

-2058 ETGLVVTNTYIPA
+2058 ATGLVVTNTYIPA

-2350 TVNVTSKYTRITK
+2350 TVNVTSKYTKITK

-2387 YNGKRKVASKYYT
+2387 YNGKKKVANKYYT

-2409 GYATVIVKGKGSFA
+2409 GYATVIVKGKGKFA

>member
-59 LEFADEGEDTSTEA
+59 LESADEGEDTSTEA

-89 DEQQDTDE
+89 DDQQDTDE
-97 GSEAALFSD
+97 GSEAPLFSD

-114 SDGAEAVGDGNT
+114 SDGAEAVGDDT
-126 GNLKRD
+126 AD
-132 IGEIAITKNENYS
+132 IGAYEPREGDVGTFTVAGNDVYEYHRYRTTDGKYSGKYRFAVANYPVNNATITMAPYETRQFVVQSLVATNYKTATDDVTTTQWWKDYSRNPSYWPHSTIKWALTEGSDHASIFGETNPVVTISAFEEGDVTLTGTWTGYNCNTSSKKYKACELVVTYKIHITPAVGKVNFGDKFVLSGSPTSQDIIDNSVLTESDSWGEDNAYTDFAATRDESGKIKAGMKECTMSYKAYPSKGQGTINHNYYVDFHEMIGKELNTTAISPDERAKLQETFRRDVSLPAPGIYVQTPDPVSIPKKGDYTFITTQAFNGGNGAVSSPAYTYKFMDDSASEYADDSSVITATTADKGKVKVTALKPGATSMKIIYS
-145 YTRLYDEK
+145 YTDKTTGEEKTAESKPIRITVNGIVFDE
-153 GYIKLAVGTYPAN
+153 PA
-166 NSTVTVKVG
+166 TI
-175 DKKGLQYRTLYTTST
+175 TLSADEAK
-190 QTDYKKASWSNCTSQ
+190 DYKIKYKLFDYS
-205 NVGQYQNGVEWKS
+205 K
-218 SNENVAKVV
+218 ENPDV
-227 SNSQYGPYTTG
+227 TT
-238 VWVQGISEGE
+238 
-248 TTITSTWKPG
+248 
-258 SKFKD
+258 
-263 SDGNYTLGTVT
+263 
-274 NSFTVKVEKAAD
+274 
-286 LVEVGTSFTL
+286 
-296 NGSPSSPFQ
+296 
-305 VAREGSSAAKLYWGR
+305 
-320 TSSVNYSI
+320 SI
-328 PESTEN
+328 PEEDIVWSI
-334 FDNSG
+334 DN
-339 MTTCNAS
+339 
-346 WGAWSDTGE
+346 
-355 ITHAFCINYAE
+355 
-366 MIGGVLDSNKGA
+366 K
-378 YDNSVY
+378 
-384 RESVSSY
+384 
-391 SAGGTTDVFLRPCK
+391 
-405 MPADGIYVTGTGG
+405 
-418 DRGSFVNNNVIFDRV
+418 
-433 SSNSYVYVYGYCIK
+433 
-447 NQKKVDS
+447 
-454 ATFYSNIKWSSSDES
+454 
-469 VMKVARQDKY
+469 
-479 SVQLASY
+479 
-486 KAGIATLHG
+486 
-495 SYQPVDSEGNPD
+495 
-507 GEPLTIDIKVIVCG
+507 
-521 FYIDEKAE
+521 
-529 DGTNTIEMS
+529 
-538 LDDESITKKI
+538 
-548 QYKVIDS
+548 
-555 TGEAEPTNTITWS
+555 
-568 VDKPAIASVD
+568 AIASI
-578 SDGVVKAKAAGEAT
+578 STDGVIRPKKEGSAT
-592 VTAQYGDSST
+592 VTLKATINGYQDTATQGVTVTST
-602 NKDTVKIIVKGA
+602 GGRISLNKDSLTMTKGSSQ
-614 GSLGFDKAE
+614 SL
-623 SKVKK
+623 
-628 GGTDTIKATATY
+628 TATAYY
-640 NNSTVK
+640 NNQKVSDAVFNWATDNDK
-646 NADIKW
+646 
-652 ESENPNVATVD
+652 VATVD
-663 NGKITGVSE
+663 GGKITAVGY
-672 GTTTVKASWTA
+672 GKTVITASWKA
-683 ENGKTYTNNATVKV
+683 ENGTTYAVKADVEV
-697 VYDGLY
+697 VQNGIY
-703 LSDAQN
+703 LTDAQN
-709 EVTLA
+709 EVTMP
-714 QKSTQE
+714 QGSTQE
-720 IVWQLLD
+720 IAWTLWN
-727 MGEYSAGSTGA
+727 MGQYKAGSTGE
-738 GYNTS
+738 GYNPS
-743 SDVTWTSANE
+743 SDVTWKSADE
-753 DLVTVDSVGVITAKD
+753 AVATVDSVGVITAKD
-768 LPDGEETAE
+768 LPEGQTTAS
-777 TTVSVSYK
+777 TTVTVSYK
-785 GTKVKDVKVT
+785 GTKVKDIKVNVT
-795 VVKNQAIAT
+795 ENQKVVVKGEAVEIT
-804 GATVDVAGTAG
+804 GTKGETKTNKAG
-815 EKHADSNGNDNTN
+815 EDITD
-828 TWKTGAYKAGH
+828 TWKIGYFENGH
-839 GSLGSEF
+839 GSLNAQFYG
-846 NSSANYLEIVDGT
+846 NGIYNIDIVKQAGEKVSVT
-859 GSTASVKGKSPSQ
+859 GKTPYS
-872 GYAYLSHK
+872 GYIYLSHK
-880 YYIPL
+880 YYVPME
-885 TTGQL
+885 TGQL
-890 CGVWQGIAVKVTGAA
+890 YGVWQSIAIKVNGEA

-910 KSSVSMKMGENN
+910 KNSLSMKMGESG
-922 TATIQG
+922 TATILG
-928 TYITENGEEWGSW
+928 TFIKEDGTELERKFW
-941 ANEKHPDFSTIHMI
+941 ADKSNPKLSKLEMVE
-955 DGDTNVVTA
+955 GDTNIVTA
-964 APDPKN
+964 QSDPAD
-970 GSVLKLTAVAPGKT
+970 GRMLHLTAVSPGKT
-984 TITVQFDT
+984 TITIKCYPFDP
-992 STLTATCD
+992 TATCE

-1006 ARLVLTP
+1006 ARLILQPAELTV
-1013 ADKLRVVQGD
+1013 KQG
-1023 TATIEAKAWDGT
+1023 TTEKITAKAWDGSA
-1035 QYVENPE
+1035 YVENPQ
-1042 ITWQSYNT
+1042 ITWKSYNE
-1050 SIATVDKG
+1050 SIATVDGG
-1058 VVTGVKKGT
+1058 VVTGVKRGNAT
-1067 VGVAATWNDIT
+1067 VSAAWNGVNANDVKVT
-1078 SDPVQVSVVPSR
+1078 VTPSR
-1090 TLTVTTTWDDDN
+1090 NITLSTEWDDHDN
-1102 NRDNKRPEK
+1102 QDGIRPEK
-1111 TTLQLTTTDGEKVG
+1111 ATLQLTANDENYG
-1125 DPVELNADN
+1125 DPIELNAEN
-1134 EWSYT
+1134 NWTYEW
-1139 WKNLASEDEDG
+1139 KLLDAEDAEG
-1150 QHISY
+1150 
-1155 LVTAVEDETLTAN
+1155 N
-1168 NYTAEVTRTSSD
+1168 NIVYRVKAENPKEYTAKVTGSAD
-1180 DNFVVTYKH
+1180 DGFVVTYSH
-1189 EIEKTAVTANVTWDD
+1189 EIAKVSATANVTWDD
-1204 ADNQDG
+1204 AENQDG
-1210 IRPKEV
+1210 IRPASV
-1216 TLQLT
+1216 SLQLKSKVEG
-1221 ADGEAVGDAIT
+1221 GEAVNVGDNVT
-1232 VKADS
+1232 VKADAD
-1237 EGNWTKTWSNLPVN
+1237 GNWTKTWTDLPKYNAGKVI
-1251 KEGAVGQAVVY
+1251 EY
-1262 TVEETGLPDGYT
+1262 TVEESGLPEGYT
-1274 ITTGTDEETG
+1274 ITTTKDEETG
-1284 AITVKNSHTPAVKD
+1284 AIT
-1298 LTVSAKWDDAD
+1298 
-1309 DQDGVRPASVDA
+1309 
-1321 VLYAGDTATDK
+1321 
-1332 TVTLTAEENWTATI
+1332 
-1346 KDMPVYTAGKVGE
+1346 
-1359 AVSYSLKAAKEVEGY
+1359 LK
-1374 TSTTD
+1374 
-1379 GLNLTFSHKTA
+1379 
-1390 VTSVTATIAWDD
+1390 
-1402 ADNQDGIRP
+1402 
-1411 DNVSLQLKAGGEAV
+1411 
-1425 GSKITVDA
+1425 
-1433 ANDKWTKTWDNLPLK
+1433 
-1448 KAGKKIEYTV
+1448 
-1458 EESNLRAEYTQK
+1458 
-1470 TTGTAADGFTIT
+1470 

-1501 DNQDGMRPE
+1501 DNQDGLRPE

-1516 YAGDTSTG
+1516 YAGDASTG

-1531 DNEWKATFEKM
+1531 DNEWKATFEGL

-1582 VKTVDVKATVVWED
+1582 VKTVDVKATVVWAD
-1596 GNNKDGVRPDT
+1596 GNNRDGVRPET

-1640 NKAGKKVTY
+1640 YKAGKEVVY

-1669 DAGTGFTV
+1669 DAGTGFTI

-1689 ASVNWDDAD
+1689 ASVNWDDAE
-1698 NQDAIRPEL
+1698 NQDAIRPEF
-1707 VEAELYADDVSTGKK
+1707 VEAELYAGDVSTGKK

-1742 NGKTIDYTL
+1742 DGKTIDYTL
-1751 VTTKVDGYDCVVEG
+1751 VATKVDGYDCVVEG

-1783 VTVATKWDDAE
+1783 VTVTTKWDDAE

-1947 DAYTSACTG
+1947 DAYTSACTS

-2058 ETGLVVTNTYIPA
+2058 ATGLVVTNTYVPA

-2350 TVNVTSKYTRITK
+2350 TVNVTSKYTKITK

-2373 YVYTGKNLKPTVTV
+2373 YVYTGKNLKQTVTV
-2387 YNGKRKVASKYYT
+2387 YNGKKKVANKYYT

-2409 GYATVIVKGKGSFA
+2409 GYATVIVKGKGKFA

-2429 SFIIRP
+2429 TFTIKP

-2443 KSTGKKTLAVGWVRD
+2443 KSTAKKTLAVGWVRD

-2476 KTTKSVTINKNTIS
+2476 KTTKSVTINKNTIG

>member
-1 MSKKPHSGLKR
+1 M
-12 ALAWMLTVAMM
+12 
-23 AQGCIVYADDF
+23 D
-34 TSEPDAAVV
+34 
-43 EEAAVSE
+43 
-50 DVDTSADSD
+50 
-59 LEFADEGEDTSTEA
+59 EFQRTM
-73 DVPEISDED
+73 IC
-82 LDTEVVA
+82 LIFWR
-89 DEQQDTDE
+89 QDTDE
-97 GSEAALFSD
+97 GSEAPLFSD

-114 SDGAEAVGDGNT
+114 SDGAEAVGDDT
-126 GNLKRD
+126 AD
-132 IGEIAITKNENYS
+132 IGAYEPREGDVGTFTVAGNDVYEYHRYRTTDGKYSGKYRFAVANYPVNNATITMAPYETRQFVVQSLVATNYKTATDDVTTTQWWKDYSRNPSYWPHSTIKWALTEGSDHASIFGETNPVVTISAFEEGDVTLTGTWTGYNCNTSSKKYKACELVVTYKIHITPAVGKVNFGDKFVLSGSPTSQDIIDNSVLTESDSWGEDNAYTDFAATRDESGKIKAGMKECTMSYKAYPSKGQGTINHNYYVDFHEMIGKELNTTAISPDERAKLQETFRRDVSLPAPGIYVQTPDPVSIPKKGDYTFITTQAFNGGNGAVSSPAYTYKFMDDSASEYADDSSVITATTADKGKVKVTALKPGATSMKIIYS
-145 YTRLYDEK
+145 YTDKTTGEEKTAESKPIRITVNGIVFDE
-153 GYIKLAVGTYPAN
+153 PA
-166 NSTVTVKVG
+166 TI
-175 DKKGLQYRTLYTTST
+175 TLSADEAK
-190 QTDYKKASWSNCTSQ
+190 DYKIKYKLFDYS
-205 NVGQYQNGVEWKS
+205 K
-218 SNENVAKVV
+218 ENPDV
-227 SNSQYGPYTTG
+227 TT
-238 VWVQGISEGE
+238 
-248 TTITSTWKPG
+248 
-258 SKFKD
+258 
-263 SDGNYTLGTVT
+263 
-274 NSFTVKVEKAAD
+274 
-286 LVEVGTSFTL
+286 
-296 NGSPSSPFQ
+296 
-305 VAREGSSAAKLYWGR
+305 
-320 TSSVNYSI
+320 SI
-328 PESTEN
+328 PEEDIVWSI
-334 FDNSG
+334 DN
-339 MTTCNAS
+339 
-346 WGAWSDTGE
+346 
-355 ITHAFCINYAE
+355 
-366 MIGGVLDSNKGA
+366 K
-378 YDNSVY
+378 
-384 RESVSSY
+384 
-391 SAGGTTDVFLRPCK
+391 
-405 MPADGIYVTGTGG
+405 
-418 DRGSFVNNNVIFDRV
+418 
-433 SSNSYVYVYGYCIK
+433 
-447 NQKKVDS
+447 
-454 ATFYSNIKWSSSDES
+454 
-469 VMKVARQDKY
+469 
-479 SVQLASY
+479 
-486 KAGIATLHG
+486 
-495 SYQPVDSEGNPD
+495 
-507 GEPLTIDIKVIVCG
+507 
-521 FYIDEKAE
+521 
-529 DGTNTIEMS
+529 
-538 LDDESITKKI
+538 
-548 QYKVIDS
+548 
-555 TGEAEPTNTITWS
+555 
-568 VDKPAIASVD
+568 AIASI
-578 SDGVVKAKAAGEAT
+578 STDGVIRPKKEGSAT
-592 VTAQYGDSST
+592 VTLKATINGYQDTATQGVTVTST
-602 NKDTVKIIVKGA
+602 GGRISLNKDSLTMTKGSSQ
-614 GSLGFDKAE
+614 SL
-623 SKVKK
+623 
-628 GGTDTIKATATY
+628 TATAYY
-640 NNSTVK
+640 NNQKVSDAVFNWATDNDK
-646 NADIKW
+646 
-652 ESENPNVATVD
+652 VATVD
-663 NGKITGVSE
+663 GGKITAVGY
-672 GTTTVKASWTA
+672 GKTVITASWKA
-683 ENGKTYTNNATVKV
+683 ENGTTYAVKADVEV
-697 VYDGLY
+697 VQNGIY
-703 LSDAQN
+703 LTDAQN
-709 EVTLA
+709 EVTMP
-714 QKSTQE
+714 QGSTQE
-720 IVWQLLD
+720 IAWTLWN
-727 MGEYSAGSTGA
+727 MGQYKAGSTGE
-738 GYNTS
+738 GYNPS
-743 SDVTWTSANE
+743 SDVTWKSADE
-753 DLVTVDSVGVITAKD
+753 AVATVDSVGVITAKD
-768 LPDGEETAE
+768 LPEGQTTAS
-777 TTVSVSYK
+777 TTVTVSYK
-785 GTKVKDVKVT
+785 GTKVKDIKVNVT
-795 VVKNQAIAT
+795 ENQKVVVKGEAVEIT
-804 GATVDVAGTAG
+804 GTKGETKTNKAG
-815 EKHADSNGNDNTN
+815 EDITD
-828 TWKTGAYKAGH
+828 TWKIGYFENGH
-839 GSLGSEF
+839 GSLNAQFYG
-846 NSSANYLEIVDGT
+846 NGIYNIDIVKQAGEKVSVT
-859 GSTASVKGKSPSQ
+859 GKTPYS
-872 GYAYLSHK
+872 GYIYLSHK
-880 YYIPL
+880 YYVPME
-885 TTGQL
+885 TGQL
-890 CGVWQGIAVKVTGAA
+890 YGVWQSIAIKVNGEA

-910 KSSVSMKMGENN
+910 KNSLSMKMGESG
-922 TATIQG
+922 TATILG
-928 TYITENGEEWGSW
+928 TFIKEDGTELERKFW
-941 ANEKHPDFSTIHMI
+941 ADKSNPKLSKLEMVE
-955 DGDTNVVTA
+955 GDTNIVTA
-964 APDPKN
+964 QSDPAD
-970 GSVLKLTAVAPGKT
+970 GRMLHLTAVSPGKT
-984 TITVQFDT
+984 TITIKCYPFDP
-992 STLTATCD
+992 TATCE

-1006 ARLVLTP
+1006 ARLILQPAELTV
-1013 ADKLRVVQGD
+1013 KQG
-1023 TATIEAKAWDGT
+1023 TTEKITAKAWDGSA
-1035 QYVENPE
+1035 YVENPQ
-1042 ITWQSYNT
+1042 ITWKSYNE
-1050 SIATVDKG
+1050 SIATVDGG
-1058 VVTGVKKGT
+1058 VVTGVKRGNAT
-1067 VGVAATWNDIT
+1067 VSAAWNGVNANDVKVT
-1078 SDPVQVSVVPSR
+1078 VTPSR
-1090 TLTVTTTWDDDN
+1090 NITLSTEWDDHDN
-1102 NRDNKRPEK
+1102 QDGIRPEK
-1111 TTLQLTTTDGEKVG
+1111 ATLQLTANDENCG
-1125 DPVELNADN
+1125 DPIELNAEN
-1134 EWSYT
+1134 NWTYEW
-1139 WKNLASEDEDG
+1139 KLLDAEDAEG
-1150 QHISY
+1150 
-1155 LVTAVEDETLTAN
+1155 N
-1168 NYTAEVTRTSSD
+1168 NIVYRVKAENPKEYTAKVTGSAD
-1180 DNFVVTYKH
+1180 DGFVVTYSH
-1189 EIEKTAVTANVTWDD
+1189 EIAKVSATANVTWDD
-1204 ADNQDG
+1204 AENQDG
-1210 IRPKEV
+1210 IRPASV
-1216 TLQLT
+1216 SLQLKSKVEG
-1221 ADGEAVGDAIT
+1221 GEAVNVGDNVT
-1232 VKADS
+1232 VKADAD
-1237 EGNWTKTWSNLPVN
+1237 GNWTKTWTDLPKYNAGKVI
-1251 KEGAVGQAVVY
+1251 EY
-1262 TVEETGLPDGYT
+1262 TVEESGLPEGYT
-1274 ITTGTDEETG
+1274 ITTTKDEETG
-1284 AITVKNSHTPAVKD
+1284 AIT
-1298 LTVSAKWDDAD
+1298 
-1309 DQDGVRPASVDA
+1309 
-1321 VLYAGDTATDK
+1321 
-1332 TVTLTAEENWTATI
+1332 
-1346 KDMPVYTAGKVGE
+1346 
-1359 AVSYSLKAAKEVEGY
+1359 LK
-1374 TSTTD
+1374 
-1379 GLNLTFSHKTA
+1379 
-1390 VTSVTATIAWDD
+1390 
-1402 ADNQDGIRP
+1402 
-1411 DNVSLQLKAGGEAV
+1411 
-1425 GSKITVDA
+1425 
-1433 ANDKWTKTWDNLPLK
+1433 
-1448 KAGKKIEYTV
+1448 
-1458 EESNLRAEYTQK
+1458 
-1470 TTGTAADGFTIT
+1470 

-1501 DNQDGMRPE
+1501 DNQDGLRPE

-1516 YAGDTSTG
+1516 YAGDASTG

-1531 DNEWKATFEKM
+1531 DNEWKATFEGL

-1582 VKTVDVKATVVWED
+1582 VKTVDVKATVVWAD
-1596 GNNKDGVRPDT
+1596 GNNRDGVRPET

-1640 NKAGKKVTY
+1640 YKAGKEVVY

-1669 DAGTGFTV
+1669 DAGTGFTI

-1689 ASVNWDDAD
+1689 ASVNWDDAE
-1698 NQDAIRPEL
+1698 NQDAIRPEF

-1765 SPAKGLILK
+1765 SPAKGLVLK

-1783 VTVATKWDDAE
+1783 VTVTTKWDDAD

-1947 DAYTSACTG
+1947 DAYTSACTS

-1977 TKWNDKENQDGNR
+1977 TKWNDKDNQDNVR
-1990 PSSYSVQLMADG
+1990 PASYYVQLLADG
-2002 VKVGDLITLN
+2002 VKVGDKIILES
-2012 AGNEFSKTWTG
+2012 ASDFSKTWTG

-2041 ATVPNPDL
+2041 VTGLPES

-2058 ETGLVVTNTYIPA
+2058 ATGLVVTNTYIPA

-2218 TWAELPKYKAGKE
+2218 TWTELPKYKAGKE

-2350 TVNVTSKYTRITK
+2350 TVNVTSKYTKITK

-2387 YNGKRKVASKYYT
+2387 YNGKKKVANKYYT

-2409 GYATVIVKGKGSFA
+2409 GYATVIVKGKGKFA

-2429 SFIIRP
+2429 TFTIKP

-2443 KSTGKKTLAVGWVRD
+2443 KSTAKKTLAVGWVRD

-2476 KTTKSVTINKNTIS
+2476 KTTKSVTINKNTIG

>member
-1 MSKKPHSGLKR
+1 MSKKSHSGLKR

-59 LEFADEGEDTSTEA
+59 PEFADEGEDTSTEA

-89 DEQQDTDE
+89 DDQQDTDK
-97 GSEAALFSD
+97 GSEAPLFSD

-114 SDGAEAVGDGNT
+114 SDGAEAVGDDTNDTGAYEPREGDVGTVTVAGNDVYEYHRYRAT
-126 GNLKRD
+126 GGKYSGNYRFAVANYPVNNATITMAPYETRQFVVQSLVATNYKKATDDVTTTQWWKDSRNPSYYPYSTIKWALTEGSEHAYISSGQTSPAVTIGAFEEGDVTLTGTWTGYNCSVSSKKYEACKLVVTYKIHITSAVGKVNFGDKFGLSGSPTSQDIIDNSVLTESDSWGKDNAYTDFAVARDESGKIKAGMKECTMSYKAYPSKGQGTINHNYYIDFHEMVGKELNTTAMSPDERAKLQETFRRDVSLPAPGIYVQTPDPVSIPKKGNDTVITTQAFNGGNGAVSSPAYTYKFMDDSASEYTDESSVITAKTADKGKVKVTALKAGATSMK
-132 IGEIAITKNENYS
+132 IIYS
-145 YTRLYDEK
+145 YTDKTTEEEKTAESKPIRITVNGIVFDE
-153 GYIKLAVGTYPAN
+153 PA
-166 NSTVTVKVG
+166 TI
-175 DKKGLQYRTLYTTST
+175 TLSADEAK
-190 QTDYKKASWSNCTSQ
+190 DYKIKYKLFDYS
-205 NVGQYQNGVEWKS
+205 K
-218 SNENVAKVV
+218 ENPDV
-227 SNSQYGPYTTG
+227 TT
-238 VWVQGISEGE
+238 
-248 TTITSTWKPG
+248 
-258 SKFKD
+258 
-263 SDGNYTLGTVT
+263 
-274 NSFTVKVEKAAD
+274 
-286 LVEVGTSFTL
+286 
-296 NGSPSSPFQ
+296 
-305 VAREGSSAAKLYWGR
+305 
-320 TSSVNYSI
+320 SI
-328 PESTEN
+328 PEGDVVWSIDNKSIASIST
-334 FDNSG
+334 D
-339 MTTCNAS
+339 
-346 WGAWSDTGE
+346 
-355 ITHAFCINYAE
+355 
-366 MIGGVLDSNKGA
+366 GVL
-378 YDNSVY
+378 
-384 RESVSSY
+384 
-391 SAGGTTDVFLRPCK
+391 RPK
-405 MPADGIYVTGTGG
+405 KE
-418 DRGSFVNNNVIFDRV
+418 GS
-433 SSNSYVYVYGYCIK
+433 
-447 NQKKVDS
+447 
-454 ATFYSNIKWSSSDES
+454 
-469 VMKVARQDKY
+469 
-479 SVQLASY
+479 
-486 KAGIATLHG
+486 
-495 SYQPVDSEGNPD
+495 
-507 GEPLTIDIKVIVCG
+507 
-521 FYIDEKAE
+521 
-529 DGTNTIEMS
+529 
-538 LDDESITKKI
+538 
-548 QYKVIDS
+548 
-555 TGEAEPTNTITWS
+555 
-568 VDKPAIASVD
+568 
-578 SDGVVKAKAAGEAT
+578 AT
-592 VTAQYGDSST
+592 VTLKATINGYQDTATQSVAVTST
-602 NKDTVKIIVKGA
+602 GGKISLNKDTLTMTKGSSQ
-614 GSLGFDKAE
+614 SL
-623 SKVKK
+623 
-628 GGTDTIKATATY
+628 TATAYY
-640 NNSTVK
+640 NNQKVSDAVFNWATDNDK
-646 NADIKW
+646 
-652 ESENPNVATVD
+652 VAAVE
-663 NGKITGVSE
+663 NGKITAVGFGKAVITVSW
-672 GTTTVKASWTA
+672 KA
-683 ENGKTYTNNATVKV
+683 ENGTTYAAKADVEV
-697 VYDGLY
+697 VQNGIY
-703 LSDAQN
+703 LADAQN
-709 EVTLA
+709 EVTMP
-714 QKSTQE
+714 QGSTQE
-720 IVWQLLD
+720 IAWTLWN
-727 MGEYSAGSTGA
+727 MGQYKAGSTGE

-743 SDVTWTSANE
+743 SDVTWKSADE
-753 DLVTVDSVGVITAKD
+753 TVATVDSVGVITAKD
-768 LPDGEETAE
+768 LPEGQTTAS
-777 TTVSVSYK
+777 TTVTVSYK
-785 GTKVKDVKVT
+785 GTKVKDIKVNVT
-795 VVKNQAIAT
+795 ENQKVVVKGEAVEIT
-804 GATVDVAGTAG
+804 GTKG
-815 EKHADSNGNDNTN
+815 ETKTDSTGEDITD
-828 TWKTGAYKAGH
+828 TWKIGYFENGH
-839 GSLGSEF
+839 GSLNAQFYG
-846 NSSANYLEIVDGT
+846 NGIYNIDIVKQAGEKVSVT
-859 GSTASVKGKSPSQ
+859 GKTPYS
-872 GYAYLSHK
+872 GYIYLSHK
-880 YYIPL
+880 YYVPME
-885 TTGQL
+885 TGQL
-890 CGVWQGIAVKVTGAA
+890 YGVWQSIAIKVNGEA

-910 KSSVSMKMGENN
+910 KNSVSMKMGKSG
-922 TATIQG
+922 TATILG
-928 TYITENGEEWGSW
+928 TFIKDDGTELERKFW
-941 ANEKHPDFSTIHMI
+941 ANKSNPKLSKLEMVE
-955 DGDTNVVTA
+955 GDTNIVTA
-964 APDPKN
+964 QSDPED
-970 GSVLKLTAVAPGKT
+970 GRMLHLTAVSPGKT
-984 TITVQFDT
+984 TITIKCYPFDP
-992 STLTATCD
+992 TATCE

-1006 ARLVLTP
+1006 ARLILQPAELTV
-1013 ADKLRVVQGD
+1013 KQG
-1023 TATIEAKAWDGT
+1023 TTEKITAKAWDGSA
-1035 QYVENPE
+1035 YVENPQ
-1042 ITWQSYNT
+1042 ITWKSYNE
-1050 SIATVDKG
+1050 SIATVDGG
-1058 VVTGVKKGT
+1058 VVTGVKRGNAT
-1067 VGVAATWNDIT
+1067 VSAAWNGVNANDVKVT
-1078 SDPVQVSVVPSR
+1078 VTPSR
-1090 TLTVTTTWDDDN
+1090 NITLSTEWDDHDN
-1102 NRDNKRPEK
+1102 QDGIRPEK
-1111 TTLQLTTTDGEKVG
+1111 ATLQLTANGEKYG
-1125 DPVELNADN
+1125 DPIELNAEN
-1134 EWSYT
+1134 NWTYEW
-1139 WKNLASEDEDG
+1139 KLLDAEDAEG
-1150 QHISY
+1150 NNIVY
-1155 LVTAVEDETLTAN
+1155 RVTAENPKE
-1168 NYTAEVTRTSSD
+1168 YTAKVSGSAD
-1180 DNFVVTYKH
+1180 DGFVVTYSH
-1189 EIEKTAVTANVTWDD
+1189 EIAKVSATANVTWDD
-1204 ADNQDG
+1204 AENQDG
-1210 IRPKEV
+1210 IRPASV
-1216 TLQLT
+1216 SLQLKSKVEG
-1221 ADGEAVGDAIT
+1221 GEAVNVGDNVT
-1232 VKADS
+1232 VKADAD
-1237 EGNWTKTWSNLPVN
+1237 GNWTKTWTDLPKYNAGKVI
-1251 KEGAVGQAVVY
+1251 EY
-1262 TVEETGLPDGYT
+1262 TVEESGLPEGYT
-1274 ITTGTDEETG
+1274 ITTTKDEETG
-1284 AITVKNSHTPAVKD
+1284 AIT
-1298 LTVSAKWDDAD
+1298 
-1309 DQDGVRPASVDA
+1309 
-1321 VLYAGDTATDK
+1321 
-1332 TVTLTAEENWTATI
+1332 
-1346 KDMPVYTAGKVGE
+1346 
-1359 AVSYSLKAAKEVEGY
+1359 LK
-1374 TSTTD
+1374 
-1379 GLNLTFSHKTA
+1379 
-1390 VTSVTATIAWDD
+1390 
-1402 ADNQDGIRP
+1402 
-1411 DNVSLQLKAGGEAV
+1411 
-1425 GSKITVDA
+1425 
-1433 ANDKWTKTWDNLPLK
+1433 
-1448 KAGKKIEYTV
+1448 
-1458 EESNLRAEYTQK
+1458 
-1470 TTGTAADGFTIT
+1470 

-1501 DNQDGMRPE
+1501 DNQDGLRPE

-1516 YAGDTSTG
+1516 YAGDASTG

-1531 DNEWKATFEKM
+1531 DNEWKATFEGL
-1542 AVNKNGKPIEY
+1542 AVNKNGKPIKY
-1553 SLVSTKAEGYEIKTT
+1553 SLVSTKAEGYEIETT

-1582 VKTVDVKATVVWED
+1582 VKTVDVKATVVWAD
-1596 GNNKDGVRPDT
+1596 GNNKDGVRPET

-1640 NKAGKKVTY
+1640 YKAGKKVTY
-1649 TVEVVGL
+1649 EVEVVGL

-1669 DAGTGFTV
+1669 DAGTGFTI

-1698 NQDAIRPEL
+1698 NQDAIRPEF
-1707 VEAELYADDVSTGKK
+1707 VEAELHADDVSTGKK

-1742 NGKTIDYTL
+1742 DGKTIAYTL
-1751 VTTKVDGYDCVVEG
+1751 VATKVDGYDCAVEG
-1765 SPAKGLILK
+1765 SATKGLILK
-1774 YSHTTYKTD
+1774 YSHATYKTD
-1783 VTVATKWDDAE
+1783 VNVTTKWDDAE
-1794 NQDGIRPNTY
+1794 NQDGIRPAAY

-1844 YSVKASDVAKGYE
+1844 YSVKASDIAKGYE
-1857 AAVSSTESGIV
+1857 AVVSSTESGIV

-1947 DAYTSACTG
+1947 DAYTSTCTS

-2058 ETGLVVTNTYIPA
+2058 ATGLVVTNTYIPA

-2146 TVSVSGNILDEEG
+2146 TVSVSGDILDEEG

-2195 QLYADGEVLGD
+2195 QLYADGEALGG
-2206 KAVLESGKSWTK
+2206 KAVLESEKSWTK

-2242 GYSVKVSGDVEKG
+2242 GYSVKVSGDVENG
-2255 YTVTYAHSVAK
+2255 YTVTYTHSVAK

-2350 TVNVTSKYTRITK
+2350 TVNVTSNYTKITK

-2387 YNGKRKVASKYYT
+2387 YNGKKKVANKYYT

-2409 GYATVIVKGKGSFA
+2409 GYATVIVKGKGKFA

-2429 SFIIRP
+2429 TFTIKP

-2443 KSTGKKTLAVGWVRD
+2443 KSTAKKTLAVGWVRD

-2476 KTTKSVTINKNTIS
+2476 KTTKSVTINKNTIG

-2497 ASGRYYYVRVRSY
+2497 TSGRYYYVRVRSY

>member
-1 MSKKPHSGLKR
+1 MDDSASE
-12 ALAWMLTVAMM
+12 
-23 AQGCIVYADDF
+23 YADDSSVITATTADKGKVKVTALKPGA
-34 TSEPDAAVV
+34 TSMK
-43 EEAAVSE
+43 
-50 DVDTSADSD
+50 
-59 LEFADEGEDTSTEA
+59 
-73 DVPEISDED
+73 I
-82 LDTEVVA
+82 
-89 DEQQDTDE
+89 
-97 GSEAALFSD
+97 
-106 GSEEDAIV
+106 I
-114 SDGAEAVGDGNT
+114 
-126 GNLKRD
+126 
-132 IGEIAITKNENYS
+132 YS
-145 YTRLYDEK
+145 YTDKTTGEEKTAESKPIRITVNGIVFDE
-153 GYIKLAVGTYPAN
+153 PA
-166 NSTVTVKVG
+166 TI
-175 DKKGLQYRTLYTTST
+175 TLSADEAK
-190 QTDYKKASWSNCTSQ
+190 DYKIKYKLFDYS
-205 NVGQYQNGVEWKS
+205 K
-218 SNENVAKVV
+218 ENPDV
-227 SNSQYGPYTTG
+227 TT
-238 VWVQGISEGE
+238 
-248 TTITSTWKPG
+248 
-258 SKFKD
+258 
-263 SDGNYTLGTVT
+263 
-274 NSFTVKVEKAAD
+274 
-286 LVEVGTSFTL
+286 
-296 NGSPSSPFQ
+296 
-305 VAREGSSAAKLYWGR
+305 
-320 TSSVNYSI
+320 SI
-328 PESTEN
+328 PEEDIVWSI
-334 FDNSG
+334 DN
-339 MTTCNAS
+339 
-346 WGAWSDTGE
+346 
-355 ITHAFCINYAE
+355 
-366 MIGGVLDSNKGA
+366 K
-378 YDNSVY
+378 
-384 RESVSSY
+384 
-391 SAGGTTDVFLRPCK
+391 
-405 MPADGIYVTGTGG
+405 
-418 DRGSFVNNNVIFDRV
+418 
-433 SSNSYVYVYGYCIK
+433 
-447 NQKKVDS
+447 
-454 ATFYSNIKWSSSDES
+454 
-469 VMKVARQDKY
+469 
-479 SVQLASY
+479 
-486 KAGIATLHG
+486 
-495 SYQPVDSEGNPD
+495 
-507 GEPLTIDIKVIVCG
+507 
-521 FYIDEKAE
+521 
-529 DGTNTIEMS
+529 
-538 LDDESITKKI
+538 
-548 QYKVIDS
+548 
-555 TGEAEPTNTITWS
+555 
-568 VDKPAIASVD
+568 AIASI
-578 SDGVVKAKAAGEAT
+578 STDGVIRPKKEGSAT
-592 VTAQYGDSST
+592 VTLKATINGYQDTATQGVTVTST
-602 NKDTVKIIVKGA
+602 GGRISLNKDSLTMTKGSSQ
-614 GSLGFDKAE
+614 SL
-623 SKVKK
+623 
-628 GGTDTIKATATY
+628 TATAYY
-640 NNSTVK
+640 NNQKVSDAVFNWATDNDK
-646 NADIKW
+646 
-652 ESENPNVATVD
+652 VATVD
-663 NGKITGVSE
+663 GGKITAVGY
-672 GTTTVKASWTA
+672 GKTVITASWKA
-683 ENGKTYTNNATVKV
+683 ENGTTYAVKADVEV
-697 VYDGLY
+697 VQNGIY
-703 LSDAQN
+703 LTDAQN
-709 EVTLA
+709 EVTMP
-714 QKSTQE
+714 QGSTQE
-720 IVWQLLD
+720 IAWTLWN
-727 MGEYSAGSTGA
+727 MGQYKAGSTGE
-738 GYNTS
+738 GYNPS
-743 SDVTWTSANE
+743 SDVTWKSADE
-753 DLVTVDSVGVITAKD
+753 AVATVDSVGVITAKD
-768 LPDGEETAE
+768 LPEGQTTAS
-777 TTVSVSYK
+777 TTVTVSYK
-785 GTKVKDVKVT
+785 GTKVKDIKVNVT
-795 VVKNQAIAT
+795 ENQKVVVKGEAVEIT
-804 GATVDVAGTAG
+804 GTKGETKTNKAG
-815 EKHADSNGNDNTN
+815 EDITD
-828 TWKTGAYKAGH
+828 TWKIGYFENGH
-839 GSLGSEF
+839 GSLNAQFYG
-846 NSSANYLEIVDGT
+846 NGIYNIDIVKQAGEKVSVT
-859 GSTASVKGKSPSQ
+859 GKTPYS
-872 GYAYLSHK
+872 GYIYLSHK
-880 YYIPL
+880 YYVPME
-885 TTGQL
+885 TGQL
-890 CGVWQGIAVKVTGAA
+890 YGVWQSIAIKVNGEA

-910 KSSVSMKMGENN
+910 KNSLSMKMGESG
-922 TATIQG
+922 TATILG
-928 TYITENGEEWGSW
+928 TFIKEDGTELERKFW
-941 ANEKHPDFSTIHMI
+941 ADKSNPKLSKLEMVE
-955 DGDTNVVTA
+955 GDTNIVTA
-964 APDPKN
+964 KADPED
-970 GSVLKLTAVAPGKT
+970 GRMLHLTAVSPGKT
-984 TITVQFDT
+984 TITIKCYPFDP
-992 STLTATCD
+992 TATCE

-1006 ARLVLTP
+1006 ARLILQPAELTV
-1013 ADKLRVVQGD
+1013 KQG
-1023 TATIEAKAWDGT
+1023 TTEKITAKAWDGSA
-1035 QYVENPE
+1035 YVENPQ
-1042 ITWQSYNT
+1042 ITWKSYNE
-1050 SIATVDKG
+1050 SIATVDGG
-1058 VVTGVKKGT
+1058 VVTGVKRGNAT
-1067 VGVAATWNDIT
+1067 VSAAWNGVNANDVKVT
-1078 SDPVQVSVVPSR
+1078 VTPSR
-1090 TLTVTTTWDDDN
+1090 NITLSTEWDDHDN
-1102 NRDNKRPEK
+1102 QDGIRPEK
-1111 TTLQLTTTDGEKVG
+1111 ATLQLTANDENCG
-1125 DPVELNADN
+1125 DPIELNAEN
-1134 EWSYT
+1134 NWTYEW
-1139 WKNLASEDEDG
+1139 KLLDAEDAEGNNIVYRVKAEDP
-1150 QHISY
+1150 
-1155 LVTAVEDETLTAN
+1155 EE
-1168 NYTAEVTRTSSD
+1168 YTAKVTGSAD
-1180 DNFVVTYKH
+1180 DGFVVTYSH
-1189 EIEKTAVTANVTWDD
+1189 EIAKVSATANVTWDD
-1204 ADNQDG
+1204 AENQDG
-1210 IRPKEV
+1210 IRPASV
-1216 TLQLT
+1216 SLQLKSKVEG
-1221 ADGEAVGDAIT
+1221 GEAVNVGDNVT
-1232 VKADS
+1232 VKADAD
-1237 EGNWTKTWSNLPVN
+1237 GNWTKTWTDLPKYNAGKVI
-1251 KEGAVGQAVVY
+1251 EY
-1262 TVEETGLPDGYT
+1262 TVEESGLPEGYT
-1274 ITTGTDEETG
+1274 ITTTKDEETG
-1284 AITVKNSHTPAVKD
+1284 AIT
-1298 LTVSAKWDDAD
+1298 
-1309 DQDGVRPASVDA
+1309 
-1321 VLYAGDTATDK
+1321 
-1332 TVTLTAEENWTATI
+1332 
-1346 KDMPVYTAGKVGE
+1346 
-1359 AVSYSLKAAKEVEGY
+1359 LK
-1374 TSTTD
+1374 
-1379 GLNLTFSHKTA
+1379 
-1390 VTSVTATIAWDD
+1390 
-1402 ADNQDGIRP
+1402 
-1411 DNVSLQLKAGGEAV
+1411 
-1425 GSKITVDA
+1425 
-1433 ANDKWTKTWDNLPLK
+1433 
-1448 KAGKKIEYTV
+1448 
-1458 EESNLRAEYTQK
+1458 
-1470 TTGTAADGFTIT
+1470 

-1501 DNQDGMRPE
+1501 DNQDGLRPE

-1516 YAGDTSTG
+1516 YAGDASTG

-1531 DNEWKATFEKM
+1531 DNEWKATFEGL

-1582 VKTVDVKATVVWED
+1582 VKTVDVKATVVWAD
-1596 GNNKDGVRPDT
+1596 GNNRDGVRPET

-1640 NKAGKKVTY
+1640 YKAGKEVVY

-1669 DAGTGFTV
+1669 DAGTGFTI

-1689 ASVNWDDAD
+1689 ASVNWDDAE
-1698 NQDAIRPEL
+1698 NQDAIRPEF

-1765 SPAKGLILK
+1765 SPAKGLVLK

-1783 VTVATKWDDAE
+1783 VTVTTKWDDAD

-1857 AAVSSTESGIV
+1857 AVVSSTESGIV

-1891 QDALRPASVE
+1891 QDGIRPASVE

-1947 DAYTSACTG
+1947 DAYTSACTS

-1977 TKWNDKENQDGNR
+1977 TKWNDKDNQDNVR
-1990 PSSYSVQLMADG
+1990 PASYYVQLLADG
-2002 VKVGDLITLN
+2002 VKVGDKIILES
-2012 AGNEFSKTWTG
+2012 ASDFSKTWTG

-2041 ATVPNPDL
+2041 VTGLPES

-2058 ETGLVVTNTYIPA
+2058 ATGLVVTNTYIPA

-2350 TVNVTSKYTRITK
+2350 TVNVTSKYTKITK

-2387 YNGKRKVASKYYT
+2387 YNGKKKVANKYYT

-2409 GYATVIVKGKGSFA
+2409 GYATVIVKGKGKFA

-2429 SFIIRP
+2429 TFTIKP

-2443 KSTGKKTLAVGWVRD
+2443 KSTAKKTLAVGWVRD

-2476 KTTKSVTINKNTIS
+2476 KTTKSVTINKNTIG

>member
-59 LEFADEGEDTSTEA
+59 LESADEGEDTSTEA

-89 DEQQDTDE
+89 DDQQDTDE
-97 GSEAALFSD
+97 GSEAPLFSD

-114 SDGAEAVGDGNT
+114 SDGAEAVGDDTNDT
-126 GNLKRD
+126 GAYEPREGD
-132 IGEIAITKNENYS
+132 
-145 YTRLYDEK
+145 
-153 GYIKLAVGTYPAN
+153 VG
-166 NSTVTVKVG
+166 TVTVAGNDVYEYHR
-175 DKKGLQYRTLYTTST
+175 YRATGGKYSGNYRFAVANYPVNNATVTMAPYETRQFVVQSLVATN
-190 QTDYKKASWSNCTSQ
+190 YKKATDD
-205 NVGQYQNGVEWKS
+205 VR
-218 SNENVAKVV
+218 
-227 SNSQYGPYTTG
+227 TTQ
-238 VWVQGISEGE
+238 W
-248 TTITSTWKPG
+248 W
-258 SKFKD
+258 KD
-263 SDGNYTLGTVT
+263 SRNPSYYPYSTIKWELTEGSEHAYISSGPTSPAVTIGAFEEGDVTLTGTWTGYNCNISNKKYKACELVVT
-274 NSFTVKVEKAAD
+274 YKIHITPAVGKVNFGDKFG
-286 LVEVGTSFTL
+286 LS
-296 NGSPSSPFQ
+296 GSPSSQDIIDNSVLTESDSWGKENAYTDFA
-305 VAREGSSAAKLYWGR
+305 VARDESGKIKAGMKECTMSYKAYPSKGQGTIKHNYYIDFHEMVGKELNTTNMSPDERAKLEETFRRDVSLPAPGIYVQTPDPVSIPKKGND
-320 TSSVNYSI
+320 TVITTQAFNGGNGAVSSPAYTYKFMDDSASEYTDESSVITAKTADKGKVKVTALKAGATSMKIIYSYTDKTTEEEKTAESKPIRITVNGIVFDEPATITLSADEAKDYKIKYKLFDYSKENPDVTTSI
-328 PESTEN
+328 PEGDVVWSIDNKSIASIST
-334 FDNSG
+334 D
-339 MTTCNAS
+339 
-346 WGAWSDTGE
+346 
-355 ITHAFCINYAE
+355 
-366 MIGGVLDSNKGA
+366 GVL
-378 YDNSVY
+378 
-384 RESVSSY
+384 
-391 SAGGTTDVFLRPCK
+391 RPK
-405 MPADGIYVTGTGG
+405 KE
-418 DRGSFVNNNVIFDRV
+418 GS
-433 SSNSYVYVYGYCIK
+433 
-447 NQKKVDS
+447 
-454 ATFYSNIKWSSSDES
+454 
-469 VMKVARQDKY
+469 
-479 SVQLASY
+479 
-486 KAGIATLHG
+486 
-495 SYQPVDSEGNPD
+495 
-507 GEPLTIDIKVIVCG
+507 
-521 FYIDEKAE
+521 
-529 DGTNTIEMS
+529 
-538 LDDESITKKI
+538 
-548 QYKVIDS
+548 
-555 TGEAEPTNTITWS
+555 
-568 VDKPAIASVD
+568 
-578 SDGVVKAKAAGEAT
+578 AT
-592 VTAQYGDSST
+592 VTLKATINGYQDTATQSVAVTST
-602 NKDTVKIIVKGA
+602 GGKISLNKDTLTMTKGSSQ
-614 GSLGFDKAE
+614 SL
-623 SKVKK
+623 
-628 GGTDTIKATATY
+628 TATAYY
-640 NNSTVK
+640 NNQKVSDAVFNWATDNDK
-646 NADIKW
+646 
-652 ESENPNVATVD
+652 VAAVE
-663 NGKITGVSE
+663 NGKITAVGFGKAVITVSW
-672 GTTTVKASWTA
+672 KA
-683 ENGKTYTNNATVKV
+683 ENGTTYAAKADVEV
-697 VYDGLY
+697 VQNGIY
-703 LSDAQN
+703 LADAQN
-709 EVTLA
+709 EVTMP
-714 QKSTQE
+714 QGSTQE
-720 IVWQLLD
+720 IAWTLWN
-727 MGEYSAGSTGA
+727 MGQYKAGSTGE

-743 SDVTWTSANE
+743 SDVTWKSADE
-753 DLVTVDSVGVITAKD
+753 TVATVDSVGVITAKD
-768 LPDGEETAE
+768 LPEGQTTAS
-777 TTVSVSYK
+777 TTVTVSYK
-785 GTKVKDVKVT
+785 GTKVKDIKVNVT
-795 VVKNQAIAT
+795 ENQKVVVKGEAVEIT
-804 GATVDVAGTAG
+804 GTKG
-815 EKHADSNGNDNTN
+815 ETKTDSTGEDITD
-828 TWKTGAYKAGH
+828 TWKIGYFENGH
-839 GSLGSEF
+839 GSLNAQFYG
-846 NSSANYLEIVDGT
+846 NGIYNIDIVKQAGEKVSVT
-859 GSTASVKGKSPSQ
+859 GKTPYS
-872 GYAYLSHK
+872 GYIYLSHK
-880 YYIPL
+880 YYVPME
-885 TTGQL
+885 TGQL
-890 CGVWQGIAVKVTGAA
+890 YGVWQSIAIKVNGEA

-910 KSSVSMKMGENN
+910 KNSVSMKMGKSG
-922 TATIQG
+922 TATILG
-928 TYITENGEEWGSW
+928 TFIKDDGTELERKFW
-941 ANEKHPDFSTIHMI
+941 ANKSNPKLSKLEMVE
-955 DGDTNVVTA
+955 GDTNIVTA
-964 APDPKN
+964 QSDPED
-970 GSVLKLTAVAPGKT
+970 GRMLHLTAVSPGKT
-984 TITVQFDT
+984 TITIKCYPFDP
-992 STLTATCD
+992 TATCE

-1006 ARLVLTP
+1006 ARLILQPAELTV
-1013 ADKLRVVQGD
+1013 KQG
-1023 TATIEAKAWDGT
+1023 TTEKITAKAWDGSA
-1035 QYVENPE
+1035 YVENPQ
-1042 ITWQSYNT
+1042 ITWKSYNE
-1050 SIATVDKG
+1050 SIATVDGG
-1058 VVTGVKKGT
+1058 VVTGVKRGNAT
-1067 VGVAATWNDIT
+1067 VSAAWNGVNANDVKVT
-1078 SDPVQVSVVPSR
+1078 VTPSR
-1090 TLTVTTTWDDDN
+1090 NITLSTEWDDHDN
-1102 NRDNKRPEK
+1102 QDGIRPEK
-1111 TTLQLTTTDGEKVG
+1111 ATLQLTANGEKYG
-1125 DPVELNADN
+1125 DPIELNAEN
-1134 EWSYT
+1134 NWTYEW
-1139 WKNLASEDEDG
+1139 KLLDAEDAEG
-1150 QHISY
+1150 NNIVY
-1155 LVTAVEDETLTAN
+1155 RVTAENPKE
-1168 NYTAEVTRTSSD
+1168 YTAKVSGSAD
-1180 DNFVVTYKH
+1180 DGFVVTYSH
-1189 EIEKTAVTANVTWDD
+1189 EIAKVSATANVTWDD
-1204 ADNQDG
+1204 AENQDG
-1210 IRPKEV
+1210 IRPASV
-1216 TLQLT
+1216 SLQLKSKVEG
-1221 ADGEAVGDAIT
+1221 GEAVNVGDNVT
-1232 VKADS
+1232 VKADAD
-1237 EGNWTKTWSNLPVN
+1237 GNWTKTWTDLPKYN
-1251 KEGAVGQAVVY
+1251 
-1262 TVEETGLPDGYT
+1262 
-1274 ITTGTDEETG
+1274 
-1284 AITVKNSHTPAVKD
+1284 
-1298 LTVSAKWDDAD
+1298 
-1309 DQDGVRPASVDA
+1309 
-1321 VLYAGDTATDK
+1321 
-1332 TVTLTAEENWTATI
+1332 
-1346 KDMPVYTAGKVGE
+1346 AGKE
-1359 AVSYSLKAAKEVEGY
+1359 
-1374 TSTTD
+1374 
-1379 GLNLTFSHKTA
+1379 
-1390 VTSVTATIAWDD
+1390 
-1402 ADNQDGIRP
+1402 
-1411 DNVSLQLKAGGEAV
+1411 
-1425 GSKITVDA
+1425 
-1433 ANDKWTKTWDNLPLK
+1433 
-1448 KAGKKIEYTV
+1448 IEYTV
-1458 EESNLRAEYTQK
+1458 EESGLPEGY
-1470 TTGTAADGFTIT
+1470 TIT
-1482 NSYTPKG
+1482 TTKDEETGAIILKNSYTPKG

-1501 DNQDGMRPE
+1501 DNQDGLRPE

-1516 YAGDTSTG
+1516 YAGDASTG

-1531 DNEWKATFEKM
+1531 DNEWKATFEGL

-1582 VKTVDVKATVVWED
+1582 VKTVDVKATVVWAD
-1596 GNNKDGVRPDT
+1596 GNNRDGVRPET

-1640 NKAGKKVTY
+1640 YKAGKKVVY

-1669 DAGTGFTV
+1669 DAETGFTI

-1698 NQDAIRPEL
+1698 NQDAIRPEF
-1707 VEAELYADDVSTGKK
+1707 VEAELYAGDVSTGKK

-1742 NGKTIDYTL
+1742 DGKTIEYTL
-1751 VTTKVDGYDCVVEG
+1751 VATKADGYECTVEG
-1765 SPAKGLILK
+1765 SPAKGLVLK

-1783 VTVATKWDDAE
+1783 VTVTTKWDDAE

-1844 YSVKASDVAKGYE
+1844 YSVKASDIAKGYE
-1857 AAVSSTESGIV
+1857 AVVSSTESGIV

-1947 DAYTSACTG
+1947 DAYTSACTS

-2058 ETGLVVTNTYIPA
+2058 ATGLVVTNTYIPA

-2146 TVSVSGNILDEEG
+2146 TVSVSGDILDEEG

-2195 QLYADGEVLGD
+2195 QLYADGEALGG
-2206 KAVLESGKSWTK
+2206 KAVLESEKSWTK

-2242 GYSVKVSGDVEKG
+2242 GYSVKVSGDVENG
-2255 YTVTYAHSVAK
+2255 YTVTYTHSVAK

-2284 RPSKLVVEIYAN
+2284 RPSKLVVELYAN
-2296 GKATGKRVTLT
+2296 GKSTGKRVTLT

-2320 KKSAGKVISYTGK
+2320 KNAAGKVISYTGK
-2333 VVGAPSGYSIS
+2333 VVGAPYGYSIS
-2344 IKSANG
+2344 IKSSNG
-2350 TVNVTSKYTRITK
+2350 TVNVTSNYTRYTR
-2363 KLNLKLSKTS
+2363 KLTVKPSKT
-2373 YVYTGKNLKPTVTV
+2373 VLV
-2387 YNGKRKVASKYYT
+2387 YNGKTQRPSVAVYNGNRRVSSKYYT

-2409 GYATVIVKGKGSFA
+2409 GYATVIVKGKSSYA

-2429 SFIIRP
+2429 AFIIRP

-2443 KSTGKKTLAVGWVRD
+2443 KSTAKKTLAVGWVRD
-2458 AQATKY
+2458 PQATKY

-2476 KTTKSVTINKNTIS
+2476 RSTRSVTINKNTIG

-2497 ASGRYYYVRVRSY
+2497 TSGRYYYVRVRSY

>member
-59 LEFADEGEDTSTEA
+59 LESADEGEDTSTEA

-89 DEQQDTDE
+89 DDQQDTDE
-97 GSEAALFSD
+97 GSEAPLFSD

-114 SDGAEAVGDGNT
+114 SDGAEAVGDDT
-126 GNLKRD
+126 AD
-132 IGEIAITKNENYS
+132 IGAYEPREGDVGTFTVAGNDVYEYHRYRTTDGKYSGKYRFAVANYPVNNATITMAPYETRQFVVQSLVATNYKTATDDVTTTQWWKDYSRNPSYWPHSTIKWALTEGSDHASIFGETNPVVTISAFEEGDVTLTGTWTGYNCNTSSKKYKACELVVTYKIHITPAVGKVNFGDKFGLSGSPTSQDIIDNSVLTESDSWGKENAYTDFAVARDESGKIKAGMKECTMSYKAYPSKGQGTIKHNYYIDFHEMVGKELNTTNMSPDERANLEETFRRDVSLPAPGIYVQTPGPVSIPKKGDYTFITTQAFNGGNGAVSSPAYTYKFMDDSASEYADDSSVITATTADKGKVKVTALKAGATSMKIIYS
-145 YTRLYDEK
+145 YTDKTSGEEKTAESKPIRITVNGIVFDE
-153 GYIKLAVGTYPAN
+153 PA
-166 NSTVTVKVG
+166 TI
-175 DKKGLQYRTLYTTST
+175 TLSADEAK
-190 QTDYKKASWSNCTSQ
+190 DYKIKYKLFDYS
-205 NVGQYQNGVEWKS
+205 K
-218 SNENVAKVV
+218 ENPDV
-227 SNSQYGPYTTG
+227 TT
-238 VWVQGISEGE
+238 
-248 TTITSTWKPG
+248 
-258 SKFKD
+258 
-263 SDGNYTLGTVT
+263 
-274 NSFTVKVEKAAD
+274 
-286 LVEVGTSFTL
+286 
-296 NGSPSSPFQ
+296 
-305 VAREGSSAAKLYWGR
+305 
-320 TSSVNYSI
+320 SI
-328 PESTEN
+328 PEEDIVWSI
-334 FDNSG
+334 DN
-339 MTTCNAS
+339 
-346 WGAWSDTGE
+346 
-355 ITHAFCINYAE
+355 
-366 MIGGVLDSNKGA
+366 K
-378 YDNSVY
+378 
-384 RESVSSY
+384 
-391 SAGGTTDVFLRPCK
+391 
-405 MPADGIYVTGTGG
+405 
-418 DRGSFVNNNVIFDRV
+418 
-433 SSNSYVYVYGYCIK
+433 
-447 NQKKVDS
+447 
-454 ATFYSNIKWSSSDES
+454 
-469 VMKVARQDKY
+469 
-479 SVQLASY
+479 
-486 KAGIATLHG
+486 
-495 SYQPVDSEGNPD
+495 
-507 GEPLTIDIKVIVCG
+507 
-521 FYIDEKAE
+521 
-529 DGTNTIEMS
+529 
-538 LDDESITKKI
+538 
-548 QYKVIDS
+548 
-555 TGEAEPTNTITWS
+555 
-568 VDKPAIASVD
+568 AIASI
-578 SDGVVKAKAAGEAT
+578 STDGVIRPKKEGSAT
-592 VTAQYGDSST
+592 VTLKATINGYQDTATQGVTVTST
-602 NKDTVKIIVKGA
+602 GGRISLNKDSLTMTKGSSQ
-614 GSLGFDKAE
+614 SL
-623 SKVKK
+623 
-628 GGTDTIKATATY
+628 TATAYY
-640 NNSTVK
+640 NNQKVSDAVFNWATDNDK
-646 NADIKW
+646 
-652 ESENPNVATVD
+652 VATVD
-663 NGKITGVSE
+663 GGKITAVGY
-672 GTTTVKASWTA
+672 GKTVITASWKA
-683 ENGKTYTNNATVKV
+683 ENGTTYAVKADVEV
-697 VYDGLY
+697 VQNGIY
-703 LSDAQN
+703 LTDAQN
-709 EVTLA
+709 EVTMP
-714 QKSTQE
+714 QGSTQE
-720 IVWQLLD
+720 IAWTLWN
-727 MGEYSAGSTGA
+727 MGQYKAGSTGE
-738 GYNTS
+738 GYNPS
-743 SDVTWTSANE
+743 SDVTWKSADE
-753 DLVTVDSVGVITAKD
+753 AVATVDSVGVITAKD
-768 LPDGEETAE
+768 LPEGQTTAS
-777 TTVSVSYK
+777 TTVTVSDK
-785 GTKVKDVKVT
+785 GTKVKDIKVNVT
-795 VVKNQAIAT
+795 ENQKVVVKGEAVEIT
-804 GATVDVAGTAG
+804 GTKGETKTNKAG
-815 EKHADSNGNDNTN
+815 EDITD
-828 TWKTGAYKAGH
+828 TWKIGYFENGH
-839 GSLGSEF
+839 GSLNAQFYG
-846 NSSANYLEIVDGT
+846 NGIYNIDIVKQAGEKVSVT
-859 GSTASVKGKSPSQ
+859 GKTPYS
-872 GYAYLSHK
+872 GYIYLSHK
-880 YYIPL
+880 YYVPME
-885 TTGQL
+885 TGQL
-890 CGVWQGIAVKVTGAA
+890 YGVWQSIAIKVNGEA

-910 KSSVSMKMGENN
+910 KNSLSMKMGESG
-922 TATIQG
+922 TATILG
-928 TYITENGEEWGSW
+928 TFIKEDGTELERKFW
-941 ANEKHPDFSTIHMI
+941 ADKSNPKLSKLEMVE
-955 DGDTNVVTA
+955 GDTNIVTA
-964 APDPKN
+964 QSDPAD
-970 GSVLKLTAVAPGKT
+970 GRMLHLTAVSPGKT
-984 TITVQFDT
+984 TITIKCYPFDP
-992 STLTATCD
+992 TATCE

-1006 ARLVLTP
+1006 ARLILQPAELTV
-1013 ADKLRVVQGD
+1013 KQG
-1023 TATIEAKAWDGT
+1023 TTEKITAKAWDGSA
-1035 QYVENPE
+1035 YVENPQ
-1042 ITWQSYNT
+1042 ITWKSYNE
-1050 SIATVDKG
+1050 SIATVDGG
-1058 VVTGVKKGT
+1058 VVTGVKRGNAT
-1067 VGVAATWNDIT
+1067 VSAAWNGVNANDVKVT
-1078 SDPVQVSVVPSR
+1078 VTPSR
-1090 TLTVTTTWDDDN
+1090 NITLSTEWDDHDN
-1102 NRDNKRPEK
+1102 QDGIRPEK
-1111 TTLQLTTTDGEKVG
+1111 ATLQLTANDENCG
-1125 DPVELNADN
+1125 DPIELNAEN
-1134 EWSYT
+1134 NWTYEW
-1139 WKNLASEDEDG
+1139 KLLDAEDAEG
-1150 QHISY
+1150 
-1155 LVTAVEDETLTAN
+1155 N
-1168 NYTAEVTRTSSD
+1168 NIVYRVKAENPKEYTAKVTGSAD
-1180 DNFVVTYKH
+1180 DGFVVTYSH
-1189 EIEKTAVTANVTWDD
+1189 EIAKVSATANVTWDD
-1204 ADNQDG
+1204 AENQDG
-1210 IRPKEV
+1210 IRPASV
-1216 TLQLT
+1216 SLQLKSKVEG
-1221 ADGEAVGDAIT
+1221 GEAVNVGDNVT
-1232 VKADS
+1232 VKADAD
-1237 EGNWTKTWSNLPVN
+1237 GNWTKTWTDLPKYNAGKVI
-1251 KEGAVGQAVVY
+1251 EY
-1262 TVEETGLPDGYT
+1262 TVEESGLPEGYT
-1274 ITTGTDEETG
+1274 ITTTKDEETG
-1284 AITVKNSHTPAVKD
+1284 AIT
-1298 LTVSAKWDDAD
+1298 
-1309 DQDGVRPASVDA
+1309 
-1321 VLYAGDTATDK
+1321 
-1332 TVTLTAEENWTATI
+1332 
-1346 KDMPVYTAGKVGE
+1346 
-1359 AVSYSLKAAKEVEGY
+1359 LK
-1374 TSTTD
+1374 
-1379 GLNLTFSHKTA
+1379 
-1390 VTSVTATIAWDD
+1390 
-1402 ADNQDGIRP
+1402 
-1411 DNVSLQLKAGGEAV
+1411 
-1425 GSKITVDA
+1425 
-1433 ANDKWTKTWDNLPLK
+1433 
-1448 KAGKKIEYTV
+1448 
-1458 EESNLRAEYTQK
+1458 
-1470 TTGTAADGFTIT
+1470 

-1501 DNQDGMRPE
+1501 DNQDGLRPE

-1516 YAGDTSTG
+1516 YAGDASTG

-1531 DNEWKATFEKM
+1531 DNEWKATFEGL

-1582 VKTVDVKATVVWED
+1582 VKTVDVKATVVWAD
-1596 GNNKDGVRPDT
+1596 GNNRDGVRPET

-1640 NKAGKKVTY
+1640 YKAGKEVVY

-1669 DAGTGFTV
+1669 DAGTGFTI

-1689 ASVNWDDAD
+1689 ASVNWDDAE
-1698 NQDAIRPEL
+1698 NQDAIRPEF

-1765 SPAKGLILK
+1765 SPAKGLVLK

-1783 VTVATKWDDAE
+1783 VTVTTKWDDAD

-1857 AAVSSTESGIV
+1857 AVVSSTESGIV

-1884 AWDDADN
+1884 AWDDAEN
-1891 QDALRPASVE
+1891 QDGIRPASVE

-1947 DAYTSACTG
+1947 DAYTSACTS

-1977 TKWNDKENQDGNR
+1977 TKWNDKDNQDNVR
-1990 PSSYSVQLMADG
+1990 PASYYVQLLADG
-2002 VKVGDLITLN
+2002 VKVGDKIILES
-2012 AGNEFSKTWTG
+2012 ASDFSKTWTG

-2041 ATVPNPDL
+2041 VTGLPES

-2058 ETGLVVTNTYIPA
+2058 ATGLVVTNTYIPA

-2218 TWAELPKYKAGKE
+2218 TWTELPKYKAGKE

-2350 TVNVTSKYTRITK
+2350 TVNVTSKYTKITK

-2387 YNGKRKVASKYYT
+2387 YNGKKKVANKYYT

-2409 GYATVIVKGKGSFA
+2409 GYATVIVKGKGKFA

-2429 SFIIRP
+2429 SFTIRP

-2471 NKFQG
+2471 NKFRG
-2476 KTTKSVTINKNTIS
+2476 KTTRSVTINKNTIG

>member
-59 LEFADEGEDTSTEA
+59 LESADEGEDTSTEA

-89 DEQQDTDE
+89 DDQQDTDE
-97 GSEAALFSD
+97 GSEAPLFSD

-114 SDGAEAVGDGNT
+114 SDGAEAVGDDT
-126 GNLKRD
+126 AD
-132 IGEIAITKNENYS
+132 IGAYEPREGDVGTFTVAGNDVYEYHRYRTTDGKYSGKYRFAVANYPVNNATITMAPYETRQFVVQSLVATNYKTATDDVTTTQWWKDYSRNPSYWPHSTIKWALTEGSDHASIFGETNPVVTISAFEEGDVTLTGTWTGYNCNTSSKKYKACELVVTYKIHITPAVGKVNFDDKFVLSGSPTSQDIIDNSVLTESDSWGEDNAYTDFAATRDESGKIKAGMKECTMSYKAYPSKGQGTINHNYYVDFHEMIGKELNTTAISPDERAKLQETFRRDVSLPAPGIYVQTPDPVSIPKKGDYTFITTQAFNGGNGAVSSPAYTYKFMDDSASEYADDSSVITATTADKGKVKVTALKPGATSMKIIYS
-145 YTRLYDEK
+145 YTDKTTGEEKTAESKPIRITVNGIVFDE
-153 GYIKLAVGTYPAN
+153 PA
-166 NSTVTVKVG
+166 TI
-175 DKKGLQYRTLYTTST
+175 TLSADEAK
-190 QTDYKKASWSNCTSQ
+190 DYKIKYKLFDYS
-205 NVGQYQNGVEWKS
+205 K
-218 SNENVAKVV
+218 ENPDV
-227 SNSQYGPYTTG
+227 TT
-238 VWVQGISEGE
+238 
-248 TTITSTWKPG
+248 
-258 SKFKD
+258 
-263 SDGNYTLGTVT
+263 
-274 NSFTVKVEKAAD
+274 
-286 LVEVGTSFTL
+286 
-296 NGSPSSPFQ
+296 
-305 VAREGSSAAKLYWGR
+305 
-320 TSSVNYSI
+320 SI
-328 PESTEN
+328 PEEDIVWSI
-334 FDNSG
+334 DN
-339 MTTCNAS
+339 
-346 WGAWSDTGE
+346 
-355 ITHAFCINYAE
+355 
-366 MIGGVLDSNKGA
+366 K
-378 YDNSVY
+378 
-384 RESVSSY
+384 
-391 SAGGTTDVFLRPCK
+391 
-405 MPADGIYVTGTGG
+405 
-418 DRGSFVNNNVIFDRV
+418 
-433 SSNSYVYVYGYCIK
+433 
-447 NQKKVDS
+447 
-454 ATFYSNIKWSSSDES
+454 
-469 VMKVARQDKY
+469 
-479 SVQLASY
+479 
-486 KAGIATLHG
+486 
-495 SYQPVDSEGNPD
+495 
-507 GEPLTIDIKVIVCG
+507 
-521 FYIDEKAE
+521 
-529 DGTNTIEMS
+529 
-538 LDDESITKKI
+538 
-548 QYKVIDS
+548 
-555 TGEAEPTNTITWS
+555 
-568 VDKPAIASVD
+568 AIASI
-578 SDGVVKAKAAGEAT
+578 STDGVIRPKKEGSAT
-592 VTAQYGDSST
+592 VTLKATINGYQDTATQGVTVTST
-602 NKDTVKIIVKGA
+602 GGRISLNKDSLTMTKGSSQ
-614 GSLGFDKAE
+614 SL
-623 SKVKK
+623 
-628 GGTDTIKATATY
+628 TATAYY
-640 NNSTVK
+640 NNQKVSDAVFNWATDNDK
-646 NADIKW
+646 
-652 ESENPNVATVD
+652 VATVD
-663 NGKITGVSE
+663 GGKITAVGY
-672 GTTTVKASWTA
+672 GKTVITASWKA
-683 ENGKTYTNNATVKV
+683 ENGTTYAVKADVEV
-697 VYDGLY
+697 VQNGIY
-703 LSDAQN
+703 LTDAQN
-709 EVTLA
+709 EVTMP
-714 QKSTQE
+714 QGSTQE
-720 IVWQLLD
+720 IAWTLWN
-727 MGEYSAGSTGA
+727 MGQYKAGSTGE
-738 GYNTS
+738 GYNPS
-743 SDVTWTSANE
+743 SDVTWKSADE
-753 DLVTVDSVGVITAKD
+753 AVATVDSVGVITAKD
-768 LPDGEETAE
+768 LPEGQTTAS
-777 TTVSVSYK
+777 TTVTVSYK
-785 GTKVKDVKVT
+785 GTKVKDIKVNVT
-795 VVKNQAIAT
+795 ENQKVVVKGEAVEIT
-804 GATVDVAGTAG
+804 GTKGETKTNKAG
-815 EKHADSNGNDNTN
+815 EDITD
-828 TWKTGAYKAGH
+828 TWKIGYFENGH
-839 GSLGSEF
+839 GSLNAQFYG
-846 NSSANYLEIVDGT
+846 NGIYNIDIVKQAGEKVSVT
-859 GSTASVKGKSPSQ
+859 GKTPYS
-872 GYAYLSHK
+872 GYIYLSHK
-880 YYIPL
+880 YYVPME
-885 TTGQL
+885 TGQL
-890 CGVWQGIAVKVTGAA
+890 YGVWQSIAIKVNGEA

-910 KSSVSMKMGENN
+910 KNSLSMKMGESG
-922 TATIQG
+922 TATILG
-928 TYITENGEEWGSW
+928 TFIKEDGTELERKFW
-941 ANEKHPDFSTIHMI
+941 ADKSNPKLSKLEMVE
-955 DGDTNVVTA
+955 GDTNIVTA
-964 APDPKN
+964 QSDPAD
-970 GSVLKLTAVAPGKT
+970 GRMLHLTAVSPGKT
-984 TITVQFDT
+984 TITIKCYPFDP
-992 STLTATCD
+992 TATCE

-1006 ARLVLTP
+1006 ARLILQPAELTV
-1013 ADKLRVVQGD
+1013 KQG
-1023 TATIEAKAWDGT
+1023 TTEKITAKAWDGSA
-1035 QYVENPE
+1035 YVENPQ
-1042 ITWQSYNT
+1042 ITWKSYNE
-1050 SIATVDKG
+1050 SIATVDGG
-1058 VVTGVKKGT
+1058 VVTGVKRGNAT
-1067 VGVAATWNDIT
+1067 VSAAWNGVNANDVKVT
-1078 SDPVQVSVVPSR
+1078 VTPSR
-1090 TLTVTTTWDDDN
+1090 NITLSTEWDDHDN
-1102 NRDNKRPEK
+1102 QDGIRPEK
-1111 TTLQLTTTDGEKVG
+1111 ATLQLTANDENCG
-1125 DPVELNADN
+1125 DPIELNAEN
-1134 EWSYT
+1134 NWTYEW
-1139 WKNLASEDEDG
+1139 KLLDAEDAEG
-1150 QHISY
+1150 
-1155 LVTAVEDETLTAN
+1155 N
-1168 NYTAEVTRTSSD
+1168 NIVYRVKAENPKEYTAKVTGSAD
-1180 DNFVVTYKH
+1180 DGFVVTYSH
-1189 EIEKTAVTANVTWDD
+1189 EIAKVSATANVTWDD
-1204 ADNQDG
+1204 AENQDG
-1210 IRPKEV
+1210 IRPENV
-1216 TLQLT
+1216 TLQLK
-1221 ADGEAVGDAIT
+1221 ADGEAVGDGIT

-1262 TVEETGLPDGYT
+1262 TVEE
-1274 ITTGTDEETG
+1274 
-1284 AITVKNSHTPAVKD
+1284 
-1298 LTVSAKWDDAD
+1298 
-1309 DQDGVRPASVDA
+1309 
-1321 VLYAGDTATDK
+1321 
-1332 TVTLTAEENWTATI
+1332 
-1346 KDMPVYTAGKVGE
+1346 
-1359 AVSYSLKAAKEVEGY
+1359 
-1374 TSTTD
+1374 
-1379 GLNLTFSHKTA
+1379 
-1390 VTSVTATIAWDD
+1390 
-1402 ADNQDGIRP
+1402 
-1411 DNVSLQLKAGGEAV
+1411 
-1425 GSKITVDA
+1425 
-1433 ANDKWTKTWDNLPLK
+1433 
-1448 KAGKKIEYTV
+1448 
-1458 EESNLRAEYTQK
+1458 SNLRAEYTQK
-1470 TTGTAADGFTIT
+1470 TTGTATDGFTIT

-1501 DNQDGMRPE
+1501 DNQDGKRPE

-1531 DNEWKATFEKM
+1531 DNEWKATFEGL
-1542 AVNKNGKPIEY
+1542 AVNKNGEPIKY
-1553 SLVSTKAEGYEIKTT
+1553 SLVSTKAEGYEIETT

-1596 GNNKDGVRPDT
+1596 GNNKDGVRPET
-1607 VSLQLKADGE
+1607 VSLQLKADEE

-1640 NKAGKKVTY
+1640 YKAGKKVVY

-1656 KGGEDGYTAEITG
+1656 KGGEDGYTAKITG
-1669 DAGTGFTV
+1669 DAGTGFTI

-1765 SPAKGLILK
+1765 SPAKGLVLK

-1783 VTVATKWDDAE
+1783 VTVTTKWDDAE

-1947 DAYTSACTG
+1947 DAYTSACTS

-2058 ETGLVVTNTYIPA
+2058 ATGLVVTNTYVPA

-2231 IAYKVVASAVS
+2231 ITYKVVASAVS

-2350 TVNVTSKYTRITK
+2350 TVNVTSKYTKITK

-2387 YNGKRKVASKYYT
+2387 YNGKKKVASKYYT

-2409 GYATVIVKGKGSFA
+2409 GYATVIVKGKGSYA

-2443 KSTGKKTLAVGWVRD
+2443 KSTAKKTLAVGWVRD

-2476 KTTKSVTINKNTIS
+2476 KTTKSVTINKKTIG

>member
-59 LEFADEGEDTSTEA
+59 LESADEGEDTSTEA

-89 DEQQDTDE
+89 DDQQDTDE
-97 GSEAALFSD
+97 GSEAPLFSD

-114 SDGAEAVGDGNT
+114 SDGAEAVGDDTNDT
-126 GNLKRD
+126 GAYEPREGD
-132 IGEIAITKNENYS
+132 
-145 YTRLYDEK
+145 
-153 GYIKLAVGTYPAN
+153 VG
-166 NSTVTVKVG
+166 TVTVAGNDVYEYHR
-175 DKKGLQYRTLYTTST
+175 YRATGGKYSGNYRFAVANYPVNNATVTMAPYETRQFVVQSLVATN
-190 QTDYKKASWSNCTSQ
+190 YKKATDD
-205 NVGQYQNGVEWKS
+205 VR
-218 SNENVAKVV
+218 
-227 SNSQYGPYTTG
+227 TTQ
-238 VWVQGISEGE
+238 W
-248 TTITSTWKPG
+248 W
-258 SKFKD
+258 KD
-263 SDGNYTLGTVT
+263 SRNPSYYPYSTIKWELTEGSEHAYISSGPTSPAVTIGAFEEGDVTLTGTWTGYNCNISNKKYKACELVVT
-274 NSFTVKVEKAAD
+274 YKIHITPAVGKVNFGDKFG
-286 LVEVGTSFTL
+286 LS
-296 NGSPSSPFQ
+296 GSPSSQDIIDNSVLTESDSWGKENAYTDFA
-305 VAREGSSAAKLYWGR
+305 VARDESGKIKAGMKECTMSYKAYPSKGQGTIKHTYYIDFHEMVGKELNTTAMSPDERAKLEETFRREVSLPAPGIYVQTPDPVSIPKKGDY
-320 TSSVNYSI
+320 TFITTQAFNGGNGAVSSPAYTYKFMDDSASEYADDSSVITATTADKGKVKVTALKAGATSMKIIYSYTDKTTGEEKTAESKPIRITVNGIVFDEPATITLSADEAKDYKIKYKLFDYSKENPDVTTSI
-328 PESTEN
+328 PEKDIVWSI
-334 FDNSG
+334 DN
-339 MTTCNAS
+339 
-346 WGAWSDTGE
+346 
-355 ITHAFCINYAE
+355 
-366 MIGGVLDSNKGA
+366 K
-378 YDNSVY
+378 
-384 RESVSSY
+384 
-391 SAGGTTDVFLRPCK
+391 
-405 MPADGIYVTGTGG
+405 
-418 DRGSFVNNNVIFDRV
+418 
-433 SSNSYVYVYGYCIK
+433 
-447 NQKKVDS
+447 
-454 ATFYSNIKWSSSDES
+454 
-469 VMKVARQDKY
+469 
-479 SVQLASY
+479 
-486 KAGIATLHG
+486 
-495 SYQPVDSEGNPD
+495 
-507 GEPLTIDIKVIVCG
+507 
-521 FYIDEKAE
+521 
-529 DGTNTIEMS
+529 
-538 LDDESITKKI
+538 
-548 QYKVIDS
+548 
-555 TGEAEPTNTITWS
+555 
-568 VDKPAIASVD
+568 AIASI
-578 SDGVVKAKAAGEAT
+578 STDGVIRPKKEGSAT
-592 VTAQYGDSST
+592 VTLKATINGYQDTATQGVTVTST
-602 NKDTVKIIVKGA
+602 GGRISLNKDSLTMTKGSSQ
-614 GSLGFDKAE
+614 SL
-623 SKVKK
+623 
-628 GGTDTIKATATY
+628 TATAYY
-640 NNSTVK
+640 NNQKVSDAVFNWATDNDK
-646 NADIKW
+646 
-652 ESENPNVATVD
+652 VATVD
-663 NGKITGVSE
+663 GGKITAVGY
-672 GTTTVKASWTA
+672 GKTVITASWKA
-683 ENGKTYTNNATVKV
+683 ENGTTYAVKADVEV
-697 VYDGLY
+697 VQNGIY
-703 LSDAQN
+703 LTDAQN
-709 EVTLA
+709 EVTMP
-714 QKSTQE
+714 QGSTQE
-720 IVWQLLD
+720 IAWTLWN
-727 MGEYSAGSTGA
+727 MGQYKAGSTGE
-738 GYNTS
+738 GYNPS
-743 SDVTWTSANE
+743 SDVTWKSADE
-753 DLVTVDSVGVITAKD
+753 AVATVDSVGVITAKD
-768 LPDGEETAE
+768 LPEGQTTAS
-777 TTVSVSYK
+777 TTVTVSYK
-785 GTKVKDVKVT
+785 GTKVKDIKVNVT
-795 VVKNQAIAT
+795 ENQKVVVKGEAVEIT
-804 GATVDVAGTAG
+804 GTKGETKTNKAG
-815 EKHADSNGNDNTN
+815 EDITD
-828 TWKTGAYKAGH
+828 TWKIGYFENGH
-839 GSLGSEF
+839 GSLNAQFYG
-846 NSSANYLEIVDGT
+846 NGIYNIDIVKQAGEKVSVT
-859 GSTASVKGKSPSQ
+859 GKTPYS
-872 GYAYLSHK
+872 GYIYLSHK
-880 YYIPL
+880 YYVPME
-885 TTGQL
+885 TGQL
-890 CGVWQGIAVKVTGAA
+890 YGVWQSIAIKVNGEA

-910 KSSVSMKMGENN
+910 KNSLSMKMGESG
-922 TATIQG
+922 TATILG
-928 TYITENGEEWGSW
+928 TFIKEDGTELERKFW
-941 ANEKHPDFSTIHMI
+941 ADKSNPKLSKLEMVE
-955 DGDTNVVTA
+955 GDTNIVTA
-964 APDPKN
+964 QSDPAD
-970 GSVLKLTAVAPGKT
+970 GRMLHLTAVSPGKT
-984 TITVQFDT
+984 TITIKCYPFDP
-992 STLTATCD
+992 TATCE

-1006 ARLVLTP
+1006 ARLILQPAELTV
-1013 ADKLRVVQGD
+1013 KQG
-1023 TATIEAKAWDGT
+1023 TTEKITAKAWDGSA
-1035 QYVENPE
+1035 YVENPQ
-1042 ITWQSYNT
+1042 ITWKSYNE
-1050 SIATVDKG
+1050 SIATVDGG
-1058 VVTGVKKGT
+1058 VVTGVKRGNAT
-1067 VGVAATWNDIT
+1067 VSAAWNGVNANDVKVT
-1078 SDPVQVSVVPSR
+1078 VTPSR
-1090 TLTVTTTWDDDN
+1090 NITLSTEWDDHDN
-1102 NRDNKRPEK
+1102 QDGIRPEK
-1111 TTLQLTTTDGEKVG
+1111 ATLQLTANDENCG
-1125 DPVELNADN
+1125 DPIELNAEN
-1134 EWSYT
+1134 NWTYEW
-1139 WKNLASEDEDG
+1139 KLLDAEDAEG
-1150 QHISY
+1150 
-1155 LVTAVEDETLTAN
+1155 N
-1168 NYTAEVTRTSSD
+1168 NIVYRVKAENPKEYTAKVTGSAD
-1180 DNFVVTYKH
+1180 DGFVVTYSH
-1189 EIEKTAVTANVTWDD
+1189 EIAKVSATANVTWDD
-1204 ADNQDG
+1204 AENQDG
-1210 IRPKEV
+1210 IRPASV
-1216 TLQLT
+1216 SLQLKSKVEG
-1221 ADGEAVGDAIT
+1221 GEAVNVGDNVT
-1232 VKADS
+1232 VKADAD
-1237 EGNWTKTWSNLPVN
+1237 GNWTKTWTDLPKYNAGKVI
-1251 KEGAVGQAVVY
+1251 EY
-1262 TVEETGLPDGYT
+1262 TVEESGLPEGYT
-1274 ITTGTDEETG
+1274 ITTTKDEETG
-1284 AITVKNSHTPAVKD
+1284 AIT
-1298 LTVSAKWDDAD
+1298 
-1309 DQDGVRPASVDA
+1309 
-1321 VLYAGDTATDK
+1321 
-1332 TVTLTAEENWTATI
+1332 
-1346 KDMPVYTAGKVGE
+1346 
-1359 AVSYSLKAAKEVEGY
+1359 LK
-1374 TSTTD
+1374 
-1379 GLNLTFSHKTA
+1379 
-1390 VTSVTATIAWDD
+1390 
-1402 ADNQDGIRP
+1402 
-1411 DNVSLQLKAGGEAV
+1411 
-1425 GSKITVDA
+1425 
-1433 ANDKWTKTWDNLPLK
+1433 
-1448 KAGKKIEYTV
+1448 
-1458 EESNLRAEYTQK
+1458 
-1470 TTGTAADGFTIT
+1470 

-1501 DNQDGMRPE
+1501 DNQDGLRPE

-1516 YAGDTSTG
+1516 YAGDASTG

-1531 DNEWKATFEKM
+1531 DNEWKATFEGL

-1582 VKTVDVKATVVWED
+1582 VKTVDVKATVVWAD
-1596 GNNKDGVRPDT
+1596 GNNRDGVRPET

-1640 NKAGKKVTY
+1640 YKAGKEVVY

-1669 DAGTGFTV
+1669 DAGTGFTI

-1698 NQDAIRPEL
+1698 NQDAIRPEF
-1707 VEAELYADDVSTGKK
+1707 VEAELYAGDVSTGKK

-1727 DNKWTASFGEMDLKK
+1727 DNKWTASFGEMNLKK
-1742 NGKTIDYTL
+1742 DGKTIDYTL

-1765 SPAKGLILK
+1765 SPAKGLVLK

-1783 VTVATKWDDAE
+1783 VTVTTKWDDAD

-1857 AAVSSTESGIV
+1857 AVVSSTESGIV

-1884 AWDDADN
+1884 AWDDAEN
-1891 QDALRPASVE
+1891 QDGIRPASVE

-1947 DAYTSACTG
+1947 DAYTSACTS

-1977 TKWNDKENQDGNR
+1977 TKWNDKDNQDNVR
-1990 PSSYSVQLMADG
+1990 PASYYVQLLADG
-2002 VKVGDLITLN
+2002 VKVGDKIILES
-2012 AGNEFSKTWTG
+2012 ASDFSKTWTG

-2041 ATVPNPDL
+2041 VTGLPES

-2058 ETGLVVTNTYIPA
+2058 ATGLVVTNTYIPA

-2218 TWAELPKYKAGKE
+2218 TWTELPKYKAGKE

-2350 TVNVTSKYTRITK
+2350 TVNVTSKYTKITK

-2387 YNGKRKVASKYYT
+2387 YNGKKKVANKYYT

-2409 GYATVIVKGKGSFA
+2409 GYATVIVKGKGKFA

-2429 SFIIRP
+2429 SFTIRP

-2471 NKFQG
+2471 NKFRG
-2476 KTTKSVTINKNTIS
+2476 KTTRSVTINKNTIG

>member
-59 LEFADEGEDTSTEA
+59 LESADEGEDTSTEA

-89 DEQQDTDE
+89 DDQQDTDE
-97 GSEAALFSD
+97 GSEAPLFSD

-114 SDGAEAVGDGNT
+114 SDGAEAVGDDTNDT
-126 GNLKRD
+126 GAYEPREGD
-132 IGEIAITKNENYS
+132 
-145 YTRLYDEK
+145 
-153 GYIKLAVGTYPAN
+153 VG
-166 NSTVTVKVG
+166 TVTVAGNDVYEYHR
-175 DKKGLQYRTLYTTST
+175 YRATGGKYSGNYRFAVANYPVNNATVTMAPYETRQFVVQSLVATN
-190 QTDYKKASWSNCTSQ
+190 YKKATD
-205 NVGQYQNGVEWKS
+205 NVK
-218 SNENVAKVV
+218 
-227 SNSQYGPYTTG
+227 TTQ
-238 VWVQGISEGE
+238 W
-248 TTITSTWKPG
+248 W
-258 SKFKD
+258 KD
-263 SDGNYTLGTVT
+263 SRNPSYYPYSTIKWELTEGSEHAYISSGPTSPAVTIGAFEEGDVTLTGTWTGYNCNISNKKYKACELVVT
-274 NSFTVKVEKAAD
+274 YKIHITPAVGKVNFGDKFG
-286 LVEVGTSFTL
+286 LS
-296 NGSPSSPFQ
+296 GSPSSQDIIDNSVLTESDSWGKENAYTDFA
-305 VAREGSSAAKLYWGR
+305 VARDESGKIKAGMKECTMSYKAYPSKGQGTIKHTYYIDFHEMVGKELNTTAMSPDERAKLEETFRRDVSLPAPGIYVQTPGPVSIPKKGDY
-320 TSSVNYSI
+320 TFITTQAFNGGNGAVSSPAYTYKFMDDSASEYADDSSVITATTADKGKVKVTALKAGATSMKIIYSYTDKTTGEEKTAESKPIRITVNGIVFDEPATITLSADEAKDYKIKYKLFDYSKENPDVTTSI
-328 PESTEN
+328 PEKDIVWSI
-334 FDNSG
+334 DN
-339 MTTCNAS
+339 
-346 WGAWSDTGE
+346 
-355 ITHAFCINYAE
+355 
-366 MIGGVLDSNKGA
+366 K
-378 YDNSVY
+378 
-384 RESVSSY
+384 
-391 SAGGTTDVFLRPCK
+391 
-405 MPADGIYVTGTGG
+405 
-418 DRGSFVNNNVIFDRV
+418 
-433 SSNSYVYVYGYCIK
+433 
-447 NQKKVDS
+447 
-454 ATFYSNIKWSSSDES
+454 
-469 VMKVARQDKY
+469 
-479 SVQLASY
+479 
-486 KAGIATLHG
+486 
-495 SYQPVDSEGNPD
+495 
-507 GEPLTIDIKVIVCG
+507 
-521 FYIDEKAE
+521 
-529 DGTNTIEMS
+529 
-538 LDDESITKKI
+538 
-548 QYKVIDS
+548 
-555 TGEAEPTNTITWS
+555 
-568 VDKPAIASVD
+568 AIASI
-578 SDGVVKAKAAGEAT
+578 STDGVIRPKKEGSAT
-592 VTAQYGDSST
+592 VTLKATINGYQDTATQGVTVTST
-602 NKDTVKIIVKGA
+602 GGRISLNKDSLTMTKGSSQ
-614 GSLGFDKAE
+614 SL
-623 SKVKK
+623 
-628 GGTDTIKATATY
+628 TATAYY
-640 NNSTVK
+640 NNQKVSDAVFNWATDNDK
-646 NADIKW
+646 
-652 ESENPNVATVD
+652 VATVD
-663 NGKITGVSE
+663 GGKITAVGY
-672 GTTTVKASWTA
+672 GKTVITASWKA
-683 ENGKTYTNNATVKV
+683 ENGTTYAVKADVEV
-697 VYDGLY
+697 VQNGIY
-703 LSDAQN
+703 LTDAQN
-709 EVTLA
+709 EVTMP
-714 QKSTQE
+714 QGSTQE
-720 IVWQLLD
+720 IAWTLWN
-727 MGEYSAGSTGA
+727 MGQYKAGSTGE

-743 SDVTWTSANE
+743 SDVTWKSADE
-753 DLVTVDSVGVITAKD
+753 AVATVDSVGVITAKD
-768 LPDGEETAE
+768 LPEGQTTAS
-777 TTVSVSYK
+777 TTVTVSYK
-785 GTKVKDVKVT
+785 GTKVKDIKVNVT
-795 VVKNQAIAT
+795 ENQKVVVKGEAVEIT
-804 GATVDVAGTAG
+804 GTKGETKTNKAG
-815 EKHADSNGNDNTN
+815 EDITD
-828 TWKTGAYKAGH
+828 TWKIGYFENGH
-839 GSLGSEF
+839 GSLNAQFYG
-846 NSSANYLEIVDGT
+846 NGIYNIDIVKQAGEKVSVT
-859 GSTASVKGKSPSQ
+859 GKTPYS
-872 GYAYLSHK
+872 GYIYLSHK
-880 YYIPL
+880 YYVPME
-885 TTGQL
+885 TGQL
-890 CGVWQGIAVKVTGAA
+890 YGVWQSIAIKVNGEA

-910 KSSVSMKMGENN
+910 KNSLSMKMGESG
-922 TATIQG
+922 TATILG
-928 TYITENGEEWGSW
+928 TFIKEDGTELERKFW
-941 ANEKHPDFSTIHMI
+941 ADKSNPKLSKLEMVE
-955 DGDTNVVTA
+955 GDTNIVTA
-964 APDPKN
+964 QSDPAD
-970 GSVLKLTAVAPGKT
+970 GRMLHLTAVSPGKT
-984 TITVQFDT
+984 TITIKCYPFDP
-992 STLTATCD
+992 TATCE

-1006 ARLVLTP
+1006 ARLILQPAELTV
-1013 ADKLRVVQGD
+1013 KQG
-1023 TATIEAKAWDGT
+1023 TTEKITAKAWDGSA
-1035 QYVENPE
+1035 YVENPQ
-1042 ITWQSYNT
+1042 ITWKSYNE
-1050 SIATVDKG
+1050 SIATVDGG
-1058 VVTGVKKGT
+1058 VVTGVKRGNAT
-1067 VGVAATWNDIT
+1067 VSAAWNGVNANDVKVT
-1078 SDPVQVSVVPSR
+1078 VTPSR
-1090 TLTVTTTWDDDN
+1090 NITLSTEWDDHDN
-1102 NRDNKRPEK
+1102 QDGIRPEK
-1111 TTLQLTTTDGEKVG
+1111 ATLQLTANDENCG
-1125 DPVELNADN
+1125 DPIELNAEN
-1134 EWSYT
+1134 NWTYEW
-1139 WKNLASEDEDG
+1139 KLLDAEDAEGNNIVYRVKAEDP
-1150 QHISY
+1150 
-1155 LVTAVEDETLTAN
+1155 EE
-1168 NYTAEVTRTSSD
+1168 YTAKVTGSAD
-1180 DNFVVTYKH
+1180 DGFVVTYSH
-1189 EIEKTAVTANVTWDD
+1189 EIAKVSATANVTWDD
-1204 ADNQDG
+1204 AENQDG
-1210 IRPKEV
+1210 IRPASV
-1216 TLQLT
+1216 SLQLKSKVEG
-1221 ADGEAVGDAIT
+1221 GEAVNVGDNVT
-1232 VKADS
+1232 VKADAD
-1237 EGNWTKTWSNLPVN
+1237 GNWTKTWTDLPKYNAGKVI
-1251 KEGAVGQAVVY
+1251 EY
-1262 TVEETGLPDGYT
+1262 TVEESGLPEGYT
-1274 ITTGTDEETG
+1274 ITTTKDEETG
-1284 AITVKNSHTPAVKD
+1284 AIT
-1298 LTVSAKWDDAD
+1298 
-1309 DQDGVRPASVDA
+1309 
-1321 VLYAGDTATDK
+1321 
-1332 TVTLTAEENWTATI
+1332 
-1346 KDMPVYTAGKVGE
+1346 
-1359 AVSYSLKAAKEVEGY
+1359 LK
-1374 TSTTD
+1374 
-1379 GLNLTFSHKTA
+1379 
-1390 VTSVTATIAWDD
+1390 
-1402 ADNQDGIRP
+1402 
-1411 DNVSLQLKAGGEAV
+1411 
-1425 GSKITVDA
+1425 
-1433 ANDKWTKTWDNLPLK
+1433 
-1448 KAGKKIEYTV
+1448 
-1458 EESNLRAEYTQK
+1458 
-1470 TTGTAADGFTIT
+1470 

-1501 DNQDGMRPE
+1501 DNQDGLRPE

-1516 YAGDTSTG
+1516 YAGDASTG

-1531 DNEWKATFEKM
+1531 DNEWKATFEGL

-1582 VKTVDVKATVVWED
+1582 VKTVDVKATVVWAD
-1596 GNNKDGVRPDT
+1596 GNNRDGVRPET

-1640 NKAGKKVTY
+1640 YKAGKEVVY

-1669 DAGTGFTV
+1669 DAGTGFTI

-1689 ASVNWDDAD
+1689 ASVNWDDAE
-1698 NQDAIRPEL
+1698 NQDAIRPEF

-1765 SPAKGLILK
+1765 SPAKGLVLK

-1783 VTVATKWDDAE
+1783 VTVTTKWDDAD

-1857 AAVSSTESGIV
+1857 AVVSSTESGIV

-1891 QDALRPASVE
+1891 QDGIRPASVE

-1939 TYTLKSDV
+1939 TYALKSDV
-1947 DAYTSACTG
+1947 DAYTSACTS

-1977 TKWNDKENQDGNR
+1977 TKWNDKDNQDNVR
-1990 PSSYSVQLMADG
+1990 PASYYVQLLADG
-2002 VKVGDLITLN
+2002 VKVGDKIILES
-2012 AGNEFSKTWTG
+2012 ASDFSKTWTG

-2041 ATVPNPDL
+2041 VTGLPES

-2058 ETGLVVTNTYIPA
+2058 ATGLVVTNTYIPA

-2350 TVNVTSKYTRITK
+2350 TVNVTSKYTKITK

-2387 YNGKRKVASKYYT
+2387 YNGKKKVANKYYT

-2409 GYATVIVKGKGSFA
+2409 GYATVIVKGKGKFA

>member
-1 MSKKPHSGLKR
+1 MSKKSHSGLKR

-59 LEFADEGEDTSTEA
+59 PEFADEGEDTSTEA

-89 DEQQDTDE
+89 DDQQDTDK
-97 GSEAALFSD
+97 GSEAPLFSD

-114 SDGAEAVGDGNT
+114 SDGAEAVGDDTNDTGAYEPREGDVGTVTVAGNDVYEYHRYRAT
-126 GNLKRD
+126 GGKYSGNYRFAVANYPVNNATITMAPYETRQFVVQSLVATNYKKATDDVTTTQWWKDSRNPSYYPYSTIKWALTEGSEHASIFGETNPVVTISAFEEGDVTLTGTWTGYNCNTSSKKYKACELVVTYKIHITPAVGKVNFGDKFGLSGSPTSQDIIDNSVLTESDSWGKDNAYTDFAVARDESGKIKAGMKECTMSYKAYPSKGQGTINHNYYIDFHEMVGKELNTTAMSPDERAKLQETFRRDVSLPAPGIYVQTPDPVSIPKKGNDTVITTQAFNGGNGAVSSPAYTYKFMDDSASEYTDESSVITAKTADKGKVKVTALKAGATSMK
-132 IGEIAITKNENYS
+132 IIYS
-145 YTRLYDEK
+145 YTDKTTEEEKTAESKPIRITVNGIVFDE
-153 GYIKLAVGTYPAN
+153 PA
-166 NSTVTVKVG
+166 TI
-175 DKKGLQYRTLYTTST
+175 TLSADEAK
-190 QTDYKKASWSNCTSQ
+190 DYKIKYKLFDYS
-205 NVGQYQNGVEWKS
+205 K
-218 SNENVAKVV
+218 ENPDV
-227 SNSQYGPYTTG
+227 TT
-238 VWVQGISEGE
+238 
-248 TTITSTWKPG
+248 
-258 SKFKD
+258 
-263 SDGNYTLGTVT
+263 
-274 NSFTVKVEKAAD
+274 
-286 LVEVGTSFTL
+286 
-296 NGSPSSPFQ
+296 
-305 VAREGSSAAKLYWGR
+305 
-320 TSSVNYSI
+320 SI
-328 PESTEN
+328 PEGDVVWSIDNKSIASIST
-334 FDNSG
+334 D
-339 MTTCNAS
+339 
-346 WGAWSDTGE
+346 
-355 ITHAFCINYAE
+355 
-366 MIGGVLDSNKGA
+366 GVL
-378 YDNSVY
+378 
-384 RESVSSY
+384 
-391 SAGGTTDVFLRPCK
+391 RPK
-405 MPADGIYVTGTGG
+405 KE
-418 DRGSFVNNNVIFDRV
+418 GS
-433 SSNSYVYVYGYCIK
+433 
-447 NQKKVDS
+447 
-454 ATFYSNIKWSSSDES
+454 
-469 VMKVARQDKY
+469 
-479 SVQLASY
+479 
-486 KAGIATLHG
+486 
-495 SYQPVDSEGNPD
+495 
-507 GEPLTIDIKVIVCG
+507 
-521 FYIDEKAE
+521 
-529 DGTNTIEMS
+529 
-538 LDDESITKKI
+538 
-548 QYKVIDS
+548 
-555 TGEAEPTNTITWS
+555 
-568 VDKPAIASVD
+568 
-578 SDGVVKAKAAGEAT
+578 AT
-592 VTAQYGDSST
+592 VTLKATINGYQDTATQSVAVTST
-602 NKDTVKIIVKGA
+602 GGKISLNKDTLTMTKGSSQ
-614 GSLGFDKAE
+614 SL
-623 SKVKK
+623 
-628 GGTDTIKATATY
+628 TATAYY
-640 NNSTVK
+640 NNQKVSDAVFNWATDNDK
-646 NADIKW
+646 
-652 ESENPNVATVD
+652 VAAVE
-663 NGKITGVSE
+663 NGKITAVGF
-672 GTTTVKASWTA
+672 GKTVITASWKA
-683 ENGKTYTNNATVKV
+683 ENGTTYAAKADVEV
-697 VYDGLY
+697 VQNGIY
-703 LSDAQN
+703 LADAQN
-709 EVTLA
+709 EVTMP
-714 QKSTQE
+714 QGSTQE
-720 IVWQLLD
+720 IAWTLWN
-727 MGEYSAGSTGA
+727 MGQYKAGSTGE

-743 SDVTWTSANE
+743 SDVTWKSADE
-753 DLVTVDSVGVITAKD
+753 TVATVDSVGVITAKD
-768 LPDGEETAE
+768 LPEGQTTAS
-777 TTVSVSYK
+777 TTVTVSYK
-785 GTKVKDVKVT
+785 GTKVKDIKVNVT
-795 VVKNQAIAT
+795 ENQKVVVKGEAVEIT
-804 GATVDVAGTAG
+804 GTKG
-815 EKHADSNGNDNTN
+815 ETKTDSTGEDITD
-828 TWKTGAYKAGH
+828 TWKIGYFENGH
-839 GSLGSEF
+839 GSLNAQFYG
-846 NSSANYLEIVDGT
+846 NGIYNIDIVKQAGEKVSVT
-859 GSTASVKGKSPSQ
+859 GKTPYS
-872 GYAYLSHK
+872 GYIYLSHK
-880 YYIPL
+880 YYVPME
-885 TTGQL
+885 TGQL
-890 CGVWQGIAVKVTGAA
+890 YGVWQSIAIKVNGEA

-910 KSSVSMKMGENN
+910 KNSVSMKMGKSG
-922 TATIQG
+922 TATILG
-928 TYITENGEEWGSW
+928 TFIKDDGTELERKFW
-941 ANEKHPDFSTIHMI
+941 ANKSNPKLSKLEMVE
-955 DGDTNVVTA
+955 GDTNIVTA
-964 APDPKN
+964 QSDPED
-970 GSVLKLTAVAPGKT
+970 GRMLHLTAVSPGKT
-984 TITVQFDT
+984 TITIKCYPFDP
-992 STLTATCD
+992 TATCE

-1006 ARLVLTP
+1006 ARLILQPAELTV
-1013 ADKLRVVQGD
+1013 KQG
-1023 TATIEAKAWDGT
+1023 TTEKITAKAWDGSA
-1035 QYVENPE
+1035 YVENPQ
-1042 ITWQSYNT
+1042 ITWKSYNE
-1050 SIATVDKG
+1050 SIATVDGG
-1058 VVTGVKKGT
+1058 VVTGVKRGNAT
-1067 VGVAATWNDIT
+1067 VSAAWNGVNANDVKVT
-1078 SDPVQVSVVPSR
+1078 VTPSR
-1090 TLTVTTTWDDDN
+1090 NITLSTEWDDHDN
-1102 NRDNKRPEK
+1102 QDGIRPEK
-1111 TTLQLTTTDGEKVG
+1111 ATLQLTANGEKYG
-1125 DPVELNADN
+1125 DPIELNAEN
-1134 EWSYT
+1134 NWTYEW
-1139 WKNLASEDEDG
+1139 KLLDAEDAEG
-1150 QHISY
+1150 NNIVY
-1155 LVTAVEDETLTAN
+1155 RVTAENPKE
-1168 NYTAEVTRTSSD
+1168 YTAKVSGSAD
-1180 DNFVVTYKH
+1180 DGFVVTYSH
-1189 EIEKTAVTANVTWDD
+1189 EIAKVSATANVTWDD
-1204 ADNQDG
+1204 AENQDG
-1210 IRPKEV
+1210 IRPASV
-1216 TLQLT
+1216 SLQLKSKVEG
-1221 ADGEAVGDAIT
+1221 GEAVNVGDNVT
-1232 VKADS
+1232 VKADAD
-1237 EGNWTKTWSNLPVN
+1237 GNWTKTWTDLPKYN
-1251 KEGAVGQAVVY
+1251 AGKEIEY
-1262 TVEETGLPDGYT
+1262 TVEETGLPEGYT
-1274 ITTGTDEETG
+1274 ITTAKDEETG
-1284 AITVKNSHTPAVKD
+1284 AIT
-1298 LTVSAKWDDAD
+1298 
-1309 DQDGVRPASVDA
+1309 
-1321 VLYAGDTATDK
+1321 
-1332 TVTLTAEENWTATI
+1332 
-1346 KDMPVYTAGKVGE
+1346 
-1359 AVSYSLKAAKEVEGY
+1359 LK
-1374 TSTTD
+1374 
-1379 GLNLTFSHKTA
+1379 
-1390 VTSVTATIAWDD
+1390 
-1402 ADNQDGIRP
+1402 
-1411 DNVSLQLKAGGEAV
+1411 
-1425 GSKITVDA
+1425 
-1433 ANDKWTKTWDNLPLK
+1433 
-1448 KAGKKIEYTV
+1448 
-1458 EESNLRAEYTQK
+1458 
-1470 TTGTAADGFTIT
+1470 

-1501 DNQDGMRPE
+1501 DNQDGIRPE

-1516 YAGDTSTG
+1516 YAGDASTG

-1531 DNEWKATFEKM
+1531 DNEWKATFEGL

-1582 VKTVDVKATVVWED
+1582 VKTVDVKATVVWAD
-1596 GNNKDGVRPDT
+1596 GNNRDGVRPET
-1607 VSLQLKADGE
+1607 VSLQLKADKE
-1617 NLGDVITVN
+1617 NFGDVITVN
-1626 EKSKWTKTWTGLGE
+1626 EKSNWTKTWTGLGE
-1640 NKAGKKVTY
+1640 YKAGQKVTY
-1649 TVEVVGL
+1649 KVEVVGL

-1669 DAGTGFTV
+1669 DAGTGFTI

-1698 NQDAIRPEL
+1698 NQDAIRPEF
-1707 VEAELYADDVSTGKK
+1707 VEAELHADDVSTGKK

-1742 NGKTIDYTL
+1742 DGKTIDYTL
-1751 VTTKVDGYDCVVEG
+1751 VATKVDGYDCTVEG
-1765 SPAKGLILK
+1765 SPAKGFVLK

-1783 VTVATKWDDAE
+1783 VTVTTKWNDAE
-1794 NQDGIRPNTY
+1794 NQDGIRPAAY

-1844 YSVKASDVAKGYE
+1844 YSVKASDIAKGYE
-1857 AAVSSTESGIV
+1857 AVVSSTESGIV

-1947 DAYTSACTG
+1947 DAYTSTCTS
-1956 TADGLVL
+1956 TAEGLVL

-1990 PSSYSVQLMADG
+1990 PTSYSVQLMADG

-2049 YETSVSGDA
+2049 YEASVSGDA
-2058 ETGLVVTNTYIPA
+2058 ATGLVVTNTYIPA

-2146 TVSVSGNILDEEG
+2146 TVSVSGDILEEEG

-2195 QLYADGEVLGD
+2195 QLYADGEALGG
-2206 KAVLESGKSWTK
+2206 KAVLESEKSWTK

-2279 NVVDS
+2279 NIVDS

-2350 TVNVTSKYTRITK
+2350 TVNVTSKYTKITK

-2387 YNGKRKVASKYYT
+2387 YNGKKKVANKYYT

-2409 GYATVIVKGKGSFA
+2409 GYATVIVKGKGKFA

-2429 SFIIRP
+2429 TFTIKP

-2443 KSTGKKTLAVGWVRD
+2443 KSTAKKTLAVGWVRD

-2476 KTTKSVTINKNTIS
+2476 KTTKSVTINKNTIG

>member
-1 MSKKPHSGLKR
+1 MVAARLISGHIK
-12 ALAWMLTVAMM
+12 ATD
-23 AQGCIVYADDF
+23 G
-34 TSEPDAAVV
+34 T
-43 EEAAVSE
+43 
-50 DVDTSADSD
+50 
-59 LEFADEGEDTSTEA
+59 
-73 DVPEISDED
+73 EISDED

-89 DEQQDTDE
+89 DDQQDTDE
-97 GSEAALFSD
+97 GSEAPLFSD

-114 SDGAEAVGDGNT
+114 SDGAEAVGDDTNDT
-126 GNLKRD
+126 GAYEPREGD
-132 IGEIAITKNENYS
+132 
-145 YTRLYDEK
+145 
-153 GYIKLAVGTYPAN
+153 VG
-166 NSTVTVKVG
+166 TVTVAGNDVYEYHR
-175 DKKGLQYRTLYTTST
+175 YRATGGKYSGNYRFAVANYPVNNATVTMAPYETRQFVVQSLVATN
-190 QTDYKKASWSNCTSQ
+190 YKKATD
-205 NVGQYQNGVEWKS
+205 NVK
-218 SNENVAKVV
+218 
-227 SNSQYGPYTTG
+227 TTQ
-238 VWVQGISEGE
+238 W
-248 TTITSTWKPG
+248 W
-258 SKFKD
+258 KD
-263 SDGNYTLGTVT
+263 SRNPSYYPYSTIKWELTEGSEHAYISSGPTSPAVTIGAFEEGDVTLTGTWTGYNCNISNKKYKACELVVT
-274 NSFTVKVEKAAD
+274 YKIHITPAVGKVNFGDKFE
-286 LVEVGTSFTL
+286 LS
-296 NGSPSSPFQ
+296 GSPSSQDIIDNSVLTESDSWGKENAYTDFA
-305 VAREGSSAAKLYWGR
+305 VARDESGKIKAGMKECTMSYKAYPSKGQGTIKHTYYIDFHEMVGKELNTTAMSPDERAKLEETFRRDVSLPAPGIYVQTPGPVSIPKKGDY
-320 TSSVNYSI
+320 TFITTQAFNGGNGAVSSPAYTYKFMDDSASEYADDSSVITATTADKGKVKVTALKAGATSMKIIYSYTDKTTGEEKTAESKPIRITVNGIVFDEPATITLSADEAKDYKIKYKLFDYSKENPDVTTSI
-328 PESTEN
+328 PEKDIVWSI
-334 FDNSG
+334 DN
-339 MTTCNAS
+339 
-346 WGAWSDTGE
+346 
-355 ITHAFCINYAE
+355 
-366 MIGGVLDSNKGA
+366 K
-378 YDNSVY
+378 
-384 RESVSSY
+384 
-391 SAGGTTDVFLRPCK
+391 
-405 MPADGIYVTGTGG
+405 
-418 DRGSFVNNNVIFDRV
+418 
-433 SSNSYVYVYGYCIK
+433 
-447 NQKKVDS
+447 
-454 ATFYSNIKWSSSDES
+454 
-469 VMKVARQDKY
+469 
-479 SVQLASY
+479 
-486 KAGIATLHG
+486 
-495 SYQPVDSEGNPD
+495 
-507 GEPLTIDIKVIVCG
+507 
-521 FYIDEKAE
+521 
-529 DGTNTIEMS
+529 
-538 LDDESITKKI
+538 
-548 QYKVIDS
+548 
-555 TGEAEPTNTITWS
+555 
-568 VDKPAIASVD
+568 AIASI
-578 SDGVVKAKAAGEAT
+578 STDGVIRPKKEGSAT
-592 VTAQYGDSST
+592 VTLKATINGYQDTATQGVTVTST
-602 NKDTVKIIVKGA
+602 GGRISLNKDSLTMTKGSSQ
-614 GSLGFDKAE
+614 SL
-623 SKVKK
+623 
-628 GGTDTIKATATY
+628 TATAYY
-640 NNSTVK
+640 NNQKVSDAVFNWATDNDK
-646 NADIKW
+646 
-652 ESENPNVATVD
+652 VATVD
-663 NGKITGVSE
+663 GGKITAVGY
-672 GTTTVKASWTA
+672 GKTVITASWKA
-683 ENGKTYTNNATVKV
+683 ENGTTYAVKADVEV
-697 VYDGLY
+697 VQNGIY
-703 LSDAQN
+703 LTDAQN
-709 EVTLA
+709 EVTMP
-714 QKSTQE
+714 QGSTQE
-720 IVWQLLD
+720 IAWTLWN
-727 MGEYSAGSTGA
+727 MGQYKAGSTGE

-743 SDVTWTSANE
+743 SDVTWKSADE
-753 DLVTVDSVGVITAKD
+753 AVATVDSVGVITAKD
-768 LPDGEETAE
+768 LPEGQTTAS
-777 TTVSVSYK
+777 TTVTVSYK
-785 GTKVKDVKVT
+785 GTKVKDIKVNVT
-795 VVKNQAIAT
+795 ENQKVVVKGEAVEIT
-804 GATVDVAGTAG
+804 GTKGETKTNKAG
-815 EKHADSNGNDNTN
+815 EDITD
-828 TWKTGAYKAGH
+828 TWKIGYFENGH
-839 GSLGSEF
+839 GSLNAQFYG
-846 NSSANYLEIVDGT
+846 NGIYNIDIVKQAGEKVSVT
-859 GSTASVKGKSPSQ
+859 GKTPYS
-872 GYAYLSHK
+872 GYIYLSHK
-880 YYIPL
+880 YYVPME
-885 TTGQL
+885 TGQL
-890 CGVWQGIAVKVTGAA
+890 YGVWQSIAIKVNGEA

-910 KSSVSMKMGENN
+910 KNSLSMKMGESG
-922 TATIQG
+922 TATILG
-928 TYITENGEEWGSW
+928 TFIKEDGTELERKFW
-941 ANEKHPDFSTIHMI
+941 ADKSNPKLSKLEMVE
-955 DGDTNVVTA
+955 GDTNIVTA
-964 APDPKN
+964 QSDPAD
-970 GSVLKLTAVAPGKT
+970 GRMLHLTAVSPGKT
-984 TITVQFDT
+984 TITIKCYPFDP
-992 STLTATCD
+992 TATCE

-1006 ARLVLTP
+1006 ARLILQPAELTV
-1013 ADKLRVVQGD
+1013 KQG
-1023 TATIEAKAWDGT
+1023 TTEKITAKAWDGSA
-1035 QYVENPE
+1035 YVENPQ
-1042 ITWQSYNT
+1042 ITWKSYNE
-1050 SIATVDKG
+1050 SIATVDGG
-1058 VVTGVKKGT
+1058 VVTGVKRGNAT
-1067 VGVAATWNDIT
+1067 VSAAWNGVNANDVKVT
-1078 SDPVQVSVVPSR
+1078 VTPSR
-1090 TLTVTTTWDDDN
+1090 NITLSTEWDDHDN
-1102 NRDNKRPEK
+1102 QDGIRPEK
-1111 TTLQLTTTDGEKVG
+1111 ATLQLTANDENCG
-1125 DPVELNADN
+1125 DPIELNAEN
-1134 EWSYT
+1134 NWTYEW
-1139 WKNLASEDEDG
+1139 KLLDAEDAEG
-1150 QHISY
+1150 
-1155 LVTAVEDETLTAN
+1155 N
-1168 NYTAEVTRTSSD
+1168 NIVYRVKAENPKEYTAKVTGSAD
-1180 DNFVVTYKH
+1180 DGFVVTYSH
-1189 EIEKTAVTANVTWDD
+1189 EIAKVSATANVTWDD
-1204 ADNQDG
+1204 AENQDG
-1210 IRPKEV
+1210 IRPASV
-1216 TLQLT
+1216 SLQLKSKVEG
-1221 ADGEAVGDAIT
+1221 GEAVNVGDNVT
-1232 VKADS
+1232 VKADAD
-1237 EGNWTKTWSNLPVN
+1237 GNWTKTWTDLPKYNAGKVI
-1251 KEGAVGQAVVY
+1251 EY
-1262 TVEETGLPDGYT
+1262 TVEESGLPEGYT
-1274 ITTGTDEETG
+1274 ITTTKDEETG
-1284 AITVKNSHTPAVKD
+1284 AIT
-1298 LTVSAKWDDAD
+1298 
-1309 DQDGVRPASVDA
+1309 
-1321 VLYAGDTATDK
+1321 
-1332 TVTLTAEENWTATI
+1332 
-1346 KDMPVYTAGKVGE
+1346 
-1359 AVSYSLKAAKEVEGY
+1359 LK
-1374 TSTTD
+1374 
-1379 GLNLTFSHKTA
+1379 
-1390 VTSVTATIAWDD
+1390 
-1402 ADNQDGIRP
+1402 
-1411 DNVSLQLKAGGEAV
+1411 
-1425 GSKITVDA
+1425 
-1433 ANDKWTKTWDNLPLK
+1433 
-1448 KAGKKIEYTV
+1448 
-1458 EESNLRAEYTQK
+1458 
-1470 TTGTAADGFTIT
+1470 

-1501 DNQDGMRPE
+1501 DNQDGLRPE

-1516 YAGDTSTG
+1516 YAGDASTG

-1531 DNEWKATFEKM
+1531 DNEWKATFEGL

-1582 VKTVDVKATVVWED
+1582 VKTVDVKATVVWAD
-1596 GNNKDGVRPDT
+1596 GNNRDGVRPET

-1640 NKAGKKVTY
+1640 YKAGKEVVY
-1649 TVEVVGL
+1649 AVEVVGL

-1669 DAGTGFTV
+1669 DAGTGFTI

-1698 NQDAIRPEL
+1698 NQDAIRPEF
-1707 VEAELYADDVSTGKK
+1707 VEAELYAGDVSTGKK

-1742 NGKTIDYTL
+1742 DGKTIDYTL
-1751 VTTKVDGYDCVVEG
+1751 VATKVDGYDCVVEG

-1783 VTVATKWDDAE
+1783 VTVTTKWDDAE

-1857 AAVSSTESGIV
+1857 AVVSSTESGIV

-1947 DAYTSACTG
+1947 DAYTSACTS

-1977 TKWNDKENQDGNR
+1977 TKWNDKDNQDNVR
-1990 PSSYSVQLMADG
+1990 PASYYVQLLADG
-2002 VKVGDLITLN
+2002 VKVGDKIILES
-2012 AGNEFSKTWTG
+2012 ASDFSKTWTG

-2041 ATVPNPDL
+2041 VTGLPES

-2058 ETGLVVTNTYIPA
+2058 ATGLVVTNTYIPA

-2218 TWAELPKYKAGKE
+2218 TWTELPKYKAGKE

-2350 TVNVTSKYTRITK
+2350 TVNVTSKYTKITK

-2387 YNGKRKVASKYYT
+2387 YNGKKKVANKYYT

-2409 GYATVIVKGKGSFA
+2409 GYATVIVKGKGKFA

-2429 SFIIRP
+2429 SFTIRP

-2471 NKFQG
+2471 NKFRG
-2476 KTTKSVTINKNTIS
+2476 KTTRSVTINKNTIG

>member
-59 LEFADEGEDTSTEA
+59 LESADEGEDTSTEA

-89 DEQQDTDE
+89 DDQQDTDE
-97 GSEAALFSD
+97 GSEAPLFSD

-114 SDGAEAVGDGNT
+114 SDGAEAVGDDTNDT
-126 GNLKRD
+126 GAYEPREGD
-132 IGEIAITKNENYS
+132 
-145 YTRLYDEK
+145 
-153 GYIKLAVGTYPAN
+153 VG
-166 NSTVTVKVG
+166 TVTVAGNDVYEYHR
-175 DKKGLQYRTLYTTST
+175 YRATGGKYSGNYRFAVANYPVNNATVTMAPYETRQFVVQSLVATN
-190 QTDYKKASWSNCTSQ
+190 YKKATDD
-205 NVGQYQNGVEWKS
+205 VR
-218 SNENVAKVV
+218 
-227 SNSQYGPYTTG
+227 TTQ
-238 VWVQGISEGE
+238 W
-248 TTITSTWKPG
+248 W
-258 SKFKD
+258 KD
-263 SDGNYTLGTVT
+263 SRNPSYYPYSTIKWELTEGSEHAYISSGPTSPAVTIGAFEEGDVTLTGTWTGYNCNISNKKYKACELVVT
-274 NSFTVKVEKAAD
+274 YKIHITPAVGKVNFGDKFG
-286 LVEVGTSFTL
+286 LS
-296 NGSPSSPFQ
+296 GSPSSQDIIDNSVLTESDSWGKENAYTDFA
-305 VAREGSSAAKLYWGR
+305 VARDESGKIKAGMKECTMSYKAYPSKGQGTIKHTYYIDFHEMVGKELNTTAMSPDERAKLEETFRREVSLPAPGIYVQTPDPVSIPKKGDY
-320 TSSVNYSI
+320 TFITTQAFNGGNGAVSSPAYTYKFMDDSASEYADDSSVITATTADKGKVKVTALKAGATSMKIIYSYTDKTTGEEKTAESKPIRITVNGIVFDEPATITLSADEAKDYKIKYKLFDYSKENPDVTTSI
-328 PESTEN
+328 PEKDIVWSI
-334 FDNSG
+334 DN
-339 MTTCNAS
+339 
-346 WGAWSDTGE
+346 
-355 ITHAFCINYAE
+355 
-366 MIGGVLDSNKGA
+366 K
-378 YDNSVY
+378 
-384 RESVSSY
+384 
-391 SAGGTTDVFLRPCK
+391 
-405 MPADGIYVTGTGG
+405 
-418 DRGSFVNNNVIFDRV
+418 
-433 SSNSYVYVYGYCIK
+433 
-447 NQKKVDS
+447 
-454 ATFYSNIKWSSSDES
+454 
-469 VMKVARQDKY
+469 
-479 SVQLASY
+479 
-486 KAGIATLHG
+486 
-495 SYQPVDSEGNPD
+495 
-507 GEPLTIDIKVIVCG
+507 
-521 FYIDEKAE
+521 
-529 DGTNTIEMS
+529 
-538 LDDESITKKI
+538 
-548 QYKVIDS
+548 
-555 TGEAEPTNTITWS
+555 
-568 VDKPAIASVD
+568 AIASI
-578 SDGVVKAKAAGEAT
+578 STDGVIRPKKEGSAT
-592 VTAQYGDSST
+592 VTLKATINGYQDTATQGVTVTST
-602 NKDTVKIIVKGA
+602 GGRISLNKDSLTMTKGSSQ
-614 GSLGFDKAE
+614 SL
-623 SKVKK
+623 
-628 GGTDTIKATATY
+628 TATAYY
-640 NNSTVK
+640 NNQKVSDAVFNWATDNDK
-646 NADIKW
+646 
-652 ESENPNVATVD
+652 VATVD
-663 NGKITGVSE
+663 GGKITAVGY
-672 GTTTVKASWTA
+672 GKTVITASWKA
-683 ENGKTYTNNATVKV
+683 ENGTTYAVKADVEV
-697 VYDGLY
+697 VQNGIY
-703 LSDAQN
+703 LTDAQN
-709 EVTLA
+709 EVTMP
-714 QKSTQE
+714 QGSTQE
-720 IVWQLLD
+720 IAWTLWN
-727 MGEYSAGSTGA
+727 MGQYKAGSTGE
-738 GYNTS
+738 GYNPS
-743 SDVTWTSANE
+743 SDVTWKSADE
-753 DLVTVDSVGVITAKD
+753 AVATVDSVGVITAKD
-768 LPDGEETAE
+768 LPEGQTTAS
-777 TTVSVSYK
+777 TTVTVSYK
-785 GTKVKDVKVT
+785 GTKVKDIKVNVT
-795 VVKNQAIAT
+795 ENQKVVVKGEAVEIT
-804 GATVDVAGTAG
+804 GTKGETKTNKAG
-815 EKHADSNGNDNTN
+815 EDITD
-828 TWKTGAYKAGH
+828 TWKIGYFENGH
-839 GSLGSEF
+839 GSLNAQFYG
-846 NSSANYLEIVDGT
+846 NGIYNIDIVKQAGEKVSVT
-859 GSTASVKGKSPSQ
+859 GKTPYS
-872 GYAYLSHK
+872 GYIYLSHK
-880 YYIPL
+880 YYVPME
-885 TTGQL
+885 TGQL
-890 CGVWQGIAVKVTGAA
+890 YGVWQSIAIKVNGEA

-910 KSSVSMKMGENN
+910 KNSLSMKMGESG
-922 TATIQG
+922 TATILG
-928 TYITENGEEWGSW
+928 TFIKEDGTELERKFW
-941 ANEKHPDFSTIHMI
+941 ADKSNPKLSKLEMVE
-955 DGDTNVVTA
+955 GDTNIVTA
-964 APDPKN
+964 QSDPAD
-970 GSVLKLTAVAPGKT
+970 GRMLHLTAVSPGKT
-984 TITVQFDT
+984 TITIKCYPFDP
-992 STLTATCD
+992 TATCE

-1006 ARLVLTP
+1006 ARLILQPAELTV
-1013 ADKLRVVQGD
+1013 KQG
-1023 TATIEAKAWDGT
+1023 TTEKITAKAWDGSA
-1035 QYVENPE
+1035 YVENPQ
-1042 ITWQSYNT
+1042 ITWKSYNE
-1050 SIATVDKG
+1050 SIATVDGG
-1058 VVTGVKKGT
+1058 VVTGVKRGNAT
-1067 VGVAATWNDIT
+1067 VSAAWNGVNANDVKVT
-1078 SDPVQVSVVPSR
+1078 VTPSR
-1090 TLTVTTTWDDDN
+1090 NITLSTEWDDHDN
-1102 NRDNKRPEK
+1102 QDGIRPEK
-1111 TTLQLTTTDGEKVG
+1111 ATLQLTANDENCG
-1125 DPVELNADN
+1125 DPIELNAEN
-1134 EWSYT
+1134 NWTYEW
-1139 WKNLASEDEDG
+1139 KLLDAEDAEG
-1150 QHISY
+1150 
-1155 LVTAVEDETLTAN
+1155 N
-1168 NYTAEVTRTSSD
+1168 NIVYRVKAENPKEYTAKVTGSAD
-1180 DNFVVTYKH
+1180 DGFVVTYSH
-1189 EIEKTAVTANVTWDD
+1189 EIAKVSATANVTWDD
-1204 ADNQDG
+1204 AENQDG
-1210 IRPKEV
+1210 IRPASV
-1216 TLQLT
+1216 SLQLKSKVEG
-1221 ADGEAVGDAIT
+1221 GEAVNVGDNVT
-1232 VKADS
+1232 VKADAD
-1237 EGNWTKTWSNLPVN
+1237 GNWTKTWTDLPKYNAGKVI
-1251 KEGAVGQAVVY
+1251 EY
-1262 TVEETGLPDGYT
+1262 TVEESGLPEGYT
-1274 ITTGTDEETG
+1274 ITTTKDEETG
-1284 AITVKNSHTPAVKD
+1284 AIT
-1298 LTVSAKWDDAD
+1298 
-1309 DQDGVRPASVDA
+1309 
-1321 VLYAGDTATDK
+1321 
-1332 TVTLTAEENWTATI
+1332 
-1346 KDMPVYTAGKVGE
+1346 
-1359 AVSYSLKAAKEVEGY
+1359 LK
-1374 TSTTD
+1374 
-1379 GLNLTFSHKTA
+1379 
-1390 VTSVTATIAWDD
+1390 
-1402 ADNQDGIRP
+1402 
-1411 DNVSLQLKAGGEAV
+1411 
-1425 GSKITVDA
+1425 
-1433 ANDKWTKTWDNLPLK
+1433 
-1448 KAGKKIEYTV
+1448 
-1458 EESNLRAEYTQK
+1458 
-1470 TTGTAADGFTIT
+1470 

-1501 DNQDGMRPE
+1501 DNQDGLRPE

-1516 YAGDTSTG
+1516 YAGDASTG

-1531 DNEWKATFEKM
+1531 DNEWKATFEGL

-1582 VKTVDVKATVVWED
+1582 VKTVDVKATVVWAD
-1596 GNNKDGVRPDT
+1596 GNNRDGVRPET

-1640 NKAGKKVTY
+1640 YKAGKEVVY

-1669 DAGTGFTV
+1669 DAGTGFTI

-1698 NQDAIRPEL
+1698 NQDAIRPEF
-1707 VEAELYADDVSTGKK
+1707 VEAELYAGDVSTGKK

-1765 SPAKGLILK
+1765 SPAKGLVLK

-1783 VTVATKWDDAE
+1783 VTVTTKWDDAE

-1947 DAYTSACTG
+1947 DAYTSACTS

-2058 ETGLVVTNTYIPA
+2058 ATGLVVTNTYVPA

-2350 TVNVTSKYTRITK
+2350 TVNVTSKYTKITK

-2387 YNGKRKVASKYYT
+2387 YNGKKKVANKYYT

-2409 GYATVIVKGKGSFA
+2409 GYATVIVKGKGKFA

-2429 SFIIRP
+2429 TFTIKP

-2476 KTTKSVTINKNTIS
+2476 KTTKSVTINKNTIG

>member
-59 LEFADEGEDTSTEA
+59 LESADEGEDTSTEA

-89 DEQQDTDE
+89 DDQQDTDE
-97 GSEAALFSD
+97 GSEAPLFSD

-114 SDGAEAVGDGNT
+114 SDGAEAVGDDTNDTGAYEPREGDVGTVTVAGNDVYEYHRYRTTDGKYSGKYRFAVANYPVNNATITMAPYETRQFVVQSLVATNYKTATDNVKTTQWWKDTTRNPSFYPYSTIKWALTEGSDHAYISSGETNPAVTIGAFEEGDVTLT
-126 GNLKRD
+126 GTWTGYNCNISSKKYEACKLVVTYKIHITAAADKVNFPDKFVLSGSPTSQDIIDNSVLTESDSWGKDNGYTDFAVARDESGKIKAGMKECTMSYKAYPSKGQGTINHNYYVDFHEMIGKELNTTAISPDERAKLQETFRRDVSLPAPGIYVQTPGPVSIPKKGDYTFITTQAFNGGNGAVSSPAYTYKFMDDSASEYADDSSVITATTADKGKVKVTALKAGATSMK
-132 IGEIAITKNENYS
+132 IIYS
-145 YTRLYDEK
+145 YTDKTTGEEKTAESKPIRITVNGIVFDE
-153 GYIKLAVGTYPAN
+153 PA
-166 NSTVTVKVG
+166 TI
-175 DKKGLQYRTLYTTST
+175 TLSADEAK
-190 QTDYKKASWSNCTSQ
+190 DYKIKYKLFDYS
-205 NVGQYQNGVEWKS
+205 K
-218 SNENVAKVV
+218 ENPDV
-227 SNSQYGPYTTG
+227 TT
-238 VWVQGISEGE
+238 
-248 TTITSTWKPG
+248 
-258 SKFKD
+258 
-263 SDGNYTLGTVT
+263 
-274 NSFTVKVEKAAD
+274 
-286 LVEVGTSFTL
+286 
-296 NGSPSSPFQ
+296 
-305 VAREGSSAAKLYWGR
+305 
-320 TSSVNYSI
+320 SI
-328 PESTEN
+328 PEKDIVWSI
-334 FDNSG
+334 DN
-339 MTTCNAS
+339 
-346 WGAWSDTGE
+346 
-355 ITHAFCINYAE
+355 
-366 MIGGVLDSNKGA
+366 K
-378 YDNSVY
+378 
-384 RESVSSY
+384 
-391 SAGGTTDVFLRPCK
+391 
-405 MPADGIYVTGTGG
+405 
-418 DRGSFVNNNVIFDRV
+418 
-433 SSNSYVYVYGYCIK
+433 
-447 NQKKVDS
+447 
-454 ATFYSNIKWSSSDES
+454 
-469 VMKVARQDKY
+469 
-479 SVQLASY
+479 
-486 KAGIATLHG
+486 
-495 SYQPVDSEGNPD
+495 
-507 GEPLTIDIKVIVCG
+507 
-521 FYIDEKAE
+521 
-529 DGTNTIEMS
+529 
-538 LDDESITKKI
+538 
-548 QYKVIDS
+548 
-555 TGEAEPTNTITWS
+555 
-568 VDKPAIASVD
+568 AIASI
-578 SDGVVKAKAAGEAT
+578 STDGVIRPKKEGSAT
-592 VTAQYGDSST
+592 VTLKATINGYQDTATQGVTVTST
-602 NKDTVKIIVKGA
+602 GGRISLNKDSLTMTKGSSQ
-614 GSLGFDKAE
+614 SL
-623 SKVKK
+623 
-628 GGTDTIKATATY
+628 TATAYY
-640 NNSTVK
+640 NNQKVSDAVFNWATDNDK
-646 NADIKW
+646 
-652 ESENPNVATVD
+652 VATVD
-663 NGKITGVSE
+663 GGKITAVGY
-672 GTTTVKASWTA
+672 GKTVITASWKA
-683 ENGKTYTNNATVKV
+683 ENGTTYAVKADVEV
-697 VYDGLY
+697 VQNGIY
-703 LSDAQN
+703 LTDAQN
-709 EVTLA
+709 EVTMP
-714 QKSTQE
+714 QGSTQE
-720 IVWQLLD
+720 IAWTLWN
-727 MGEYSAGSTGA
+727 MGQYKAGSTGE

-743 SDVTWTSANE
+743 SDVTWKSADE
-753 DLVTVDSVGVITAKD
+753 AVATVDSVGVITAKD
-768 LPDGEETAE
+768 LPEGQTTAS
-777 TTVSVSYK
+777 TTVTVSYK
-785 GTKVKDVKVT
+785 GTKVKDIKVNVT
-795 VVKNQAIAT
+795 ENQKVVVKGEAVEIT
-804 GATVDVAGTAG
+804 GTKGETKTNKAG
-815 EKHADSNGNDNTN
+815 EDITD
-828 TWKTGAYKAGH
+828 TWKIGYFENGH
-839 GSLGSEF
+839 GSLNAQFYG
-846 NSSANYLEIVDGT
+846 NGIYNIDIVKQAGEKVSVT
-859 GSTASVKGKSPSQ
+859 GKTPYS
-872 GYAYLSHK
+872 GYIYLSHK
-880 YYIPL
+880 YYVPME
-885 TTGQL
+885 TGQL
-890 CGVWQGIAVKVTGAA
+890 YGVWQSIAIKVNGEA

-910 KSSVSMKMGENN
+910 KNSLSMKMGESG
-922 TATIQG
+922 TATILG
-928 TYITENGEEWGSW
+928 TFIKEDGTELERKFW
-941 ANEKHPDFSTIHMI
+941 ADKSNPKLSKLEMVE
-955 DGDTNVVTA
+955 GDTNIVTA
-964 APDPKN
+964 KADPED
-970 GSVLKLTAVAPGKT
+970 GRMLHLTAVSPGKT
-984 TITVQFDT
+984 TITIKCYPFDP
-992 STLTATCD
+992 TATCE

-1006 ARLVLTP
+1006 ARLILQPAELTV
-1013 ADKLRVVQGD
+1013 KQG
-1023 TATIEAKAWDGT
+1023 TTEKITAKAWDGSA
-1035 QYVENPE
+1035 YVENPQ
-1042 ITWQSYNT
+1042 ITWKSYNE
-1050 SIATVDKG
+1050 SIATVDGG
-1058 VVTGVKKGT
+1058 VVTGVKRGNAT
-1067 VGVAATWNDIT
+1067 VSAAWNGVNANDVKVT
-1078 SDPVQVSVVPSR
+1078 VTPSR
-1090 TLTVTTTWDDDN
+1090 NITLSTEWDDHDN
-1102 NRDNKRPEK
+1102 QDGIRPEK
-1111 TTLQLTTTDGEKVG
+1111 ATLQLTANDENCG
-1125 DPVELNADN
+1125 DPIELNAEN
-1134 EWSYT
+1134 NWTYEW
-1139 WKNLASEDEDG
+1139 KLLDAEDAEG
-1150 QHISY
+1150 
-1155 LVTAVEDETLTAN
+1155 N
-1168 NYTAEVTRTSSD
+1168 NIVYRVKAENPKEYTAKVTGSAD
-1180 DNFVVTYKH
+1180 DGFVVTYSH
-1189 EIEKTAVTANVTWDD
+1189 EIAKVSATANVTWDD
-1204 ADNQDG
+1204 AENQDG
-1210 IRPKEV
+1210 IRPASV
-1216 TLQLT
+1216 SLQLKSKVEG
-1221 ADGEAVGDAIT
+1221 GEAVNVGDNVT
-1232 VKADS
+1232 VKADAD
-1237 EGNWTKTWSNLPVN
+1237 GNWTKTWTDLPKYNAGKVI
-1251 KEGAVGQAVVY
+1251 EY
-1262 TVEETGLPDGYT
+1262 TVEESGLPEGYT
-1274 ITTGTDEETG
+1274 ITTTKDEETG
-1284 AITVKNSHTPAVKD
+1284 AIT
-1298 LTVSAKWDDAD
+1298 
-1309 DQDGVRPASVDA
+1309 
-1321 VLYAGDTATDK
+1321 
-1332 TVTLTAEENWTATI
+1332 
-1346 KDMPVYTAGKVGE
+1346 
-1359 AVSYSLKAAKEVEGY
+1359 LK
-1374 TSTTD
+1374 
-1379 GLNLTFSHKTA
+1379 
-1390 VTSVTATIAWDD
+1390 
-1402 ADNQDGIRP
+1402 
-1411 DNVSLQLKAGGEAV
+1411 
-1425 GSKITVDA
+1425 
-1433 ANDKWTKTWDNLPLK
+1433 
-1448 KAGKKIEYTV
+1448 
-1458 EESNLRAEYTQK
+1458 
-1470 TTGTAADGFTIT
+1470 

-1501 DNQDGMRPE
+1501 DNQDGLRPE

-1516 YAGDTSTG
+1516 YAGDASTG

-1531 DNEWKATFEKM
+1531 DNEWKATFEGL

-1582 VKTVDVKATVVWED
+1582 VKTVDVKATVVWAD
-1596 GNNKDGVRPDT
+1596 GNNRDGVRPET

-1640 NKAGKKVTY
+1640 YKAGKEVVY

-1669 DAGTGFTV
+1669 DAGTGFTI

-1689 ASVNWDDAD
+1689 ASVNWDDAE
-1698 NQDAIRPEL
+1698 NQDAIRPEF
-1707 VEAELYADDVSTGKK
+1707 VEAELYAGDVSTGKK

-1742 NGKTIDYTL
+1742 DGKTIAYTL
-1751 VTTKVDGYDCVVEG
+1751 VATKVDGYDCAVEG
-1765 SPAKGLILK
+1765 SATKGLILK
-1774 YSHTTYKTD
+1774 YSHATYKTD
-1783 VTVATKWDDAE
+1783 VNVTTKWDDAE
-1794 NQDGIRPNTY
+1794 NQDGIRPAAY

-1844 YSVKASDVAKGYE
+1844 YSVKASDIAKGYE
-1857 AAVSSTESGIV
+1857 AVVSSTESGIV

-1947 DAYTSACTG
+1947 DAYTSACTS

-1990 PSSYSVQLMADG
+1990 PSFYSVQLMADG

-2058 ETGLVVTNTYIPA
+2058 ATGLVVTNTYIPA

-2350 TVNVTSKYTRITK
+2350 TVNVTSKYTKITK

-2387 YNGKRKVASKYYT
+2387 YNGKKKVANKYYT
-2400 VTYKNNKNT
+2400 VTYKNNKYT
-2409 GYATVIVKGKGSFA
+2409 GYATVIVKGKGSYA

-2429 SFIIRP
+2429 SFLIRP

-2443 KSTGKKTLAVGWVRD
+2443 KSTGRKTLDVSWVRD
-2458 AQATKY
+2458 VQATKY
-2464 VVQYSQN
+2464 IVQYSQN
-2471 NKFQG
+2471 YKFQG
-2476 KTTKSVTINKNTIS
+2476 RSTRSVTINKKTIG

-2497 ASGRYYYVRVRSY
+2497 TSGRYYYVRVRSY

-2527 KVRVK
+2527 KVKVK

>member
-59 LEFADEGEDTSTEA
+59 LESADEGEDTSTEA

-89 DEQQDTDE
+89 DDQQDTDE
-97 GSEAALFSD
+97 GSEAPLFSD

-114 SDGAEAVGDGNT
+114 SDGAEAVGDDTNDT
-126 GNLKRD
+126 GAYEPREGD
-132 IGEIAITKNENYS
+132 
-145 YTRLYDEK
+145 
-153 GYIKLAVGTYPAN
+153 VG
-166 NSTVTVKVG
+166 TVTVAGNDVYEYHR
-175 DKKGLQYRTLYTTST
+175 YRATGGNYSGNYRFAVANYPVNNATVTMAPYETRQFVVQSLVATN
-190 QTDYKKASWSNCTSQ
+190 YKKATDD
-205 NVGQYQNGVEWKS
+205 VR
-218 SNENVAKVV
+218 
-227 SNSQYGPYTTG
+227 TTQ
-238 VWVQGISEGE
+238 W
-248 TTITSTWKPG
+248 W
-258 SKFKD
+258 KD
-263 SDGNYTLGTVT
+263 SRNPSYYPYSTIKWELTEGSEHAYISSGPTSPAVTIGAFEEGDVTLTGTWTGYNCNISNKKYKACELVVT
-274 NSFTVKVEKAAD
+274 YKIHITPAVGKVNFGDKFG
-286 LVEVGTSFTL
+286 LS
-296 NGSPSSPFQ
+296 GSPSSQDIIDNSVLTESDSWGKENAYTDFA
-305 VAREGSSAAKLYWGR
+305 VARDESGKIKAGMKECTMSYKAYPSKGQGTIKHTYYIDFHEMVGKELNTTAMSPDERAKLEETFRREVSLPAPGIYVQTPDPVSIPKKGDY
-320 TSSVNYSI
+320 TFITTQAFNGGNGAVSSPAYTYKFMDDSASEYADDSSVITATTADKGKVKVTALKAGATSMKIIYSYTDKTTGEEKTAESKPIRITVNGIVFDEPATITLSADEAKDYKIKYKLFDYSKENPDVTTSI
-328 PESTEN
+328 PEKDIVWSI
-334 FDNSG
+334 DN
-339 MTTCNAS
+339 
-346 WGAWSDTGE
+346 
-355 ITHAFCINYAE
+355 
-366 MIGGVLDSNKGA
+366 K
-378 YDNSVY
+378 
-384 RESVSSY
+384 
-391 SAGGTTDVFLRPCK
+391 
-405 MPADGIYVTGTGG
+405 
-418 DRGSFVNNNVIFDRV
+418 
-433 SSNSYVYVYGYCIK
+433 
-447 NQKKVDS
+447 
-454 ATFYSNIKWSSSDES
+454 
-469 VMKVARQDKY
+469 
-479 SVQLASY
+479 
-486 KAGIATLHG
+486 
-495 SYQPVDSEGNPD
+495 
-507 GEPLTIDIKVIVCG
+507 
-521 FYIDEKAE
+521 
-529 DGTNTIEMS
+529 
-538 LDDESITKKI
+538 
-548 QYKVIDS
+548 
-555 TGEAEPTNTITWS
+555 
-568 VDKPAIASVD
+568 AIASI
-578 SDGVVKAKAAGEAT
+578 STDGVIRPKKEGSAT
-592 VTAQYGDSST
+592 VTLKATINGYQDTATQGVTVTST
-602 NKDTVKIIVKGA
+602 GGRISLNKDSLTMTKGSSQ
-614 GSLGFDKAE
+614 SL
-623 SKVKK
+623 
-628 GGTDTIKATATY
+628 TATAYY
-640 NNSTVK
+640 NNQKVSDAVFNWATDNDK
-646 NADIKW
+646 
-652 ESENPNVATVD
+652 VATVD
-663 NGKITGVSE
+663 GGKITAVGY
-672 GTTTVKASWTA
+672 GKTVITASWKA
-683 ENGKTYTNNATVKV
+683 ENGTTYAVKADVEV
-697 VYDGLY
+697 VQNGIY
-703 LSDAQN
+703 LTDAQN
-709 EVTLA
+709 EVTMP
-714 QKSTQE
+714 QGSTQE
-720 IVWQLLD
+720 IAWTLWN
-727 MGEYSAGSTGA
+727 MGQYKAGSTGE
-738 GYNTS
+738 GYNPS
-743 SDVTWTSANE
+743 SDVTWKSADE
-753 DLVTVDSVGVITAKD
+753 AVATVDSVGVITAKD
-768 LPDGEETAE
+768 LPEGQTTAS
-777 TTVSVSYK
+777 TTVTVSYK
-785 GTKVKDVKVT
+785 GTKVKDIKVNVT
-795 VVKNQAIAT
+795 ENQKVVVKGEAVEIT
-804 GATVDVAGTAG
+804 GTKGETKTNKAG
-815 EKHADSNGNDNTN
+815 EDITD
-828 TWKTGAYKAGH
+828 TWKIGYFENGH
-839 GSLGSEF
+839 GSLNAQFYG
-846 NSSANYLEIVDGT
+846 NGIYNIDIVKQAGEKVSVT
-859 GSTASVKGKSPSQ
+859 GKTPYS
-872 GYAYLSHK
+872 GYIYLSHK
-880 YYIPL
+880 YYVPME
-885 TTGQL
+885 TGQL
-890 CGVWQGIAVKVTGAA
+890 YGVWQSIAIKVNGEA

-910 KSSVSMKMGENN
+910 KNSLSMKMGESG
-922 TATIQG
+922 TATILG
-928 TYITENGEEWGSW
+928 TFIKEDGTELERKFW
-941 ANEKHPDFSTIHMI
+941 ADKSNPKLSKLEMVE
-955 DGDTNVVTA
+955 GDTNIVTA
-964 APDPKN
+964 QSDPAD
-970 GSVLKLTAVAPGKT
+970 GRMLHLTAVSPGKT
-984 TITVQFDT
+984 TITIKCYPFDP
-992 STLTATCD
+992 TATCE

-1006 ARLVLTP
+1006 ARLILQPAELTV
-1013 ADKLRVVQGD
+1013 KQG
-1023 TATIEAKAWDGT
+1023 TTEKITAKAWDGSA
-1035 QYVENPE
+1035 YVENPQ
-1042 ITWQSYNT
+1042 ITWKSYNE
-1050 SIATVDKG
+1050 SIATVDGG
-1058 VVTGVKKGT
+1058 VVTGVKRGNAT
-1067 VGVAATWNDIT
+1067 VSAAWNGVNANDVKVT
-1078 SDPVQVSVVPSR
+1078 VTPSR
-1090 TLTVTTTWDDDN
+1090 NITLSTEWDDHDN
-1102 NRDNKRPEK
+1102 QDGIRPEK
-1111 TTLQLTTTDGEKVG
+1111 ATLQLTANDENCG
-1125 DPVELNADN
+1125 DPIELNAEN
-1134 EWSYT
+1134 NWTYEW
-1139 WKNLASEDEDG
+1139 KLLDAEDAEG
-1150 QHISY
+1150 
-1155 LVTAVEDETLTAN
+1155 N
-1168 NYTAEVTRTSSD
+1168 NIVYRVKAENPKEYTAKVTGSAD
-1180 DNFVVTYKH
+1180 DGFVVTYSH
-1189 EIEKTAVTANVTWDD
+1189 EIAKVSATANVTWDD
-1204 ADNQDG
+1204 AENQDG
-1210 IRPKEV
+1210 IRPASV
-1216 TLQLT
+1216 SLQLKSKVEG
-1221 ADGEAVGDAIT
+1221 GEAVNVGDNVT
-1232 VKADS
+1232 VKADAD
-1237 EGNWTKTWSNLPVN
+1237 GNWTKTWTDLPKYNAGKVI
-1251 KEGAVGQAVVY
+1251 EY
-1262 TVEETGLPDGYT
+1262 TVEESGLPEGYT
-1274 ITTGTDEETG
+1274 ITTTKDEETG
-1284 AITVKNSHTPAVKD
+1284 AIT
-1298 LTVSAKWDDAD
+1298 
-1309 DQDGVRPASVDA
+1309 
-1321 VLYAGDTATDK
+1321 
-1332 TVTLTAEENWTATI
+1332 
-1346 KDMPVYTAGKVGE
+1346 
-1359 AVSYSLKAAKEVEGY
+1359 LK
-1374 TSTTD
+1374 
-1379 GLNLTFSHKTA
+1379 
-1390 VTSVTATIAWDD
+1390 
-1402 ADNQDGIRP
+1402 
-1411 DNVSLQLKAGGEAV
+1411 
-1425 GSKITVDA
+1425 
-1433 ANDKWTKTWDNLPLK
+1433 
-1448 KAGKKIEYTV
+1448 
-1458 EESNLRAEYTQK
+1458 
-1470 TTGTAADGFTIT
+1470 

-1501 DNQDGMRPE
+1501 DNQDGLRPE

-1516 YAGDTSTG
+1516 YAGDASTG

-1531 DNEWKATFEKM
+1531 DNEWKATFEGL

-1582 VKTVDVKATVVWED
+1582 VKTVDVKATVVWAD
-1596 GNNKDGVRPDT
+1596 GNNRDGVRPET

-1640 NKAGKKVTY
+1640 YKAGKEVVY

-1669 DAGTGFTV
+1669 DAGTGFTI

-1698 NQDAIRPEL
+1698 NQDAIRPEF
-1707 VEAELYADDVSTGKK
+1707 VEAELYAGDVSTGKK

-1765 SPAKGLILK
+1765 SPAKGLVLK

-1783 VTVATKWDDAE
+1783 VTVTTKWDDAE

-1947 DAYTSACTG
+1947 DAYTSACTS

-2058 ETGLVVTNTYIPA
+2058 ATGLVVTNTYVPA

-2350 TVNVTSKYTRITK
+2350 TVNVTSKYTKITK

-2387 YNGKRKVASKYYT
+2387 YNGKKKVANKYYT

-2409 GYATVIVKGKGSFA
+2409 GYATVIVKGKGKFA

-2429 SFIIRP
+2429 TFTIKP

-2443 KSTGKKTLAVGWVRD
+2443 KSTAKKTLAVGWVRD

-2476 KTTKSVTINKNTIS
+2476 KTTKSVTINKNTIG

>member
-59 LEFADEGEDTSTEA
+59 LESADEGEDTSTEA

-89 DEQQDTDE
+89 DDQQDTDE
-97 GSEAALFSD
+97 GSEAPLFSD

-114 SDGAEAVGDGNT
+114 SDGAEAVGDDT
-126 GNLKRD
+126 AD
-132 IGEIAITKNENYS
+132 IGAYEPREGDVGTFTVAGNDVYEYHRYRTTDGKYSGKYRFAVANYPVNNATITMAPYETRQFVVQSLVATNYKTATDDVTTTQWWKDYSRNPSYWPHSTIKWALTEGSDHASIFGETNPVVTISAFEEGDVTLTGTWTGYNCNTSSKKYKACELVVTYKIHITPAVGKVNFGDKFVLSGSPTSQDIIDNSVLTESDSWGEDNAYTDFAATRDESGKIKAGMKECTMSYKAYPSKGQGTINHNYYVDFHEMIGKELNTTAISPDERAKLQETFRRDVSLPAPGIYVQTPDPVSIPKKGDYTFITTQAFNGGNGAVSSPAYTYKFMDDSASEYADDSSVITATTADKGKVKVTALKPGATSMKIIYS
-145 YTRLYDEK
+145 YTDKTTGEEKTAESKPIRITVNGIVFDE
-153 GYIKLAVGTYPAN
+153 PA
-166 NSTVTVKVG
+166 TI
-175 DKKGLQYRTLYTTST
+175 TLSADEAK
-190 QTDYKKASWSNCTSQ
+190 DYKIKYKLFDYS
-205 NVGQYQNGVEWKS
+205 K
-218 SNENVAKVV
+218 ENPDV
-227 SNSQYGPYTTG
+227 TT
-238 VWVQGISEGE
+238 
-248 TTITSTWKPG
+248 
-258 SKFKD
+258 
-263 SDGNYTLGTVT
+263 
-274 NSFTVKVEKAAD
+274 
-286 LVEVGTSFTL
+286 
-296 NGSPSSPFQ
+296 
-305 VAREGSSAAKLYWGR
+305 
-320 TSSVNYSI
+320 SI
-328 PESTEN
+328 PEEDIVWSI
-334 FDNSG
+334 DN
-339 MTTCNAS
+339 
-346 WGAWSDTGE
+346 
-355 ITHAFCINYAE
+355 
-366 MIGGVLDSNKGA
+366 K
-378 YDNSVY
+378 
-384 RESVSSY
+384 
-391 SAGGTTDVFLRPCK
+391 
-405 MPADGIYVTGTGG
+405 
-418 DRGSFVNNNVIFDRV
+418 
-433 SSNSYVYVYGYCIK
+433 
-447 NQKKVDS
+447 
-454 ATFYSNIKWSSSDES
+454 
-469 VMKVARQDKY
+469 
-479 SVQLASY
+479 
-486 KAGIATLHG
+486 
-495 SYQPVDSEGNPD
+495 
-507 GEPLTIDIKVIVCG
+507 
-521 FYIDEKAE
+521 
-529 DGTNTIEMS
+529 
-538 LDDESITKKI
+538 
-548 QYKVIDS
+548 
-555 TGEAEPTNTITWS
+555 
-568 VDKPAIASVD
+568 AIASI
-578 SDGVVKAKAAGEAT
+578 STDGVIRPKKEGSAT
-592 VTAQYGDSST
+592 VTLKATINGYQDTATQGVTVTST
-602 NKDTVKIIVKGA
+602 GGRISLNKDSLTMTKGSSQ
-614 GSLGFDKAE
+614 SL
-623 SKVKK
+623 
-628 GGTDTIKATATY
+628 TATAYY
-640 NNSTVK
+640 NNQKVSDAVFNWATDNDK
-646 NADIKW
+646 
-652 ESENPNVATVD
+652 VATVD
-663 NGKITGVSE
+663 GGKITAVGY
-672 GTTTVKASWTA
+672 GKTVITASWKA
-683 ENGKTYTNNATVKV
+683 ENGTTYAVKADVEV
-697 VYDGLY
+697 VQNGIY
-703 LSDAQN
+703 LTDAQN
-709 EVTLA
+709 EVTMP
-714 QKSTQE
+714 QGSTQE
-720 IVWQLLD
+720 IAWTLWN
-727 MGEYSAGSTGA
+727 MGQYKAGSTGE
-738 GYNTS
+738 GYNPS
-743 SDVTWTSANE
+743 SDVTWKSADE
-753 DLVTVDSVGVITAKD
+753 AVATVDSVGVITAKD
-768 LPDGEETAE
+768 LPEGQTTAS
-777 TTVSVSYK
+777 TTVTVSYK
-785 GTKVKDVKVT
+785 GTKVKDIKVNVT
-795 VVKNQAIAT
+795 ENQKVVVKGEAVEIT
-804 GATVDVAGTAG
+804 GTKGETKTNKAG
-815 EKHADSNGNDNTN
+815 EDITD
-828 TWKTGAYKAGH
+828 TWKIGYFENGH
-839 GSLGSEF
+839 GSLNAQFYG
-846 NSSANYLEIVDGT
+846 NGIYNIDIVKQAGEKVSVT
-859 GSTASVKGKSPSQ
+859 GKTPYS
-872 GYAYLSHK
+872 GYIYLSHK
-880 YYIPL
+880 YYVPME
-885 TTGQL
+885 TGQL
-890 CGVWQGIAVKVTGAA
+890 YGVWQSIAIKVNGEA

-910 KSSVSMKMGENN
+910 KNSLSMKMGESG
-922 TATIQG
+922 TATILG
-928 TYITENGEEWGSW
+928 TFIKEDGTELERKFW
-941 ANEKHPDFSTIHMI
+941 ADKSNPKLSKLEMVE
-955 DGDTNVVTA
+955 GDTNIVTA
-964 APDPKN
+964 QSDPAD
-970 GSVLKLTAVAPGKT
+970 GRMLHLTAVSPGKT
-984 TITVQFDT
+984 TITIKCYPFDP
-992 STLTATCD
+992 TATCE

-1006 ARLVLTP
+1006 ARLILQPAELTV
-1013 ADKLRVVQGD
+1013 KQG
-1023 TATIEAKAWDGT
+1023 TTEKITAKAWDGSA
-1035 QYVENPE
+1035 YVENPQ
-1042 ITWQSYNT
+1042 ITWKSYNE
-1050 SIATVDKG
+1050 SIATVDGG
-1058 VVTGVKKGT
+1058 VVTGVKRGNAT
-1067 VGVAATWNDIT
+1067 VSAAWNGVNANDVKVT
-1078 SDPVQVSVVPSR
+1078 VTPSR
-1090 TLTVTTTWDDDN
+1090 NITLSTEWDDHDN
-1102 NRDNKRPEK
+1102 QDGIRPEK
-1111 TTLQLTTTDGEKVG
+1111 ATLQLTANDENCG
-1125 DPVELNADN
+1125 DPIELNAEN
-1134 EWSYT
+1134 NWTYEW
-1139 WKNLASEDEDG
+1139 KLLDAEDAEG
-1150 QHISY
+1150 
-1155 LVTAVEDETLTAN
+1155 N
-1168 NYTAEVTRTSSD
+1168 NIVYRVKAENPKEYTAKVTGSAD
-1180 DNFVVTYKH
+1180 DGFVVTYSH
-1189 EIEKTAVTANVTWDD
+1189 EIAKVSATANVTWDD
-1204 ADNQDG
+1204 AENQDG
-1210 IRPKEV
+1210 IRPASV
-1216 TLQLT
+1216 SLQLKSKVEG
-1221 ADGEAVGDAIT
+1221 GEAVNVGDNVT
-1232 VKADS
+1232 VKADAD
-1237 EGNWTKTWSNLPVN
+1237 GNWTKTWTDLPKYNAGKVI
-1251 KEGAVGQAVVY
+1251 EY
-1262 TVEETGLPDGYT
+1262 TVEESGLPEGYT
-1274 ITTGTDEETG
+1274 ITTTKDEETG
-1284 AITVKNSHTPAVKD
+1284 AIT
-1298 LTVSAKWDDAD
+1298 
-1309 DQDGVRPASVDA
+1309 
-1321 VLYAGDTATDK
+1321 
-1332 TVTLTAEENWTATI
+1332 
-1346 KDMPVYTAGKVGE
+1346 
-1359 AVSYSLKAAKEVEGY
+1359 LK
-1374 TSTTD
+1374 
-1379 GLNLTFSHKTA
+1379 
-1390 VTSVTATIAWDD
+1390 
-1402 ADNQDGIRP
+1402 
-1411 DNVSLQLKAGGEAV
+1411 
-1425 GSKITVDA
+1425 
-1433 ANDKWTKTWDNLPLK
+1433 
-1448 KAGKKIEYTV
+1448 
-1458 EESNLRAEYTQK
+1458 
-1470 TTGTAADGFTIT
+1470 

-1501 DNQDGMRPE
+1501 DNQDGLRPE

-1516 YAGDTSTG
+1516 YAGDASTG

-1531 DNEWKATFEKM
+1531 DNEWKATFEGL

-1582 VKTVDVKATVVWED
+1582 VKTVDVKATVVWAD
-1596 GNNKDGVRPDT
+1596 GNNRDGVRPET

-1640 NKAGKKVTY
+1640 YKAGKEVVY

-1669 DAGTGFTV
+1669 DAGTGFTI

-1689 ASVNWDDAD
+1689 ASVNWDDAE
-1698 NQDAIRPEL
+1698 NQDAIRPEF
-1707 VEAELYADDVSTGKK
+1707 VEAELYAGDVSTGKK

-1742 NGKTIDYTL
+1742 DGKTIDYTL
-1751 VTTKVDGYDCVVEG
+1751 VATKVDGYDCVVEG

-1783 VTVATKWDDAE
+1783 VTVTTKWDDAE

-1857 AAVSSTESGIV
+1857 AVVSSTESGIV

-1947 DAYTSACTG
+1947 DAYTSACTS

-2058 ETGLVVTNTYIPA
+2058 ATGLVVTNTYVPA

-2279 NVVDS
+2279 NIVDS

-2350 TVNVTSKYTRITK
+2350 TVNVTSKYTKITK

-2387 YNGKRKVASKYYT
+2387 YNGKKKVANKYYT

-2409 GYATVIVKGKGSFA
+2409 GYATVIVKGKGKFA

-2429 SFIIRP
+2429 TFTIKP

-2443 KSTGKKTLAVGWVRD
+2443 KSTAKKTLAVGWVRD

-2476 KTTKSVTINKNTIS
+2476 KTTKSVTINKNTIG

>member
-59 LEFADEGEDTSTEA
+59 LESADEGEDTSTEA

-89 DEQQDTDE
+89 DDQQDTDE
-97 GSEAALFSD
+97 GSEAPLFSD

-114 SDGAEAVGDGNT
+114 SDGAEAVGDDTNDTGAYEPREGDVGTVTVAGNDVYEYHRYRTTDGKYSGKYRFAVANYPVNNATITMAPYETRQFVVQSLVATNYKTATDNVKTTQWWKDTTRNPSFYPYSTIKWALTEGSDHAYISSGETNPAVTIGAFEEGDVTLT
-126 GNLKRD
+126 GTWTGYNCNISSKKYEACKLVVTYKIHITAAADKVNFPDKFVLSGSPTSQDIIDNSVLTESDSWGKDNGYTDFAVARDESGKIKAGMKECTMSYKAYPSKGQGTINHNYYVDFHEMIGKELNTTAISPDERAKLQETFRRDVSLPAPGIYVQTPGPVSIPKKGDYTFITTQAFNGGNGAVSSPAYTYKFMDDSASEYADDSSVITATTADKGKVKVTALKAGATSMK
-132 IGEIAITKNENYS
+132 IIYS
-145 YTRLYDEK
+145 YTDKTTGEEKTAESKPIRITVNGIVFDE
-153 GYIKLAVGTYPAN
+153 PA
-166 NSTVTVKVG
+166 TI
-175 DKKGLQYRTLYTTST
+175 TLSADEAK
-190 QTDYKKASWSNCTSQ
+190 DYKIKYKLFDYS
-205 NVGQYQNGVEWKS
+205 K
-218 SNENVAKVV
+218 ENPDV
-227 SNSQYGPYTTG
+227 TT
-238 VWVQGISEGE
+238 
-248 TTITSTWKPG
+248 
-258 SKFKD
+258 
-263 SDGNYTLGTVT
+263 
-274 NSFTVKVEKAAD
+274 
-286 LVEVGTSFTL
+286 
-296 NGSPSSPFQ
+296 
-305 VAREGSSAAKLYWGR
+305 
-320 TSSVNYSI
+320 SI
-328 PESTEN
+328 PEKDIVWSI
-334 FDNSG
+334 DN
-339 MTTCNAS
+339 
-346 WGAWSDTGE
+346 
-355 ITHAFCINYAE
+355 
-366 MIGGVLDSNKGA
+366 K
-378 YDNSVY
+378 
-384 RESVSSY
+384 
-391 SAGGTTDVFLRPCK
+391 
-405 MPADGIYVTGTGG
+405 
-418 DRGSFVNNNVIFDRV
+418 
-433 SSNSYVYVYGYCIK
+433 
-447 NQKKVDS
+447 
-454 ATFYSNIKWSSSDES
+454 
-469 VMKVARQDKY
+469 
-479 SVQLASY
+479 
-486 KAGIATLHG
+486 
-495 SYQPVDSEGNPD
+495 
-507 GEPLTIDIKVIVCG
+507 
-521 FYIDEKAE
+521 
-529 DGTNTIEMS
+529 
-538 LDDESITKKI
+538 
-548 QYKVIDS
+548 
-555 TGEAEPTNTITWS
+555 
-568 VDKPAIASVD
+568 AIASI
-578 SDGVVKAKAAGEAT
+578 STDGVIRPKKEGSAT
-592 VTAQYGDSST
+592 VTLKATINGYQDTATQGVTVTST
-602 NKDTVKIIVKGA
+602 GGRISLNKDSLTMTKGSSQ
-614 GSLGFDKAE
+614 SL
-623 SKVKK
+623 
-628 GGTDTIKATATY
+628 TATAYY
-640 NNSTVK
+640 NNQKVSDAVFNWATDNDK
-646 NADIKW
+646 
-652 ESENPNVATVD
+652 VATVD
-663 NGKITGVSE
+663 GGKITAVGY
-672 GTTTVKASWTA
+672 GKTVITASWKA
-683 ENGKTYTNNATVKV
+683 ENGTTYAVKADVEV
-697 VYDGLY
+697 VQNGIY
-703 LSDAQN
+703 LTDAQN
-709 EVTLA
+709 EVIMP
-714 QKSTQE
+714 QGSTQE
-720 IVWQLLD
+720 IAWTLWN
-727 MGEYSAGSTGA
+727 MGQYKAGSTGE

-743 SDVTWTSANE
+743 SDVTWKSADE
-753 DLVTVDSVGVITAKD
+753 AVATVDSVGVITAKD
-768 LPDGEETAE
+768 LPEGQTTAS
-777 TTVSVSYK
+777 TTVTVSYK
-785 GTKVKDVKVT
+785 GTKVKDIKVNVT
-795 VVKNQAIAT
+795 ENQKVVVKGEAVEIT
-804 GATVDVAGTAG
+804 GTKGETKTNKAG
-815 EKHADSNGNDNTN
+815 EDITD
-828 TWKTGAYKAGH
+828 TWKIGYFENGH
-839 GSLGSEF
+839 GSLNAQFYG
-846 NSSANYLEIVDGT
+846 NGIYNIDIVKQAGEKVSVT
-859 GSTASVKGKSPSQ
+859 GKTPYS
-872 GYAYLSHK
+872 GYIYLSHK
-880 YYIPL
+880 YYVPME
-885 TTGQL
+885 TGQL
-890 CGVWQGIAVKVTGAA
+890 YGVWQSIAIKVNGEA

-910 KSSVSMKMGENN
+910 KNSLSMKMGESG
-922 TATIQG
+922 TATILG
-928 TYITENGEEWGSW
+928 TFIKEDGTELERKFW
-941 ANEKHPDFSTIHMI
+941 ADKSNPKLSKLEMVE
-955 DGDTNVVTA
+955 GDTNIVTA
-964 APDPKN
+964 QSDPED
-970 GSVLKLTAVAPGKT
+970 GRMLHLTAVSPGKT
-984 TITVQFDT
+984 TITIKCYPFDP
-992 STLTATCD
+992 TATCE

-1006 ARLVLTP
+1006 ARLILQPAELTV
-1013 ADKLRVVQGD
+1013 KQG
-1023 TATIEAKAWDGT
+1023 TTEKITAKAWDGSA
-1035 QYVENPE
+1035 YVENPQ
-1042 ITWQSYNT
+1042 ITWKSYNE
-1050 SIATVDKG
+1050 SIATVDGG
-1058 VVTGVKKGT
+1058 VVTGVKRGNAT
-1067 VGVAATWNDIT
+1067 VSAAWNGVNANDVKVT
-1078 SDPVQVSVVPSR
+1078 VTPSR
-1090 TLTVTTTWDDDN
+1090 NITLSTEWDDHDN
-1102 NRDNKRPEK
+1102 QDGIRPEK
-1111 TTLQLTTTDGEKVG
+1111 ATLQLTANDENCG
-1125 DPVELNADN
+1125 DPIELNAEN
-1134 EWSYT
+1134 NWTYEW
-1139 WKNLASEDEDG
+1139 KLLDAEDAEG
-1150 QHISY
+1150 
-1155 LVTAVEDETLTAN
+1155 N
-1168 NYTAEVTRTSSD
+1168 NIVYRVKAENPEEYTAKVTGSAD
-1180 DNFVVTYKH
+1180 DGFVVTYSH
-1189 EIEKTAVTANVTWDD
+1189 EIAKVSATANVTWDD
-1204 ADNQDG
+1204 AENQDG
-1210 IRPKEV
+1210 IRPASV
-1216 TLQLT
+1216 SLQLKSKVEG
-1221 ADGEAVGDAIT
+1221 GEAVNVGDNVT
-1232 VKADS
+1232 VKADAD
-1237 EGNWTKTWSNLPVN
+1237 GNWTKTWTDLPKYNAGKVI
-1251 KEGAVGQAVVY
+1251 EY
-1262 TVEETGLPDGYT
+1262 TVEESGLPEGYT
-1274 ITTGTDEETG
+1274 ITTTKDEETG
-1284 AITVKNSHTPAVKD
+1284 AIT
-1298 LTVSAKWDDAD
+1298 
-1309 DQDGVRPASVDA
+1309 
-1321 VLYAGDTATDK
+1321 
-1332 TVTLTAEENWTATI
+1332 
-1346 KDMPVYTAGKVGE
+1346 
-1359 AVSYSLKAAKEVEGY
+1359 LK
-1374 TSTTD
+1374 
-1379 GLNLTFSHKTA
+1379 
-1390 VTSVTATIAWDD
+1390 
-1402 ADNQDGIRP
+1402 
-1411 DNVSLQLKAGGEAV
+1411 
-1425 GSKITVDA
+1425 
-1433 ANDKWTKTWDNLPLK
+1433 
-1448 KAGKKIEYTV
+1448 
-1458 EESNLRAEYTQK
+1458 
-1470 TTGTAADGFTIT
+1470 

-1501 DNQDGMRPE
+1501 DNQDGLRPE

-1516 YAGDTSTG
+1516 YAGDASTG

-1531 DNEWKATFEKM
+1531 DNEWKATFEGL

-1582 VKTVDVKATVVWED
+1582 VKTVDVKATVVWAD
-1596 GNNKDGVRPDT
+1596 GNNRDGVRPET

-1640 NKAGKKVTY
+1640 YKAGKEVVY

-1669 DAGTGFTV
+1669 DAGTGFTI

-1698 NQDAIRPEL
+1698 NQDAIRPEF
-1707 VEAELYADDVSTGKK
+1707 VEAELHADDVSTGKK

-1742 NGKTIDYTL
+1742 DGKTIAYTL
-1751 VTTKVDGYDCVVEG
+1751 VATKVDGYDCAVEG
-1765 SPAKGLILK
+1765 SATKGLILK
-1774 YSHTTYKTD
+1774 YSHATYKTD
-1783 VTVATKWDDAE
+1783 VNVTTKWDDAE
-1794 NQDGIRPNTY
+1794 NQDGIRPAAY

-1844 YSVKASDVAKGYE
+1844 YSVKASDIAKGYE
-1857 AAVSSTESGIV
+1857 AVVSSTESGIV

-1947 DAYTSACTG
+1947 DAYTSTCTS

-2041 ATVPNPDL
+2041 ATVPNSDL
-2049 YETSVSGDA
+2049 YEASVSGDA
-2058 ETGLVVTNTYIPA
+2058 ATGLVVTNTYIPA

-2146 TVSVSGNILDEEG
+2146 TVSVSGDILDEEG

-2195 QLYADGEVLGD
+2195 QLYADGEALGG
-2206 KAVLESGKSWTK
+2206 KAVLESEKSWTK

-2350 TVNVTSKYTRITK
+2350 TVNVTSKYTKITK

-2373 YVYTGKNLKPTVTV
+2373 YVYTGNNLKPTVTV
-2387 YNGKRKVASKYYT
+2387 YNGKKKVASKYYT
-2400 VTYKNNKNT
+2400 VTYKNNKYT
-2409 GYATVIVKGKGSFA
+2409 GYATVIVKGKGSYA

-2429 SFIIRP
+2429 SFLIRP

-2443 KSTGKKTLAVGWVRD
+2443 KSTGRKTLDVSWVRD
-2458 AQATKY
+2458 VQATKY
-2464 VVQYSQN
+2464 IVQYSQN
-2471 NKFQG
+2471 YKFQG
-2476 KTTKSVTINKNTIS
+2476 RSTRSVTINKKTIG

-2497 ASGRYYYVRVRSY
+2497 TSGRYYYVRVRSY

-2527 KVRVK
+2527 KVKVK

>member
-59 LEFADEGEDTSTEA
+59 LESADEGEDTSTEA

-89 DEQQDTDE
+89 DDQQDTDE
-97 GSEAALFSD
+97 GSEAPLFSD

-114 SDGAEAVGDGNT
+114 SDGAEAVGDDT
-126 GNLKRD
+126 AD
-132 IGEIAITKNENYS
+132 IGAYEPREGDVGTFTVAGNDVYEYHRYRTTDGKYSGKYRFAVANYPVNNATITMAPYETRQFVVQSLVATNYKTATDDVTTTQWWKDYSRNPSYWPHSTIKWALTEGSDHASIFGETNPVVTISAFEEGDVTLTGTWTGYNCNTSSKKYKACELVVTYKIHITPAVGKVNFGDKFVLSGSPTSQDIIDNSVLTESDSWGKENAYTDFAATRDESGKIKAGMKECTMSYKAYPSKGQGTINHNYYVDFHEMIGKELNTTAISPDERAKLQETFRRDVSLPAPGIYVQTPDPVSIPKKGDYTFITTQAFNGGNGAVSSPAYTYKFMDDSASEYADDSSVITATTADKGKVKVTALKPGATSMKIIYS
-145 YTRLYDEK
+145 YTDKTTGEEKTAESKPIRITVNGIVFDE
-153 GYIKLAVGTYPAN
+153 PA
-166 NSTVTVKVG
+166 TI
-175 DKKGLQYRTLYTTST
+175 TLSADEAK
-190 QTDYKKASWSNCTSQ
+190 DYKIKYKLFDYS
-205 NVGQYQNGVEWKS
+205 K
-218 SNENVAKVV
+218 ENPDV
-227 SNSQYGPYTTG
+227 TT
-238 VWVQGISEGE
+238 
-248 TTITSTWKPG
+248 
-258 SKFKD
+258 
-263 SDGNYTLGTVT
+263 
-274 NSFTVKVEKAAD
+274 
-286 LVEVGTSFTL
+286 
-296 NGSPSSPFQ
+296 
-305 VAREGSSAAKLYWGR
+305 
-320 TSSVNYSI
+320 SI
-328 PESTEN
+328 PEEDIVWSI
-334 FDNSG
+334 DN
-339 MTTCNAS
+339 
-346 WGAWSDTGE
+346 
-355 ITHAFCINYAE
+355 
-366 MIGGVLDSNKGA
+366 K
-378 YDNSVY
+378 
-384 RESVSSY
+384 
-391 SAGGTTDVFLRPCK
+391 
-405 MPADGIYVTGTGG
+405 
-418 DRGSFVNNNVIFDRV
+418 
-433 SSNSYVYVYGYCIK
+433 
-447 NQKKVDS
+447 
-454 ATFYSNIKWSSSDES
+454 
-469 VMKVARQDKY
+469 
-479 SVQLASY
+479 
-486 KAGIATLHG
+486 
-495 SYQPVDSEGNPD
+495 
-507 GEPLTIDIKVIVCG
+507 
-521 FYIDEKAE
+521 
-529 DGTNTIEMS
+529 
-538 LDDESITKKI
+538 
-548 QYKVIDS
+548 
-555 TGEAEPTNTITWS
+555 
-568 VDKPAIASVD
+568 AIASI
-578 SDGVVKAKAAGEAT
+578 STDGVIRPKKEGSAT
-592 VTAQYGDSST
+592 VTLKATINGYQDTATQGVTVTST
-602 NKDTVKIIVKGA
+602 GGRISLNKDSLTMTKGSSQ
-614 GSLGFDKAE
+614 SL
-623 SKVKK
+623 
-628 GGTDTIKATATY
+628 TATAYY
-640 NNSTVK
+640 NNQKVSDAVFNWATDNDK
-646 NADIKW
+646 
-652 ESENPNVATVD
+652 VATVD
-663 NGKITGVSE
+663 GGKITAVGY
-672 GTTTVKASWTA
+672 GKTVITASWKA
-683 ENGKTYTNNATVKV
+683 ENGTTYAVKADVEV
-697 VYDGLY
+697 VQNGIY
-703 LSDAQN
+703 LTDAQN
-709 EVTLA
+709 EVTMP
-714 QKSTQE
+714 QGSTQE
-720 IVWQLLD
+720 IAWTLWN
-727 MGEYSAGSTGA
+727 MGQYKAGSTGE
-738 GYNTS
+738 GYNPS
-743 SDVTWTSANE
+743 SDVTWKSADE
-753 DLVTVDSVGVITAKD
+753 AVATVDSVGVITAKD
-768 LPDGEETAE
+768 LPEGQTTAS
-777 TTVSVSYK
+777 TTVTVSYK
-785 GTKVKDVKVT
+785 GTKVKDIKVNVT
-795 VVKNQAIAT
+795 ENQKVVVKGEAVEIT
-804 GATVDVAGTAG
+804 GTKGETKTNKAG
-815 EKHADSNGNDNTN
+815 EDITD
-828 TWKTGAYKAGH
+828 TWKIGYFENGH
-839 GSLGSEF
+839 GSLNAQFYG
-846 NSSANYLEIVDGT
+846 NGIYNIDIVKQAGEKVSVT
-859 GSTASVKGKSPSQ
+859 GKTPYS
-872 GYAYLSHK
+872 GYIYLSHK
-880 YYIPL
+880 YYVPME
-885 TTGQL
+885 TGQL
-890 CGVWQGIAVKVTGAA
+890 YGVWQSIAIKVNGEA

-910 KSSVSMKMGENN
+910 KNSLSMKMGESG
-922 TATIQG
+922 TATILG
-928 TYITENGEEWGSW
+928 TFIKEDGTELERKFW
-941 ANEKHPDFSTIHMI
+941 ADKSNPKLSKLEMVE
-955 DGDTNVVTA
+955 GDTNIVTA
-964 APDPKN
+964 QSDPAD
-970 GSVLKLTAVAPGKT
+970 GRMLHLTAVSPGKT
-984 TITVQFDT
+984 TITIKCYPFDP
-992 STLTATCD
+992 TATCE

-1006 ARLVLTP
+1006 ARLILQPAELTV
-1013 ADKLRVVQGD
+1013 KQG
-1023 TATIEAKAWDGT
+1023 TTEKITAKAWDGSA
-1035 QYVENPE
+1035 YVENPQ
-1042 ITWQSYNT
+1042 ITWKSYNE
-1050 SIATVDKG
+1050 SIATVDGG
-1058 VVTGVKKGT
+1058 VVTGVKRGNAT
-1067 VGVAATWNDIT
+1067 VSAAWNGVNANDVKVT
-1078 SDPVQVSVVPSR
+1078 VTPSR
-1090 TLTVTTTWDDDN
+1090 NITLSTEWDDHDN
-1102 NRDNKRPEK
+1102 QDGIRPEK
-1111 TTLQLTTTDGEKVG
+1111 ATLQLTANDENCG
-1125 DPVELNADN
+1125 DPIELNAEN
-1134 EWSYT
+1134 NWTYEW
-1139 WKNLASEDEDG
+1139 KLLDAEDAEG
-1150 QHISY
+1150 
-1155 LVTAVEDETLTAN
+1155 N
-1168 NYTAEVTRTSSD
+1168 NIVYRVKAENPKEYTAKVTGSAD
-1180 DNFVVTYKH
+1180 DGFVVTYSH
-1189 EIEKTAVTANVTWDD
+1189 EIAKVSATANVTWDD
-1204 ADNQDG
+1204 AENQDG
-1210 IRPKEV
+1210 IRPASV
-1216 TLQLT
+1216 SLQLKSKVEG
-1221 ADGEAVGDAIT
+1221 GEAVNVGDNVT
-1232 VKADS
+1232 VKADAD
-1237 EGNWTKTWSNLPVN
+1237 GNWTKTWTDLPKYNAGKVI
-1251 KEGAVGQAVVY
+1251 EY
-1262 TVEETGLPDGYT
+1262 TVEESGLPEGYT
-1274 ITTGTDEETG
+1274 ITTTKDEETG
-1284 AITVKNSHTPAVKD
+1284 AIT
-1298 LTVSAKWDDAD
+1298 
-1309 DQDGVRPASVDA
+1309 
-1321 VLYAGDTATDK
+1321 
-1332 TVTLTAEENWTATI
+1332 
-1346 KDMPVYTAGKVGE
+1346 
-1359 AVSYSLKAAKEVEGY
+1359 LK
-1374 TSTTD
+1374 
-1379 GLNLTFSHKTA
+1379 
-1390 VTSVTATIAWDD
+1390 
-1402 ADNQDGIRP
+1402 
-1411 DNVSLQLKAGGEAV
+1411 
-1425 GSKITVDA
+1425 
-1433 ANDKWTKTWDNLPLK
+1433 
-1448 KAGKKIEYTV
+1448 
-1458 EESNLRAEYTQK
+1458 
-1470 TTGTAADGFTIT
+1470 

-1501 DNQDGMRPE
+1501 DNQDGLRPE

-1516 YAGDTSTG
+1516 YAGDASTG

-1531 DNEWKATFEKM
+1531 DNEWKATFEGL

-1582 VKTVDVKATVVWED
+1582 VKTVDVKATVVWAD
-1596 GNNKDGVRPDT
+1596 GNNRDGVRPET

-1640 NKAGKKVTY
+1640 YKAGKEVVY

-1669 DAGTGFTV
+1669 DAGTGFTI

-1689 ASVNWDDAD
+1689 ASVNWDDAE
-1698 NQDAIRPEL
+1698 NQDAIRPEF

-1765 SPAKGLILK
+1765 SPAKGLVLK

-1783 VTVATKWDDAE
+1783 VTVTTKWDDAD

-1947 DAYTSACTG
+1947 DAYTSACTS

-1977 TKWNDKENQDGNR
+1977 TKWNDKDNQDNVR
-1990 PSSYSVQLMADG
+1990 PASYYVQLLADG
-2002 VKVGDLITLN
+2002 VKVGDKIILES
-2012 AGNEFSKTWTG
+2012 ASDFSKTWTG

-2041 ATVPNPDL
+2041 VTGLPES

-2058 ETGLVVTNTYIPA
+2058 ATGLVVTNTYIPA

-2350 TVNVTSKYTRITK
+2350 TVNVTSKYTKITK

-2387 YNGKRKVASKYYT
+2387 YNGKKKVANKYYT

-2409 GYATVIVKGKGSFA
+2409 GYATVIVKGKGKFA

-2429 SFIIRP
+2429 TFTIKP

-2443 KSTGKKTLAVGWVRD
+2443 KSTAKKTLAVGWVRD

-2476 KTTKSVTINKNTIS
+2476 KTTKSVTINKNTIG

>member
-59 LEFADEGEDTSTEA
+59 LESADEGEDTSTEA

-89 DEQQDTDE
+89 DDQQDTDE
-97 GSEAALFSD
+97 GSEAPLFSD

-114 SDGAEAVGDGNT
+114 SDGAEAVGDDTNDT
-126 GNLKRD
+126 GAYEPREGD
-132 IGEIAITKNENYS
+132 
-145 YTRLYDEK
+145 
-153 GYIKLAVGTYPAN
+153 VG
-166 NSTVTVKVG
+166 TVTVAGNDVYEYHR
-175 DKKGLQYRTLYTTST
+175 YRATGGKYSGNYRFAVANYPVNNATVTMAPYETRQFVVQSLVATN
-190 QTDYKKASWSNCTSQ
+190 YKKATDD
-205 NVGQYQNGVEWKS
+205 VR
-218 SNENVAKVV
+218 
-227 SNSQYGPYTTG
+227 TTQ
-238 VWVQGISEGE
+238 W
-248 TTITSTWKPG
+248 W
-258 SKFKD
+258 KD
-263 SDGNYTLGTVT
+263 SRNPSYYPYSTIKWELTEGSEHAYISSGPTSPAVTIGAFEEGDVTLTGTWTGYNCNISNKKYKACELVVT
-274 NSFTVKVEKAAD
+274 YKIHITPAVGKVNFGDKFG
-286 LVEVGTSFTL
+286 LS
-296 NGSPSSPFQ
+296 GSPSSQDIIDNSVLTESDSWGKENAYTDFA
-305 VAREGSSAAKLYWGR
+305 VARDESGKIKAGMKECTMSYKAYPSKGQGTIKHTYYIDFHEMVGKELNTTAMSPDERAKLEETFRREVSLPAPGIYVQTPDPVSIPKKGDY
-320 TSSVNYSI
+320 TFITTQAFNGGNGAVSSPAYTYKFMDDSASEYADDSSVITATTADKGKVKVTALKAGATSMKIIYSYTDKTTGEEKTAESKPIRITVNGIVFDEPATITLSADEAKDYKIKYKLFDYSKENPDVTTSI
-328 PESTEN
+328 PEKDIVWSI
-334 FDNSG
+334 DN
-339 MTTCNAS
+339 
-346 WGAWSDTGE
+346 
-355 ITHAFCINYAE
+355 
-366 MIGGVLDSNKGA
+366 K
-378 YDNSVY
+378 
-384 RESVSSY
+384 
-391 SAGGTTDVFLRPCK
+391 
-405 MPADGIYVTGTGG
+405 
-418 DRGSFVNNNVIFDRV
+418 
-433 SSNSYVYVYGYCIK
+433 
-447 NQKKVDS
+447 
-454 ATFYSNIKWSSSDES
+454 
-469 VMKVARQDKY
+469 
-479 SVQLASY
+479 
-486 KAGIATLHG
+486 
-495 SYQPVDSEGNPD
+495 
-507 GEPLTIDIKVIVCG
+507 
-521 FYIDEKAE
+521 
-529 DGTNTIEMS
+529 
-538 LDDESITKKI
+538 
-548 QYKVIDS
+548 
-555 TGEAEPTNTITWS
+555 
-568 VDKPAIASVD
+568 AIASI
-578 SDGVVKAKAAGEAT
+578 STDGVIRPKKEGSAT
-592 VTAQYGDSST
+592 VTLKATINGYQDTATQGVTVTST
-602 NKDTVKIIVKGA
+602 GGRISLNKDSLTMTKGSSQ
-614 GSLGFDKAE
+614 SL
-623 SKVKK
+623 
-628 GGTDTIKATATY
+628 TATAYY
-640 NNSTVK
+640 NNQKVSDAVFNWATDNDK
-646 NADIKW
+646 
-652 ESENPNVATVD
+652 VATVD
-663 NGKITGVSE
+663 GGKITAVGY
-672 GTTTVKASWTA
+672 GKTVITASWKA
-683 ENGKTYTNNATVKV
+683 ENGTTYAVKADVEV
-697 VYDGLY
+697 VQNGIY
-703 LSDAQN
+703 LTDAQN
-709 EVTLA
+709 EVTMP
-714 QKSTQE
+714 QGSTQE
-720 IVWQLLD
+720 IAWTLWN
-727 MGEYSAGSTGA
+727 MGQYKAGSTGE
-738 GYNTS
+738 GYNPS
-743 SDVTWTSANE
+743 SDVTWKSADE
-753 DLVTVDSVGVITAKD
+753 AVATVDSVGVITAKD
-768 LPDGEETAE
+768 LPEGQTTAS
-777 TTVSVSYK
+777 TTVTVSYK
-785 GTKVKDVKVT
+785 GTKVKDIKVNVT
-795 VVKNQAIAT
+795 ENQKVVVKGEAVEIT
-804 GATVDVAGTAG
+804 GTKGETKTNKAG
-815 EKHADSNGNDNTN
+815 EDITD
-828 TWKTGAYKAGH
+828 TWKIGYFENGH
-839 GSLGSEF
+839 GSLNAQFYG
-846 NSSANYLEIVDGT
+846 NGIYNIDIVKQAGEKVSVT
-859 GSTASVKGKSPSQ
+859 GKTPYS
-872 GYAYLSHK
+872 GYIYLSHK
-880 YYIPL
+880 YYVPME
-885 TTGQL
+885 TGQL
-890 CGVWQGIAVKVTGAA
+890 YGVWQSIAIKVNGEA

-910 KSSVSMKMGENN
+910 KNSLSMKMGESG
-922 TATIQG
+922 TATILG
-928 TYITENGEEWGSW
+928 TFIKEDGTELERKFW
-941 ANEKHPDFSTIHMI
+941 ADKSNPKLSKLEMVE
-955 DGDTNVVTA
+955 GDTNIVTA
-964 APDPKN
+964 QSDPAD
-970 GSVLKLTAVAPGKT
+970 GRMLHLTAVSPGKT
-984 TITVQFDT
+984 TITIKCYPFDP
-992 STLTATCD
+992 TATCE

-1006 ARLVLTP
+1006 ARLILQPAELTV
-1013 ADKLRVVQGD
+1013 KQG
-1023 TATIEAKAWDGT
+1023 TTEKITAKAWDGSA
-1035 QYVENPE
+1035 YVENPQ
-1042 ITWQSYNT
+1042 ITWKSYNE
-1050 SIATVDKG
+1050 SIATVDGG
-1058 VVTGVKKGT
+1058 VVTGVKRGNAT
-1067 VGVAATWNDIT
+1067 VSAAWNGVNANDVKVT
-1078 SDPVQVSVVPSR
+1078 VTPSR
-1090 TLTVTTTWDDDN
+1090 NITLSTEWDDHDN
-1102 NRDNKRPEK
+1102 QDGIRPEK
-1111 TTLQLTTTDGEKVG
+1111 ATLQLTANDENCG
-1125 DPVELNADN
+1125 DPIELNAEN
-1134 EWSYT
+1134 NWTYEW
-1139 WKNLASEDEDG
+1139 KLLDAEDAEG
-1150 QHISY
+1150 
-1155 LVTAVEDETLTAN
+1155 N
-1168 NYTAEVTRTSSD
+1168 NIVYRVKAENPKEYTAKVTGSAD
-1180 DNFVVTYKH
+1180 DGFVVTYSH
-1189 EIEKTAVTANVTWDD
+1189 EIAKVSATANVTWDD
-1204 ADNQDG
+1204 AENQDG
-1210 IRPKEV
+1210 IRPASV
-1216 TLQLT
+1216 SLQLKSKVEG
-1221 ADGEAVGDAIT
+1221 GEAVNVGDNVT
-1232 VKADS
+1232 VKADAD
-1237 EGNWTKTWSNLPVN
+1237 GNWTKTWTDLPKYNAGKVI
-1251 KEGAVGQAVVY
+1251 EY
-1262 TVEETGLPDGYT
+1262 TVEESGLPEGYT
-1274 ITTGTDEETG
+1274 ITTTKDEETG
-1284 AITVKNSHTPAVKD
+1284 AIT
-1298 LTVSAKWDDAD
+1298 
-1309 DQDGVRPASVDA
+1309 
-1321 VLYAGDTATDK
+1321 
-1332 TVTLTAEENWTATI
+1332 
-1346 KDMPVYTAGKVGE
+1346 
-1359 AVSYSLKAAKEVEGY
+1359 LK
-1374 TSTTD
+1374 
-1379 GLNLTFSHKTA
+1379 
-1390 VTSVTATIAWDD
+1390 
-1402 ADNQDGIRP
+1402 
-1411 DNVSLQLKAGGEAV
+1411 
-1425 GSKITVDA
+1425 
-1433 ANDKWTKTWDNLPLK
+1433 
-1448 KAGKKIEYTV
+1448 
-1458 EESNLRAEYTQK
+1458 
-1470 TTGTAADGFTIT
+1470 

-1501 DNQDGMRPE
+1501 DNQDGLRPE

-1516 YAGDTSTG
+1516 YAGDASTG

-1531 DNEWKATFEKM
+1531 DNEWKATFEGL

-1582 VKTVDVKATVVWED
+1582 VKTVDVKATVVWAD
-1596 GNNKDGVRPDT
+1596 GNNRDGVRPET

-1640 NKAGKKVTY
+1640 YKAGKEVVY

-1669 DAGTGFTV
+1669 DAGTGFTI

-1698 NQDAIRPEL
+1698 NQDAIRPEF
-1707 VEAELYADDVSTGKK
+1707 VEAELYAGDVSTGKK

-1742 NGKTIDYTL
+1742 DGKTIDYTL
-1751 VTTKVDGYDCVVEG
+1751 VATKVDGYDCVVEG

-1783 VTVATKWDDAE
+1783 VTVTTKWDDAE

-1947 DAYTSACTG
+1947 DAYTSACTS

-2058 ETGLVVTNTYIPA
+2058 ATGLVVTNTYVPA

-2350 TVNVTSKYTRITK
+2350 TVNVTSKYTKITK

-2387 YNGKRKVASKYYT
+2387 YNGKKKVANKYYT

-2409 GYATVIVKGKGSFA
+2409 GYATVIVKGKGKFA

-2429 SFIIRP
+2429 TFTIKP

-2443 KSTGKKTLAVGWVRD
+2443 KSTAKKTLAVGWVRD

-2476 KTTKSVTINKNTIS
+2476 KTTKSVTINKNTIG